1 MAVYTVDAALT
12 ASDPAN
18 NQFKT
23 IQEAIDAARGADPQS
38 EADRITIEIKASAV
52 EYTGVNVAGMSNSVL
67 NLKDAKFITLAG
79 AGAGNTVFRG
89 QINVANSEGITIEN
103 MTITADG
110 TNSAEFTGNGLID
123 ARQQG
128 VKDLIIRNNV
138 IALENCDHAS
148 AVKYDVIDLYTQTG
162 SKENVTISGNTI
174 SGGCYS
180 IRLDRFN
187 NGATVIADNVIT
199 GSQRAINVDGMTG
212 TVEITG
218 NSISNVLHKGIQI
231 AGTAA
236 ESVTISENT
245 IQVIGKDDGSA
256 ALVYHETLNT
266 TSDFAVTDNSLVVTT
281 QGMPVIREEGSV
293 VSPTQTNN
301 YMQNADGTL
310 ADGSAEPETSVAEFL
325 VSADWSEITS
335 GGVVSYNG
343 KFYTIGTNAFGDA
356 KAALNAANTLGG
368 TLINLTE
375 TGYVYAAPQDNDAY
389 MVKITN
395 AGTYNIT
402 GGKGVLLNYEVELNP
417 DKADGEYIINM
428 TDANLTA
435 TKLTLRNNAE
445 LNVTNSRIDYNQFQG
460 GSAYLSVYTNSVL
473 NINNSIVGY
482 NPYASKTADPED
494 FVAAEDLTAYWAW
507 GTCLNVYGTAD
518 IKDSDL
524 FIYVGQGNQ
533 AGFDVLGNGTATL
546 TNSNVSLALLNVGG
560 DYTEKYLAAD
570 ADKDNL
576 VATLTLDNS
585 RVKNTQYRGD
595 YNTENGI
602 NVGNA
607 AGTTAGKLTI
617 KNGSDIDFT
626 VRSYNDAREIGL
638 RVHNGKS
645 SVELIDST
653 LKVGSVSNAGTVS
666 IDGSSLNVKTV
677 TNNGSISV
685 TGNSKLN
692 IESLTGN
699 VNLVDGANLS
709 DSVIG
714 SGTVVTTGNVTL
726 SGNVTLDKFNAVDGE
741 GDAGNSVIIAAGAD
755 VRLNGE
761 VRIRTND
768 VVHIYGA
775 LTVGDA
781 ADFYKKNGSE
791 MTIYK
796 DGVLTLED
804 SSFQNNSLLTVYGE
818 MNLNYVNGWAPKLA
832 GNETGKYSGQLVVDG
847 KDGKGIVNVKA
858 PFLTFGGGLGS
869 AWKEAADGC
878 TVDIL
883 NNGKIVTDAKA
894 FWNSSKN
901 TLTLNHGSLIFDA
914 ANSAYDSVWQA
925 DAKFD
930 NDGVM
935 SGSNSSVIDM
945 SDRTFTNNGSVT
957 LADST
962 LTAGTLVNNST
973 VNVSGADSAVKAVF
987 SGSGSTVFTDVVLD
1001 ADWAVSGSQGEWR
1014 FLGDSTVAQAMEFD
1028 GRVYAGTL
1036 QTADETDFSGVA
1048 SSTLAINADFSASAL
1063 WIGAQYA
1070 DGITDSKTSTV
1081 TVNSGSVLTV
1091 DGESSGLVIR
1101 ESGILNIIDGS
1112 SLRIGHDRQVM
1123 IQGALTVDGAGSL
1136 FETASSPVNIYKDH
1150 AVLTVSN
1157 GGKAVFGSYNDTNI
1171 RIGTGGE
1178 IVLKSGILVLND
1190 TLNINDTG
1198 SFSMD
1203 YLSTVSFA
1211 ETINVAATAS
1221 LTIDTTGF
1229 TDGIYKLMDYTGTGS
1244 YSEEQYKVLL
1254 GSNWDDAC
1262 YSVIDNDLYLMNVDM
1277 TTLKVD
1283 ATWAGSEFGAEVAEG
1298 YYYGINAFSDLK
1310 TAALSEGFSTIDVAV
1325 GTYATEEVTF
1335 TRSATLNAVG
1345 TGGVELLST
1354 ASSTT
1359 QRNYSV
1365 MGFGSETETPTY
1377 YDATTAQHFVLNGGF
1392 VTGHFMTHKYSN
1404 VDLLLDGS
1412 LGVYGSAYVKAGT
1425 QMTVVEGASMQKL
1438 SGEFMTD
1445 GQLCVYGELTVNGEL
1460 SYHSY
1465 AMGAVLVVGND
1476 KYGQTAVLTVSGSKA
1491 VADFTSQKLDGY
1503 QTTALPAT
1511 VASSGRLVVNN
1522 GATFRMNG
1530 EIKNLGS
1537 VEMSEANAELG
1548 KLSNLSETAVMSFS
1562 DMRSL
1567 TAGAIE
1573 NLGTF
1578 TLTGSSMTLSG
1589 QYEYWPHGYTS
1600 VGDTEMRDYDYTID
1614 NKGMLNIENS
1624 SVTINGSL
1632 TNSGTVNV
1640 SGTSALSGT
1649 VSGNGEFNILGGTE
1663 DAPTR
1668 LSGKITSD
1676 DKDTD
1681 LTLKEGTIL
1690 LGADADISL
1699 NGYEGDVYSE
1709 FIVGGTD
1716 NTTTDVTDVTMSDG
1730 AKVSAQRVWIG
1741 GEYDKE
1747 KDTAAHTLNVT
1758 GSGTLL
1764 NGHSQIGVNIRR
1776 DGVLNVSD
1784 GGEAKASDLVVR
1796 GTITVDNAKLTANG
1810 GNVYGEGNNIPAVI
1824 TVENKGVFTAS
1835 GTQVFQIGHAS
1846 AADRTGVLN
1855 VKNGSIVT
1863 VNNLKLEQSGFIN
1876 MDYTSTLAFDTFVS
1890 SGTITVDTAG
1900 FTSGVYKIFD
1910 DLTGS
1915 YTETEYRSLL
1925 GDANWNDS
1933 YQVIDNDLYLTNLE
1947 GAELY
1952 VDSAWASKSP
1962 NEEVTFVDGTKAYYK
1977 LNAFDTVANALALPS
1992 GETAYENAVKLNITG
2007 AVKSNISV
2015 IGSNITEVNSAAK
2028 TADENAVIAE
2038 DALTVNL
2045 VQVDNT
2051 EAGWEV
2057 YYPLASGSSAS
2068 VYGGITT
2075 NFVSGLFTFET
2086 TRDPNIIGGAY
2097 GASDAK
2103 IYGSTTVNIGTD
2115 GGSDSD
2121 VDIYVDALVGSG
2133 GGTINGNSSVNIY
2146 SGTIERT
2153 GSIIGGS
2160 SWGGVVKGDSSV
2172 NIYGG
2177 NLIDSSDGKSKRGIM
2192 GGSYNGVTEGNA
2204 SVNIYGGTVNGRI
2217 YAGGSQA
2224 GTTVKGNASVNISDG
2239 VVNGSIYG
2247 TGGVV
2252 EGSISI
2258 SVTGG
2263 TIKGNIYAG
2272 GLNVG
2277 VAGTK
2282 TVNISDYSNPD
2293 KDNKNHFYGGSSVT
2307 QSGTADALL
2316 EIVDGDVIMNVADT
2330 EAYADIFGGASVTKS
2345 NYVFVEAGS
2354 SDVTVKNLLINGYDS
2369 GKTIWTG
2376 RVYGAGQISNSGNS
2390 SVDNYDVYYQA
2401 SSNVHVTNI
2410 GGITV
2415 NKDDGSVTHNPGARV
2430 YGGGYLYWSRKSE
2443 MTVGST
2449 NVVVDEDLQK
2459 DSDVKTELAHVI
2471 GGSLISGT
2479 IDGVNAST
2487 IITGNTDVTVNAG
2500 VISAWLVGGN
2510 NSNWFGRSVIGV
2522 ADENGA
2528 YEYNGEKYSAG
2539 STKVTLNDGGSETL
2553 SIIGGSLT
2561 DYASYYEAGRLR
2573 EAVVF
2578 GKTEII
2584 MNGGTA
2590 YEAVGGGYALY
2601 QNQNADTSGKLT
2613 GVENPLSNVEGETN
2627 VTVNGG
2633 TIKSNVIG
2641 GGYAYSNQAASLSS
2655 IANVTG
2661 NTFVAIG
2668 GTAAVE
2674 GNVYGGGYA
2683 DGGEAD
2689 VTGNTSVNVTGGTVA
2704 GNIYGGGYHANVNG
2718 NATVTITGGTV
2729 SGDIY
2734 GSGEGEATVNG
2745 SRTLNLGSADAA
2757 AYAATLNNVYDFNV
2771 AQIVNAD
2778 VTVTGD
2784 FSVEEITIAG
2794 ATLTLNSGFLAATTA
2809 VTIEVGAYNMAA
2821 AALNVGVSGVNQPS
2835 ITISAAE
2842 ELTAGRYLVASG
2854 FDSLSGFTVDGING
2868 YTLRLQGEDVY
2879 LTKDLAP
2886 DDYDANGRPDILML
2900 HDIGKLQVGL
2910 VQEDQSVTLKDVA
2923 DLGDGWTILGSGQ
2936 SGNGENYADIYL
2948 TNGETVGI
2956 WQLDETTGV
2965 AAWQEI
2971 QSFDSAT
2978 HVLGLGDFN
2987 GDGITDLL
2995 LQNDNGAVG
3004 AYHTSGENVGWNY
3017 FQSLGSEW
3025 SIAGIGDFNHDG
3037 IDDVVLQ
3044 NEQGGYAGIWQL
3056 DRDGQVS
3063 WSDLDVLNNGQI
3075 AGTGD
3080 FNGDGFDDVLLKWGN
3095 SYGAW
3100 TVSGGNLSGWMDLGT
3115 LEDGTVLEQIGDFN
3129 GDGIDDLRVRSA
3141 NGDLGAVCVLGE
3153 GNLQWNYLFS
3163 VGSEWQTNL
3172 VSI

>member
-1 MAVYTVDAALT
+1 MADLVISTLEELKSFRD
-12 ASDPAN
+12 
-18 NQFKT
+18 
-23 IQEAIDAARGADPQS
+23 E
-38 EADRITIEIKASAV
+38 
-52 EYTGVNVAGMSNSVL
+52 VN
-67 NLKDAKFITLAG
+67 
-79 AGAGNTVFRG
+79 AGNTFAGKTVELAANIDLMSEEWTPIGNNTNKFQGTFDGKGYTVSNLVITGNNSNAGFFGFTESGAIKNLTIDNASVSGYLNVGVVAGTPYTSTYSNIKLTGVIKVDGYAYVGGMFGKNLYADASDLVIEASDDSYVKASSEFYRTYVG
-89 QINVANSEGITIEN
+89 GIVGFMGEGPHTVQNVTSNINVEGSTCDVGGIAGIAHYENIFINVTCTAKKVVLVNAQDEGDHLEVGGIAGVWHNDSGRTVQMINCNVEGTELKSSLNGVEQDVSGNITTGRQYNASSTGSLLVGNQTSSDEMTWTVSGPNAQTDLANLLGMDPSELIADEKGNYTVQASIDTSVLYVN
-103 MTITADG
+103 SAWTGTADG
-110 TNSAEFTGNGLID
+110 QFVTTPD
-123 ARQQG
+123 G
-128 VKDLIIRNNV
+128 VKL
-138 IALENCDHAS
+138 
-148 AVKYDVIDLYTQTG
+148 
-162 SKENVTISGNTI
+162 
-174 SGGCYS
+174 
-180 IRLDRFN
+180 RF
-187 NGATVIADNVIT
+187 
-199 GSQRAINVDGMTG
+199 
-212 TVEITG
+212 
-218 NSISNVLHKGIQI
+218 
-231 AGTAA
+231 
-236 ESVTISENT
+236 
-245 IQVIGKDDGSA
+245 
-256 ALVYHETLNT
+256 
-266 TSDFAVTDNSLVVTT
+266 
-281 QGMPVIREEGSV
+281 
-293 VSPTQTNN
+293 
-301 YMQNADGTL
+301 
-310 ADGSAEPETSVAEFL
+310 
-325 VSADWSEITS
+325 
-335 GGVVSYNG
+335 
-343 KFYTIGTNAFGDA
+343 GTNAFGSFQTLTSLYGSKDSSNTETQKISFIGNDTYSGNAKQFLYTGRDLLLTTDDA
-356 KAALNAANTLGG
+356 GGATIEWTVPRLYLMNVYSIVNGQGAPDPAQMPTVTIGKDVSLVINPASGNDGILMVGQNIDSPDDLDADGNPTRDPGAINLVIDGTVTARLYIANYSNVTVSNTGKVFKGKEAFIMRGKSTMSVTGNNDGAAQLTANYTQMSGG
-368 TLINLTE
+368 TLTLTDTRME
-375 TGYVYAAPQDNDAY
+375 TGRFSLSYDAKSLEGAREGATLN
-389 MVKITN
+389 MANSTV
-395 AGTYNIT
+395 AGS
-402 GGKGVLLNYEVELNP
+402 GDL
-417 DKADGEYIINM
+417 II
-428 TDANLTA
+428 DAQSKVTA
-435 TKLTLRNNAE
+435 TD
-445 LNVTNSRIDYNQFQG
+445 NSL
-460 GSAYLSVYTNSVL
+460 LSLKNSVD
-473 NINNSIVGY
+473 NSGILSLESG
-482 NPYASKTADPED
+482 SSL
-494 FVAAEDLTAYWAW
+494 VAASA
-507 GTCLNVYGTAD
+507 V
-518 IKDSDL
+518 
-524 FIYVGQGNQ
+524 
-533 AGFDVLGNGTATL
+533 
-546 TNSNVSLALLNVGG
+546 
-560 DYTEKYLAAD
+560 
-570 ADKDNL
+570 
-576 VATLTLDNS
+576 
-585 RVKNTQYRGD
+585 
-595 YNTENGI
+595 
-602 NVGNA
+602 
-607 AGTTAGKLTI
+607 
-617 KNGSDIDFT
+617 
-626 VRSYNDAREIGL
+626 
-638 RVHNGKS
+638 
-645 SVELIDST
+645 
-653 LKVGSVSNAGTVS
+653 NAGTVS

-741 GDAGNSVIIAAGAD
+741 GDAGNSVTIAAGAD

-945 SDRTFTNNGSVT
+945 SGRTFTNNGSVT

-962 LTAGTLVNNST
+962 LTAGTLVNNNI
-973 VNVSGADSAVKAVF
+973 VNVSGNSKISAAVTGELSVKDGAVLA
-987 SGSGSTVFTDVVLD
+987 TDGL
-1001 ADWAVSGSQGEWR
+1001 
-1014 FLGDSTVAQAMEFD
+1014 T
-1028 GRVYAGTL
+1028 GT
-1036 QTADETDFSGVA
+1036 GH
-1048 SSTLAINADFSASAL
+1048 
-1063 WIGAQYA
+1063 
-1070 DGITDSKTSTV
+1070 
-1081 TVNSGSVLTV
+1081 
-1091 DGESSGLVIR
+1091 LVID
-1101 ESGILNIIDGS
+1101 EGATATLSGNGFDFNGYIY
-1112 SLRIGHDRQVM
+1112 
-1123 IQGALTVDGAGSL
+1123 GAT
-1136 FETASSPVNIYKDH
+1136 NK
-1150 AVLTVSN
+1150 
-1157 GGKAVFGSYNDTNI
+1157 YNQE
-1171 RIGTGGE
+1171 GVTGF
-1178 IVLKSGILVLND
+1178 
-1190 TLNINDTG
+1190 TLNIENAENFSNSALYASNGSRYNLMNSKVETTTLNVNATG
-1198 SFSMD
+1198 K
-1203 YLSTVSFA
+1203 VSVDKDSSVSA
-1211 ETINVAATAS
+1211 ETAHILGALETSGELVVDIFNIYAGLGADDAAGQVSLKNGSVATVYRQLNIGTSNRSDAKYNATATGADEKIAKLDLDNATLKFVAIVGEVPHFYVGS
-1221 LTIDTTGF
+1221 DSSAGQLTATESSIELGENQAVDFKVGTQGTVVLSDTSF
-1229 TDGIYKLMDYTGTGS
+1229 TLLRNSTFTNNGTITTDYASTITVGGTFTNSGTITVDMAGAAANGVYKLIDNTGTTTMTLADYGT
-1244 YSEEQYKVLL
+1244 VTAVNNTL
-1254 GSNWDDAC
+1254 G
-1262 YSVIDNDLYLMNVDM
+1262 YTFSVINNDLYALNADM

-1283 ATWAGSEFGAEVAEG
+1283 AAWAGSEFGAKVAEG
-1298 YYYGINAFSDLK
+1298 YYYGINAFSSVQNAADAV
-1310 TAALSEGFSTIDVAV
+1310 TAAVQTINVTDAVYDTTKFTKSVNLTGTATFDLTKSESFMFFTDGVSAASYEIASGTVITAPSLSLRAEDASENYVDGLTVSVLCNGTVNLSGASASDAAREIWVRKNTTLTVAEGGSVNGATQLSNRGTININGVISGISMQGNGAMMLAGQQNSN
-1325 GTYATEEVTF
+1325 GTF
-1335 TRSATLNAVG
+1335 
-1345 TGGVELLST
+1345 TGGVM
-1354 ASSTT
+1354 
-1359 QRNYSV
+1359 NI
-1365 MGFGSETETPTY
+1365 
-1377 YDATTAQHFVLNGGF
+1377 NGGELS
-1392 VTGHFMTHKYSN
+1392 VSGVRTISGGN
-1404 VDLLLDGS
+1404 S
-1412 LGVYGSAYVKAGT
+1412 LMITDKNATA
-1425 QMTVVEGASMQKL
+1425 ASEKGIVNLTNGGKITAADSEMYIGL
-1438 SGEFMTD
+1438 SGE
-1445 GQLCVYGELTVNGEL
+1445 LNIGEAASV
-1460 SYHSY
+1460 
-1465 AMGAVLVVGND
+1465 
-1476 KYGQTAVLTVSGSKA
+1476 TVSKIE
-1491 VADFTSQKLDGY
+1491 
-1503 QTTALPAT
+1503 
-1511 VASSGRLVVNN
+1511 NN
-1522 GATFRMNG
+1522 GV
-1530 EIKNLGS
+1530 I
-1537 VEMSEANAELG
+1537 
-1548 KLSNLSETAVMSFS
+1548 
-1562 DMRSL
+1562 
-1567 TAGAIE
+1567 
-1573 NLGTF
+1573 
-1578 TLTGSSMTLSG
+1578 
-1589 QYEYWPHGYTS
+1589 
-1600 VGDTEMRDYDYTID
+1600 
-1614 NKGMLNIENS
+1614 
-1624 SVTINGSL
+1624 
-1632 TNSGTVNV
+1632 
-1640 SGTSALSGT
+1640 
-1649 VSGNGEFNILGGTE
+1649 
-1663 DAPTR
+1663 
-1668 LSGKITSD
+1668 
-1676 DKDTD
+1676 
-1681 LTLKEGTIL
+1681 
-1690 LGADADISL
+1690 
-1699 NGYEGDVYSE
+1699 
-1709 FIVGGTD
+1709 
-1716 NTTTDVTDVTMSDG
+1716 
-1730 AKVSAQRVWIG
+1730 
-1741 GEYDKE
+1741 
-1747 KDTAAHTLNVT
+1747 NVT
-1758 GSGTLL
+1758 GSGILSAAVAKGKL
-1764 NGHSQIGVNIRR
+1764 NFGTAQEKVNTTYDVTNQGAGEVSVQNGEVTFTGIMADDNIRIQP
-1776 DGVLNVSD
+1776 LNVGRYD
-1784 GGEAKASDLVVR
+1784 TDYAGGILNIGSAADKTASV
-1796 GTITVDNAKLTANG
+1796 NAHQVYIAENESVNEHTL
-1810 GNVYGEGNNIPAVI
+1810 NVYGNLDVYTSIYNKAKGN
-1824 TVENKGVFTAS
+1824 
-1835 GTQVFQIGHAS
+1835 
-1846 AADRTGVLN
+1846 LN
-1855 VKNGSIVT
+1855 VYGTVSADYMQVAGKTAVTGADAGLTLAGAGSNGSFKIGTDVSGLRGQMVISDHAT
-1863 VNNLKLEQSGFIN
+1863 VDAGGIAYVGYSDGTRVGDLMLSDHARLNAVAISIDAGSTVV
-1876 MDYTSTLAFDTFVS
+1876 MDYTSTVAFETITNH
-1890 SGTITVDTAG
+1890 GTITVDTAG
-1900 FTSGVYKIFD
+1900 FSSGVYKIFD

-1925 GDANWNDS
+1925 GDANWNKS
-1933 YQVIDNDLYLTNLE
+1933 YQVIDYDLYLTNLE

-1952 VDSAWASKSP
+1952 VDSAWASMSP

-1977 LNAFDTVANALALPS
+1977 LNAFDTVANALALPT

-2015 IGSNITEVNSAAK
+2015 IGSNIMEVNSAAK

-2057 YYPLASGSSAS
+2057 YYPLAAGSAAS

-2103 IYGSTTVNIGTD
+2103 IYGSTTLNIGTD

-2443 MTVGST
+2443 LTVGST

-2809 VTIEVGAYNMAA
+2809 VAIEVGAYNVTA

-2854 FDSLSGFTVDGING
+2854 FDSLSGFTVDGIND

-2886 DDYDANGRPDILML
+2886 DDYDANGRPDILMQ
-2900 HDIGKLQVGL
+2900 HDIGKLQVSL
-2910 VQEDQSVTLKDVA
+2910 VQEDQSVILKDVA

-2965 AAWQEI
+2965 TAWQEI

-3004 AYHTSGENVGWNY
+3004 AYLTDGENVGWNY

-3115 LEDGTVLEQIGDFN
+3115 LWDSAALEQIGDFN
-3129 GDGIDDLRVRSA
+3129 GDGIDDLRVRIT
-3141 NGDLGAVCVLGE
+3141 NGDLGAFCVLGE
-3153 GNLQWNYLFS
+3153 GNLQWNYHFS

>member
-473 NINNSIVGY
+473 NINNSVVGY

-741 GDAGNSVIIAAGAD
+741 GDAGNSVTIAAGAD

-945 SDRTFTNNGSVT
+945 SGRTFTNNGSVT

-1014 FLGDSTVAQAMEFD
+1014 FLGDSTVAQAMVFG

-1221 LTIDTTGF
+1221 LTIDMAGF
-1229 TDGIYKLMDYTGTGS
+1229 TGGVYKLMDYTGTGA
-1244 YSEEQYKVLL
+1244 YSEEQYKVIL
-1254 GSNWDDAC
+1254 GSNWDDAY
-1262 YSVIDNDLYLMNVDM
+1262 YSVIDSDLYLMNVDM
-1277 TTLKVD
+1277 TTVKVD
-1283 ATWAGSEFGAEVAEG
+1283 AAWAGSEFGAKVAEG
-1298 YYYGINAFSDLK
+1298 YYYGFNAFSDFAESVQVLASKPDTTTTFLLK
-1310 TAALSEGFSTIDVAV
+1310 GNLTTTDDLEIPYGSGDVKFLSADGNEVVVEGLTNDKSNFSFTERGVSPVITIGENVTFKMLGNNSDFSVWYGANLDLYGTLQGVGGWNALYQYV
-1325 GTYATEEVTF
+1325 GTANVYSTGSITMGRIQAP
-1335 TRSATLNAVG
+1335 SAQVNIYGSSENMAGETVSRYSSDLAVKDRADAQVKVSNLF
-1345 TGGVELLST
+1345 VE
-1354 ASSTT
+1354 ADPWGSSTT
-1359 QRNYSV
+1359 KKGEFNA
-1365 MGFGSETETPTY
+1365 
-1377 YDATTAQHFVLNGGF
+1377 YDTFV
-1392 VTGHFMTHKYSN
+1392 S
-1404 VDLLLDGS
+1404 
-1412 LGVYGSAYVKAGT
+1412 AGT
-1425 QMTVVEGASMQKL
+1425 VHDSNNGTVRG
-1438 SGEFMTD
+1438 D
-1445 GQLCVYGELTVNGEL
+1445 GTVAFTID
-1460 SYHSY
+1460 HS
-1465 AMGAVLVVGND
+1465 
-1476 KYGQTAVLTVSGSKA
+1476 K
-1491 VADFTSQKLDGY
+1491 F
-1503 QTTALPAT
+1503 
-1511 VASSGRLVVNN
+1511 VASSITLKRTDTVFALQN
-1522 GATFRMNG
+1522 G
-1530 EIKNLGS
+1530 S
-1537 VEMSEANAELG
+1537 YVEVS
-1548 KLSNLSETAVMSFS
+1548 SNL
-1562 DMRSL
+1562 D
-1567 TAGAIE
+1567 
-1573 NLGTF
+1573 
-1578 TLTGSSMTLSG
+1578 
-1589 QYEYWPHGYTS
+1589 
-1600 VGDTEMRDYDYTID
+1600 
-1614 NKGMLNIENS
+1614 
-1624 SVTINGSL
+1624 
-1632 TNSGTVNV
+1632 NSG
-1640 SGTSALSGT
+1640 L
-1649 VSGNGEFNILGGTE
+1649 
-1663 DAPTR
+1663 
-1668 LSGKITSD
+1668 
-1676 DKDTD
+1676 
-1681 LTLKEGTIL
+1681 
-1690 LGADADISL
+1690 IS
-1699 NGYEGDVYSE
+1699 
-1709 FIVGGTD
+1709 
-1716 NTTTDVTDVTMSDG
+1716 
-1730 AKVSAQRVWIG
+1730 
-1741 GEYDKE
+1741 
-1747 KDTAAHTLNVT
+1747 
-1758 GSGTLL
+1758 
-1764 NGHSQIGVNIRR
+1764 
-1776 DGVLNVSD
+1776 
-1784 GGEAKASDLVVR
+1784 
-1796 GTITVDNAKLTANG
+1796 
-1810 GNVYGEGNNIPAVI
+1810 
-1824 TVENKGVFTAS
+1824 
-1835 GTQVFQIGHAS
+1835 
-1846 AADRTGVLN
+1846 
-1855 VKNGSIVT
+1855 
-1863 VNNLKLEQSGFIN
+1863 
-1876 MDYTSTLAFDTFVS
+1876 MDYTSTLAFGSLVN

-1915 YTETEYRSLL
+1915 YTEMGYRSLL

-1933 YQVIDNDLYLTNLE
+1933 YKVIDNDLYLTNLE

-1952 VDSAWASKSP
+1952 VDSAWASMSP

-2057 YYPLASGSSAS
+2057 YYPLAAGSAAS

-2115 GGSDSD
+2115 GGTDSD

-2133 GGTINGNSSVNIY
+2133 GGTVNGNSSVNIY
-2146 SGTIERT
+2146 SGTIDMT

-2177 NLIDSSDGKSKRGIM
+2177 TITDSSDGKSKRGIM

-2282 TVNISDYSNPD
+2282 TVNISNYSNPD

-2316 EIVDGDVIMNVADT
+2316 EIVDGGVIMNVADT

-2345 NYVFVEAGS
+2345 NYVSVEAGS

-2390 SVDNYDVYYQA
+2390 SVDNYDVYYQT
-2401 SSNVHVTNI
+2401 SSSVHVTNI

-2415 NKDDGSVTHNPGARV
+2415 SKDDDSVTHNPGARV
-2430 YGGGYLYWSRKSE
+2430 YGGGYLYWSRKSK

-2449 NVVVDEDLQK
+2449 KVVVDEDLQN
-2459 DSDVKTELAHVI
+2459 DSDVKTELAQVI

-2487 IITGNTDVTVNAG
+2487 IITGSTDVTVNAG
-2500 VISAWLVGGN
+2500 VISEWLVGGN
-2510 NSNWFGRSVIGV
+2510 NSNWFGRSVIGI
-2522 ADENGA
+2522 ADENGP

-2561 DYASYYEAGRLR
+2561 DYAWYYEAGRLR

-2578 GKTEII
+2578 GKTEVI

-2590 YEAVGGGYALY
+2590 YEAVGGGYASY
-2601 QNQNADTSGKLT
+2601 QNSAADTSGKLT
-2613 GVENPLSNVEGETN
+2613 GVENPLSNVEGDTN

-2633 TIKSNVIG
+2633 TVKSNVIG
-2641 GGYAYSNQAASLSS
+2641 GGYAYSNQVASLSS

-2661 NTFVAIG
+2661 NTSVVIG
-2668 GTAAVE
+2668 GAAVIE
-2674 GNVYGGGYA
+2674 GSVYGGGYA

-2689 VTGNTSVNVTGGTVA
+2689 VTGNTIVNITGGMVS
-2704 GNIYGGGYHANVNG
+2704 GNVYGGGYHANVSG

-2729 SGDIY
+2729 AGDIY
-2734 GSGEGEATVNG
+2734 GGSEGEATVNG
-2745 SRTLNLGSADAA
+2745 RRTLNLGSADAA

-2784 FSVEEITIAG
+2784 FSVEEINIAG

-2809 VTIEVGAYNMAA
+2809 VAIEVGAYNVTA

-2879 LTKDLAP
+2879 LTRDLAP
-2886 DDYDANGRPDILML
+2886 DDYDANGRPDILMQ
-2900 HDIGKLQVGL
+2900 HDIGKLQVSL
-2910 VQEDQSVTLKDVA
+2910 VQEDQSVILKDVA

-3004 AYHTSGENVGWNY
+3004 AYLTDGENVGWNY

-3115 LEDGTVLEQIGDFN
+3115 LWDSAALEQIGDFN
-3129 GDGIDDLRVRSA
+3129 GDGIDDLRVRIT
-3141 NGDLGAVCVLGE
+3141 NGDLGAFCVLGE
-3153 GNLQWNYLFS
+3153 GNLQWNYHFS

>member
-89 QINVANSEGITIEN
+89 QINVANSEGVIIEN

-110 TNSAEFTGNGLID
+110 TNSAEFVGNGLID

-473 NINNSIVGY
+473 NINNSVVGY

-709 DSVIG
+709 ESVIG

-741 GDAGNSVIIAAGAD
+741 GDAGNSVTIAAGAD

-945 SDRTFTNNGSVT
+945 SGRTFTNNGSVT

-987 SGSGSTVFTDVVLD
+987 SGSGSTVFTDVAMD

-1863 VNNLKLEQSGFIN
+1863 VNNLKLEQSGSID

-1933 YQVIDNDLYLTNLE
+1933 YKVIDNDLYLTNLE

-1952 VDSAWASKSP
+1952 VDSAWASMSP

-2057 YYPLASGSSAS
+2057 YYPLAAGSAAS

-2115 GGSDSD
+2115 GGADSD

-2133 GGTINGNSSVNIY
+2133 GGTVNGNSSVNIY
-2146 SGTIERT
+2146 SGTIDMT

-2177 NLIDSSDGKSKRGIM
+2177 TITDSSDGKSKRGIM

-2258 SVTGG
+2258 SVAGG
-2263 TIKGNIYAG
+2263 TVNGEIYAG
-2272 GLNVG
+2272 G
-2277 VAGTK
+2277 
-2282 TVNISDYSNPD
+2282 Y
-2293 KDNKNHFYGGSSVT
+2293 
-2307 QSGTADALL
+2307 
-2316 EIVDGDVIMNVADT
+2316 
-2330 EAYADIFGGASVTKS
+2330 
-2345 NYVFVEAGS
+2345 
-2354 SDVTVKNLLINGYDS
+2354 
-2369 GKTIWTG
+2369 
-2376 RVYGAGQISNSGNS
+2376 
-2390 SVDNYDVYYQA
+2390 
-2401 SSNVHVTNI
+2401 
-2410 GGITV
+2410 
-2415 NKDDGSVTHNPGARV
+2415 
-2430 YGGGYLYWSRKSE
+2430 
-2443 MTVGST
+2443 
-2449 NVVVDEDLQK
+2449 
-2459 DSDVKTELAHVI
+2459 
-2471 GGSLISGT
+2471 
-2479 IDGVNAST
+2479 
-2487 IITGNTDVTVNAG
+2487 NAG
-2500 VISAWLVGGN
+2500 A
-2510 NSNWFGRSVIGV
+2510 
-2522 ADENGA
+2522 
-2528 YEYNGEKYSAG
+2528 
-2539 STKVTLNDGGSETL
+2539 
-2553 SIIGGSLT
+2553 
-2561 DYASYYEAGRLR
+2561 
-2573 EAVVF
+2573 
-2578 GKTEII
+2578 
-2584 MNGGTA
+2584 
-2590 YEAVGGGYALY
+2590 
-2601 QNQNADTSGKLT
+2601 
-2613 GVENPLSNVEGETN
+2613 
-2627 VTVNGG
+2627 
-2633 TIKSNVIG
+2633 
-2641 GGYAYSNQAASLSS
+2641 
-2655 IANVTG
+2655 
-2661 NTFVAIG
+2661 
-2668 GTAAVE
+2668 
-2674 GNVYGGGYA
+2674 
-2683 DGGEAD
+2683 
-2689 VTGNTSVNVTGGTVA
+2689 GNTSIDITGGSVS
-2704 GNIYGGGYHANVNG
+2704 GNIYGGSFVDASSSTVNSVGDVEIKIENLSASGSRVFGGGKTLKNGVLEADMTEGDAVINIMDNVTLKSVHGGTWVRNYTSDDAQTASQAKAFVKSSNITIDGASSTVSKVFGGGMTSGNGTGALSTVGSSTINLKNGSVGELYGGGWANYFHSTAIGSEDGTATDDTLVRINISGGSADYVYGGGLADVADFSADGDGGGRDTSVNGSVEINISGGSVGEVYGGGFANSWSTYDERFKSPSSTVTGNVAINISGGTVTGDVCGGGNTYNIDSENVNVTSVVNG
-2718 NATVTITGGTV
+2718 NVTVTITGGTV

-2734 GSGEGEATVNG
+2734 GGGKEEATVNG

-2771 AQIVNAD
+2771 AQVVNAD

-2784 FSVEEITIAG
+2784 FYAEEINIAE
-2794 ATLTLNSGFLAATTA
+2794 ATLTLNSGFKAMTTA

-2835 ITISAAE
+2835 ITISAVE
-2842 ELTAGRYLVASG
+2842 ELTADRYLVASG

-3004 AYHTSGENVGWNY
+3004 AYHTGGENVGWNY

-3115 LEDGTVLEQIGDFN
+3115 LWDSAALEQIGDFN
-3129 GDGIDDLRVRSA
+3129 GDGIDDLRVRIT
-3141 NGDLGAVCVLGE
+3141 NGDLGAFCVLGE
-3153 GNLQWNYLFS
+3153 GNLQWNYHFS

>member
-23 IQEAIDAARGADPQS
+23 IQEAIDAARGAAPQS
-38 EADRITIEIKASAV
+38 EADRIMIEIKASAV
-52 EYTGVNVAGMSNSVL
+52 EYTGGNVAGMSNSVL

-89 QINVANSEGITIEN
+89 QINVANSEGVIIEN

-138 IALENCDHAS
+138 IALENCDQAS
-148 AVKYDVIDLYTQTG
+148 EVKYDVIDLYTQTG

-325 VSADWSEITS
+325 VSADWSKITS

-395 AGTYNIT
+395 ADTYNIT

-473 NINNSIVGY
+473 NINNSVVGY
-482 NPYASKTADPED
+482 NPYASKTADPKD

-607 AGTTAGKLTI
+607 ARTTAGKLTI

-638 RVHNGKS
+638 RVHNGES

-741 GDAGNSVIIAAGAD
+741 GDAGNSVTIAAGAD

-768 VVHIYGA
+768 VVHISGA

-781 ADFYKKNGSE
+781 ADFYKKNGSK

-804 SSFQNNSLLTVYGE
+804 SSFQNNSRLTVYGE

-925 DAKFD
+925 GAKFD

-945 SDRTFTNNGSVT
+945 SGRTFTNNGSVT

-987 SGSGSTVFTDVVLD
+987 SGSGSTVFTDVAMD

-1014 FLGDSTVAQAMEFD
+1014 FLGDSTVAQAMVFG

-1112 SLRIGHDRQVM
+1112 SLKIGHDRQVI

-1171 RIGTGGE
+1171 RIGNSGE

-1190 TLNINDTG
+1190 TLNINENG

-1211 ETINVAATAS
+1211 ETINVADTAS

-1325 GTYATEEVTF
+1325 GTYPTASVTL

-1345 TGGVELLST
+1345 AGNVELLST
-1354 ASSTT
+1354 ASSAT

-1377 YDATTAQHFVLNGGF
+1377 YDAATAQHFVVNGDF
-1392 VTGHFMTHKYSN
+1392 VTGYFMTNKYSN
-1404 VDLLLDGS
+1404 VDLLLNGS

-1460 SYHSY
+1460 SYHSH
-1465 AMGAVLVVGND
+1465 AMGSVLIVGND

-1511 VASSGRLVVNN
+1511 VASSGRIVVND

-1567 TAGAIE
+1567 AAGAIE

-1600 VGDTEMRDYDYTID
+1600 VGNTEIRDYDYTID
-1614 NKGMLNIENS
+1614 NKGTLNIENS

-1632 TNSGTVNV
+1632 TNSGTINMD
-1640 SGTSALSGT
+1640 SSEFGA
-1649 VSGNGEFNILGGTE
+1649 SGNIIN
-1663 DAPTR
+1663 
-1668 LSGKITSD
+1668 
-1676 DKDTD
+1676 
-1681 LTLKEGTIL
+1681 
-1690 LGADADISL
+1690 
-1699 NGYEGDVYSE
+1699 NGV
-1709 FIVGGTD
+1709 I
-1716 NTTTDVTDVTMSDG
+1716 
-1730 AKVSAQRVWIG
+1730 
-1741 GEYDKE
+1741 
-1747 KDTAAHTLNVT
+1747 NVT
-1758 GSGTLL
+1758 GSGILSAAVAKGML
-1764 NGHSQIGVNIRR
+1764 NFGTAQEEVNTTYDVTNQGAGEVSVQNGEVTFTGIMADDNIRIQP
-1776 DGVLNVSD
+1776 LNVGRYD
-1784 GGEAKASDLVVR
+1784 TDYAGGILNIGSAADKTASV
-1796 GTITVDNAKLTANG
+1796 NAHQVYIAENESVNEHTL
-1810 GNVYGEGNNIPAVI
+1810 NVYGNLDVYTSIYNKAKGN
-1824 TVENKGVFTAS
+1824 
-1835 GTQVFQIGHAS
+1835 
-1846 AADRTGVLN
+1846 LN
-1855 VKNGSIVT
+1855 VYGTVSADYMQVAGKTAVTGADAGLTLAGAGSNGSFKIGTDVSGLRGQMVISDHAT
-1863 VNNLKLEQSGFIN
+1863 VDAGGIAYVGYSDGTRVGDLMLSDHARLNAVAISIDAGSTVV
-1876 MDYTSTLAFDTFVS
+1876 MDYTSTVAFETITNH
-1890 SGTITVDTAG
+1890 GKITVDTAG
-1900 FTSGVYKIFD
+1900 FSSGVYKIFD

-1933 YQVIDNDLYLTNLE
+1933 YKVIDNDLYLTNLE

-1952 VDSAWASKSP
+1952 VDSAWASMSP

-1992 GETAYENAVKLNITG
+1992 GETAYKNAVKLNITG
-2007 AVKSNISV
+2007 AVKTDISV
-2015 IGSNITEVNSAAK
+2015 IGSNITEVNSAAR
-2028 TADENAVIAE
+2028 TADENAVIEE

-2045 VQVDNT
+2045 VQVDNA

-2057 YYPLASGSSAS
+2057 YYPLAAGSAAS

-2086 TRDPNIIGGAY
+2086 TSDPNIIGGAY

-2115 GGSDSD
+2115 GGADSD
-2121 VDIYVDALVGSG
+2121 VGIYVDALVGSG
-2133 GGTINGNSSVNIY
+2133 GGTVNGNSSVNIY
-2146 SGTIERT
+2146 SGTIDMT

-2160 SWGGVVKGDSSV
+2160 SWGGVVKGNSSV

-2177 NLIDSSDGKSKRGIM
+2177 TINDSSDGKSKRGIM

-2204 SVNIYGGTVNGRI
+2204 SVNIFGGTVNGRI

-2224 GTTVKGNASVNISDG
+2224 GTTVKRNASVNISDG

-2263 TIKGNIYAG
+2263 TVNGDIYAG
-2272 GLNVG
+2272 G
-2277 VAGTK
+2277 
-2282 TVNISDYSNPD
+2282 Y
-2293 KDNKNHFYGGSSVT
+2293 
-2307 QSGTADALL
+2307 
-2316 EIVDGDVIMNVADT
+2316 
-2330 EAYADIFGGASVTKS
+2330 
-2345 NYVFVEAGS
+2345 
-2354 SDVTVKNLLINGYDS
+2354 
-2369 GKTIWTG
+2369 
-2376 RVYGAGQISNSGNS
+2376 
-2390 SVDNYDVYYQA
+2390 
-2401 SSNVHVTNI
+2401 
-2410 GGITV
+2410 
-2415 NKDDGSVTHNPGARV
+2415 
-2430 YGGGYLYWSRKSE
+2430 
-2443 MTVGST
+2443 
-2449 NVVVDEDLQK
+2449 
-2459 DSDVKTELAHVI
+2459 
-2471 GGSLISGT
+2471 
-2479 IDGVNAST
+2479 
-2487 IITGNTDVTVNAG
+2487 NAG
-2500 VISAWLVGGN
+2500 A
-2510 NSNWFGRSVIGV
+2510 
-2522 ADENGA
+2522 
-2528 YEYNGEKYSAG
+2528 
-2539 STKVTLNDGGSETL
+2539 
-2553 SIIGGSLT
+2553 
-2561 DYASYYEAGRLR
+2561 
-2573 EAVVF
+2573 
-2578 GKTEII
+2578 
-2584 MNGGTA
+2584 
-2590 YEAVGGGYALY
+2590 
-2601 QNQNADTSGKLT
+2601 
-2613 GVENPLSNVEGETN
+2613 
-2627 VTVNGG
+2627 
-2633 TIKSNVIG
+2633 
-2641 GGYAYSNQAASLSS
+2641 
-2655 IANVTG
+2655 
-2661 NTFVAIG
+2661 
-2668 GTAAVE
+2668 
-2674 GNVYGGGYA
+2674 
-2683 DGGEAD
+2683 
-2689 VTGNTSVNVTGGTVA
+2689 GNTSIDITGGSVS
-2704 GNIYGGGYHANVNG
+2704 GNIYGGSFVDASSSTVNSVGDVKIKIENLSASGSRVFGGGKTLKNGVLEADMTEGDAVINIMDNVTLKSVHGGTWVRNYTSDDAQTASQAKAFVKSSNITIDGASSTVSKVFGGGMTSGNGTGALSTVGSSTINLKNGSVGELYGGGWANYFHSTAIGSEDGTATDDTLVRINISGGSADYVYGGGLADVADFSADGDGGGRDTSVNG
-2718 NATVTITGGTV
+2718 SVEINISGGSVGEVYGGGFANSWSTYDERFKSPSSTVTGNVAINISGGTV
-2729 SGDIY
+2729 TGDIY
-2734 GSGEGEATVNG
+2734 GGGKEEATVNG

-2910 VQEDQSVTLKDVA
+2910 VQEDQSVTMKDVA

-3004 AYHTSGENVGWNY
+3004 AYLTDGENVGWNY

-3044 NEQGGYAGIWQL
+3044 NEKGGYAGIWQL
-3056 DRDGQVS
+3056 DRNGQVS

-3115 LEDGTVLEQIGDFN
+3115 LWDSAALEQIGDFN
-3129 GDGIDDLRVRSA
+3129 GDGIDDLRVRIT
-3141 NGDLGAVCVLGE
+3141 NGDLGAFCVLGE
-3153 GNLQWNYLFS
+3153 GNLQWNYHFS

>member
-1 MAVYTVDAALT
+1 MADLVISTLEELKSFRD
-12 ASDPAN
+12 
-18 NQFKT
+18 
-23 IQEAIDAARGADPQS
+23 E
-38 EADRITIEIKASAV
+38 
-52 EYTGVNVAGMSNSVL
+52 VN
-67 NLKDAKFITLAG
+67 
-79 AGAGNTVFRG
+79 AGNTFAGKTVELAANIDLMSEEWTPIGNDTNRFQGTFDGKGYTVSNLVITGNNSYVGFFGFTSDGAVKNLTIDNASVSGYLGVGVVAGSPYTSTYSNIKLTGVIKVDGYAYVGGMFGRNAYADLTDLT
-89 QINVANSEGITIEN
+89 INADDGSYVKANSENYRTYVGGIVGFMGEGAHTVQNVTSNINVEGSTCDVGGIAGIAHYEN
-103 MTITADG
+103 IFINVTCTAKEVVLVNAQDEGDHLEVGGIAGVWHNNVGGTVQMINCNVEGTELKSSLNGVEQDVSEHITTGRQYSADSTGSLLVGSQTSADEMTWTVSGPNAQTDLANLLGMDPSELVADENGNYTVQASIDTSVLYVNSAWTGTADG
-110 TNSAEFTGNGLID
+110 QF
-123 ARQQG
+123 
-128 VKDLIIRNNV
+128 V
-138 IALENCDHAS
+138 
-148 AVKYDVIDLYTQTG
+148 
-162 SKENVTISGNTI
+162 
-174 SGGCYS
+174 
-180 IRLDRFN
+180 
-187 NGATVIADNVIT
+187 
-199 GSQRAINVDGMTG
+199 
-212 TVEITG
+212 
-218 NSISNVLHKGIQI
+218 
-231 AGTAA
+231 
-236 ESVTISENT
+236 
-245 IQVIGKDDGSA
+245 
-256 ALVYHETLNT
+256 T
-266 TSDFAVTDNSLVVTT
+266 TSD
-281 QGMPVIREEGSV
+281 
-293 VSPTQTNN
+293 
-301 YMQNADGTL
+301 
-310 ADGSAEPETSVAEFL
+310 
-325 VSADWSEITS
+325 
-335 GGVVSYNG
+335 GV
-343 KFYTIGTNAFGDA
+343 KLRFGTNAFGSLNGA
-356 KAALNAANTLGG
+356 SAALNGADVEIVL
-368 TLINLTE
+368 
-375 TGYVYAAPQDNDAY
+375 
-389 MVKITN
+389 
-395 AGTYNIT
+395 AGDEPI
-402 GGKGVLLNYEVELNP
+402 L
-417 DKADGEYIINM
+417 
-428 TDANLTA
+428 
-435 TKLTLRNNAE
+435 
-445 LNVTNSRIDYNQFQG
+445 
-460 GSAYLSVYTNSVL
+460 
-473 NINNSIVGY
+473 
-482 NPYASKTADPED
+482 
-494 FVAAEDLTAYWAW
+494 
-507 GTCLNVYGTAD
+507 
-518 IKDSDL
+518 
-524 FIYVGQGNQ
+524 
-533 AGFDVLGNGTATL
+533 
-546 TNSNVSLALLNVGG
+546 
-560 DYTEKYLAAD
+560 AD
-570 ADKDNL
+570 AVD
-576 VATLTLDNS
+576 
-585 RVKNTQYRGD
+585 
-595 YNTENGI
+595 
-602 NVGNA
+602 
-607 AGTTAGKLTI
+607 
-617 KNGSDIDFT
+617 
-626 VRSYNDAREIGL
+626 L
-638 RVHNGKS
+638 R
-645 SVELIDST
+645 
-653 LKVGSVSNAGTVS
+653 
-666 IDGSSLNVKTV
+666 
-677 TNNGSISV
+677 
-685 TGNSKLN
+685 
-692 IESLTGN
+692 
-699 VNLVDGANLS
+699 
-709 DSVIG
+709 
-714 SGTVVTTGNVTL
+714 GNVTL
-726 SGNVTLDKFNAVDGE
+726 SGNAVIQRNNKNFLIGYGT
-741 GDAGNSVIIAAGAD
+741 GDAKLTIAEGSVLD
-755 VRLNGE
+755 
-761 VRIRTND
+761 
-768 VVHIYGA
+768 
-775 LTVGDA
+775 
-781 ADFYKKNGSE
+781 
-791 MTIYK
+791 
-796 DGVLTLED
+796 
-804 SSFQNNSLLTVYGE
+804 
-818 MNLNYVNGWAPKLA
+818 
-832 GNETGKYSGQLVVDG
+832 
-847 KDGKGIVNVKA
+847 
-858 PFLTFGGGLGS
+858 
-869 AWKEAADGC
+869 
-878 TVDIL
+878 
-883 NNGKIVTDAKA
+883 
-894 FWNSSKN
+894 
-901 TLTLNHGSLIFDA
+901 
-914 ANSAYDSVWQA
+914 
-925 DAKFD
+925 
-930 NDGVM
+930 
-935 SGSNSSVIDM
+935 
-945 SDRTFTNNGSVT
+945 FTNNGTETDGQGIIVSDGRTENGVT
-957 LADST
+957 DRYHGELFIDNAYVKASYFINRNITTISGDGVAVSNTANFSSSNGFYIGSRPESETGDTNVATVTINNKAFVDASGTNEVLVGYEGAGMLVVNDAKFVADRQNVDVAS
-962 LTAGTLVNNST
+962 GSSIQLVNAEFSARSIENAGT
-973 VNVSGADSAVKAVF
+973 VNVSGNSKLAITELTGSAVNIQDGATLTDSNVGGYVWIMGTATLAGDNAFTGVNLYGGSDAVLNIGADAALAVTNDICMRDGSTMNVYGTISASALSIGGSTLTVDGGSLEAYVEDYHADQTAQVNIVNGGSVTLTNAYRGLNVSIDTASTLTLTGTVYGDFTFDVTHTGEGDVFAKIVDVVNDNVSIDFSVAVANNGNLVVFGNDLYYSNLDLSVYIVDSEFDSDVVGYGIYKFSNITDAVKAAEANGGATINLTDEAY
-987 SGSGSTVFTDVVLD
+987 SGSTMGPANAGLFQTNGTYTFTGGNYIDFVYVDTPRPTTDNAGTVDVNIVFDNAKVTAGKFRLDNGASLTIKDSFVDAQIANGASVGWTTFYGDSTIRVENSVIGWYNTAQTVESSAITAGDRETNYYNVAPYGTAIGDMCYLGSGVMETVGSTVFTYVSEASDRTALGVYDRGLMSFTD
-1001 ADWAVSGSQGEWR
+1001 SAVYAYTLRVGMSSSNKTVGRDDEVATMIFDNSTLRNSLGEAGER
-1014 FLGDSTVAQAMEFD
+1014 IFVGDGGDT
-1028 GRVYAGTL
+1028 AGTL
-1036 QTADETDFSGVA
+1036 IIRNNSVVDKAGAAMTVA
-1048 SSTLAINADFSASAL
+1048 NNGTV
-1063 WIGAQYA
+1063 W
-1070 DGITDSKTSTV
+1070 ITDS
-1081 TVNSGSVLTV
+1081 
-1091 DGESSGLVIR
+1091 E
-1101 ESGILNIIDGS
+1101 LN
-1112 SLRIGHDRQVM
+1112 V
-1123 IQGALTVDGAGSL
+1123 
-1136 FETASSPVNIYKDH
+1136 
-1150 AVLTVSN
+1150 
-1157 GGKAVFGSYNDTNI
+1157 
-1171 RIGTGGE
+1171 
-1178 IVLKSGILVLND
+1178 KS
-1190 TLNINDTG
+1190 
-1198 SFSMD
+1198 
-1203 YLSTVSFA
+1203 
-1211 ETINVAATAS
+1211 
-1221 LTIDTTGF
+1221 
-1229 TDGIYKLMDYTGTGS
+1229 
-1244 YSEEQYKVLL
+1244 
-1254 GSNWDDAC
+1254 
-1262 YSVIDNDLYLMNVDM
+1262 
-1277 TTLKVD
+1277 
-1283 ATWAGSEFGAEVAEG
+1283 
-1298 YYYGINAFSDLK
+1298 
-1310 TAALSEGFSTIDVAV
+1310 
-1325 GTYATEEVTF
+1325 
-1335 TRSATLNAVG
+1335 
-1345 TGGVELLST
+1345 
-1354 ASSTT
+1354 
-1359 QRNYSV
+1359 
-1365 MGFGSETETPTY
+1365 
-1377 YDATTAQHFVLNGGF
+1377 
-1392 VTGHFMTHKYSN
+1392 
-1404 VDLLLDGS
+1404 
-1412 LGVYGSAYVKAGT
+1412 
-1425 QMTVVEGASMQKL
+1425 
-1438 SGEFMTD
+1438 
-1445 GQLCVYGELTVNGEL
+1445 
-1460 SYHSY
+1460 
-1465 AMGAVLVVGND
+1465 
-1476 KYGQTAVLTVSGSKA
+1476 
-1491 VADFTSQKLDGY
+1491 
-1503 QTTALPAT
+1503 
-1511 VASSGRLVVNN
+1511 
-1522 GATFRMNG
+1522 
-1530 EIKNLGS
+1530 
-1537 VEMSEANAELG
+1537 
-1548 KLSNLSETAVMSFS
+1548 LSNA
-1562 DMRSL
+1562 
-1567 TAGAIE
+1567 
-1573 NLGTF
+1573 
-1578 TLTGSSMTLSG
+1578 
-1589 QYEYWPHGYTS
+1589 
-1600 VGDTEMRDYDYTID
+1600 
-1614 NKGMLNIENS
+1614 
-1624 SVTINGSL
+1624 
-1632 TNSGTVNV
+1632 GTVNV
-1640 SGTSALSGT
+1640 SGTSTLDVVLT
-1649 VSGNGEFNILGGTE
+1649 GNGKFNILGGTE

-1863 VNNLKLEQSGFIN
+1863 VNNLKLEQSGSID

-1915 YTETEYRSLL
+1915 SETEYRSLL

-1933 YQVIDNDLYLTNLE
+1933 YTVIDNDLYLTNLE

-1952 VDSAWASKSP
+1952 VDSAWASMSP

-2007 AVKSNISV
+2007 AVKTDISV
-2015 IGSNITEVNSAAK
+2015 IGSNITEVNSAAR
-2028 TADENAVIAE
+2028 TADENYVIAE

-2057 YYPLASGSSAS
+2057 YYPLAAGSAAS

-2075 NFVSGLFTFET
+2075 NFVSGFFTFET
-2086 TRDPNIIGGAY
+2086 TSDPNIIGGAY

-2103 IYGSTTVNIGTD
+2103 IYGSTTVNIRTD
-2115 GGSDSD
+2115 GGADSD

-2133 GGTINGNSSVNIY
+2133 GGTVNGNSSVNIY
-2146 SGTIERT
+2146 SGTIDMT

-2177 NLIDSSDGKSKRGIM
+2177 TITDSSDGKSKRGIM
-2192 GGSYNGVTEGNA
+2192 GGSYNGVTEGYA

-2282 TVNISDYSNPD
+2282 TVNISGYSNPD

-2330 EAYADIFGGASVTKS
+2330 EAYADIFGGASVTNS
-2345 NYVFVEAGS
+2345 DYVSVEAGS

-2443 MTVGST
+2443 LTVGST

-2771 AQIVNAD
+2771 AQVVNAD

-2809 VTIEVGAYNMAA
+2809 VAIEVGAYNVAA

-3044 NEQGGYAGIWQL
+3044 NEKGGYAGIWQL

-3129 GDGIDDLRVRSA
+3129 GDGTDDLRVRSA

-3153 GNLQWNYLFS
+3153 GNLQWNYHFS

>member
-1 MAVYTVDAALT
+1 MADLVISTLEELKSFRD
-12 ASDPAN
+12 
-18 NQFKT
+18 
-23 IQEAIDAARGADPQS
+23 E
-38 EADRITIEIKASAV
+38 
-52 EYTGVNVAGMSNSVL
+52 VN
-67 NLKDAKFITLAG
+67 
-79 AGAGNTVFRG
+79 AGNTFAGKTVELAANIDLMSEEWTPIGNNTNKFQG
-89 QINVANSEGITIEN
+89 TFDGKGYTVSNLVITGNNSNAGFFGFTASGAIKNLTIDNASVSGYLNVGVVAGTPYTSTYSNIKLTGVIKVDGYAYVGGMFGKNLYADASDLVIDASDDSYVKANSENYRTYVGGVIGFMGEGNITVSNVTSNIRVEGSTCDVGGIVGI
-103 MTITADG
+103 AHY
-110 TNSAEFTGNGLID
+110 
-123 ARQQG
+123 
-128 VKDLIIRNNV
+128 NN
-138 IALENCDHAS
+138 
-148 AVKYDVIDLYTQTG
+148 KF
-162 SKENVTISGNTI
+162 ENVTCTADEIKVNNDDAEVGGIAGVWHNQDGTTVEMINCNISESTVVKTVVDGVETDVTETNGSYGAAYTESKLAEGGSLLIAEAVKTEDGNTKI
-174 SGGCYS
+174 EFTVVGGSSENVESRLNDFVCKVVDGATLSGGISYDEETNTYS
-180 IRLDRFN
+180 YTTSETIVAVADGKYYTDYSAAPAGAEILFVVKQN
-187 NGATVIADNVIT
+187 AIYVNGAWGGQSDIDA
-199 GSQRAINVDGMTG
+199 SLG
-212 TVEITG
+212 TDSG
-218 NSISNVLHKGIQI
+218 
-231 AGTAA
+231 
-236 ESVTISENT
+236 
-245 IQVIGKDDGSA
+245 
-256 ALVYHETLNT
+256 
-266 TSDFAVTDNSLVVTT
+266 VVW
-281 QGMPVIREEGSV
+281 
-293 VSPTQTNN
+293 N
-301 YMQNADGTL
+301 QNAFASL
-310 ADGSAEPETSVAEFL
+310 
-325 VSADWSEITS
+325 
-335 GGVVSYNG
+335 
-343 KFYTIGTNAFGDA
+343 
-356 KAALNAANTLGG
+356 
-368 TLINLTE
+368 
-375 TGYVYAAPQDNDAY
+375 NDA
-389 MVKITN
+389 V
-395 AGTYNIT
+395 
-402 GGKGVLLNYEVELNP
+402 P
-417 DKADGEYIINM
+417 
-428 TDANLTA
+428 
-435 TKLTLRNNAE
+435 
-445 LNVTNSRIDYNQFQG
+445 
-460 GSAYLSVYTNSVL
+460 
-473 NINNSIVGY
+473 
-482 NPYASKTADPED
+482 
-494 FVAAEDLTAYWAW
+494 VAAEGAEIIL
-507 GTCLNVYGTAD
+507 
-518 IKDSDL
+518 S
-524 FIYVGQGNQ
+524 
-533 AGFDVLGNGTATL
+533 
-546 TNSNVSLALLNVGG
+546 G
-560 DYTEKYLAAD
+560 DTPILAD
-570 ADKDNL
+570 AID
-576 VATLTLDNS
+576 V
-585 RVKNTQYRGD
+585 
-595 YNTENGI
+595 
-602 NVGNA
+602 NV
-607 AGTTAGKLTI
+607 
-617 KNGSDIDFT
+617 
-626 VRSYNDAREIGL
+626 
-638 RVHNGKS
+638 
-645 SVELIDST
+645 
-653 LKVGSVSNAGTVS
+653 
-666 IDGSSLNVKTV
+666 
-677 TNNGSISV
+677 
-685 TGNSKLN
+685 
-692 IESLTGN
+692 
-699 VNLVDGANLS
+699 
-709 DSVIG
+709 
-714 SGTVVTTGNVTL
+714 NVTL
-726 SGNVTLDKFNAVDGE
+726 SGNAVIQRNNKNFLIGYGT
-741 GDAGNSVIIAAGAD
+741 GDAKLTIAEGSVLD
-755 VRLNGE
+755 
-761 VRIRTND
+761 
-768 VVHIYGA
+768 
-775 LTVGDA
+775 
-781 ADFYKKNGSE
+781 
-791 MTIYK
+791 
-796 DGVLTLED
+796 
-804 SSFQNNSLLTVYGE
+804 
-818 MNLNYVNGWAPKLA
+818 
-832 GNETGKYSGQLVVDG
+832 
-847 KDGKGIVNVKA
+847 
-858 PFLTFGGGLGS
+858 
-869 AWKEAADGC
+869 
-878 TVDIL
+878 
-883 NNGKIVTDAKA
+883 
-894 FWNSSKN
+894 
-901 TLTLNHGSLIFDA
+901 
-914 ANSAYDSVWQA
+914 
-925 DAKFD
+925 
-930 NDGVM
+930 
-935 SGSNSSVIDM
+935 
-945 SDRTFTNNGSVT
+945 FTNNGTETDGQGIIVSDGRTENGVT
-957 LADST
+957 DRYHGELFIDNAYVKASYFINRNITTISGDGVAVSNTANFSSSNGFYIGSRPESETGDTNVATVTINNKAFVDASGTNEVLVGYEGAGMLVVNDAKFVADRQNVDVAS
-962 LTAGTLVNNST
+962 GSSIQLVNAEFSARSIENAGT
-973 VNVSGADSAVKAVF
+973 VNVSGNSKLAITELTGSAVNIQDGATLTDSNVGGYVWIMGTATLAGDNAFTGVNLYGGSDAVLNIGADAALAVTNDICMRDGSTMNVYGTISASALSIGGSTLTVDGGSLEAYVEDYHADQTAQVNIVNGGSVTLTNAYRGLNVSIDTASTLTLTGTVYGDFTFDVTHTGEGDVFAKIVDVVNDNVSIDFSVAVANNGNLVVFGNDLYYSNLDLSVYIVDSEFDSDVVGYGIYKFSNITDAVKAAEANGGATINLTDEAY
-987 SGSGSTVFTDVVLD
+987 SGSTMGPANAGLFQTNGTYTFTGGNYIDFVYVDTPRPTTDNAGTVDVNIVFDNAKVTAGKFRLDNGASLTIKDSFVDAQIANGASVGWTTFYGDSTIRVENSVIGWYNTAQTVESSAITAGDRETNYYNVAPYGTAIGDMCYLGSGVMETVGSTVFTY
-1001 ADWAVSGSQGEWR
+1001 VSEASDR
-1014 FLGDSTVAQAMEFD
+1014 TALGVYDRGLMSFTDSA
-1028 GRVYAGTL
+1028 VYAYTL
-1036 QTADETDFSGVA
+1036 RVGMSSSNKTVGRDDEVA
-1048 SSTLAINADFSASAL
+1048 TMIFDNSTLRNSLGEAGERIFV
-1063 WIGAQYA
+1063 G
-1070 DGITDSKTSTV
+1070 DGGDT
-1081 TVNSGSVLTV
+1081 
-1091 DGESSGLVIR
+1091 
-1101 ESGILNIIDGS
+1101 
-1112 SLRIGHDRQVM
+1112 
-1123 IQGALTVDGAGSL
+1123 AGSL
-1136 FETASSPVNIYKDH
+1136 IIRNNSVVDKSGAAMTVANNG
-1150 AVLTVSN
+1150 TVS
-1157 GGKAVFGSYNDTNI
+1157 
-1171 RIGTGGE
+1171 
-1178 IVLKSGILVLND
+1178 
-1190 TLNINDTG
+1190 
-1198 SFSMD
+1198 
-1203 YLSTVSFA
+1203 
-1211 ETINVAATAS
+1211 
-1221 LTIDTTGF
+1221 
-1229 TDGIYKLMDYTGTGS
+1229 
-1244 YSEEQYKVLL
+1244 
-1254 GSNWDDAC
+1254 
-1262 YSVIDNDLYLMNVDM
+1262 
-1277 TTLKVD
+1277 
-1283 ATWAGSEFGAEVAEG
+1283 
-1298 YYYGINAFSDLK
+1298 
-1310 TAALSEGFSTIDVAV
+1310 
-1325 GTYATEEVTF
+1325 
-1335 TRSATLNAVG
+1335 
-1345 TGGVELLST
+1345 
-1354 ASSTT
+1354 
-1359 QRNYSV
+1359 
-1365 MGFGSETETPTY
+1365 
-1377 YDATTAQHFVLNGGF
+1377 
-1392 VTGHFMTHKYSN
+1392 
-1404 VDLLLDGS
+1404 
-1412 LGVYGSAYVKAGT
+1412 
-1425 QMTVVEGASMQKL
+1425 
-1438 SGEFMTD
+1438 
-1445 GQLCVYGELTVNGEL
+1445 
-1460 SYHSY
+1460 
-1465 AMGAVLVVGND
+1465 
-1476 KYGQTAVLTVSGSKA
+1476 
-1491 VADFTSQKLDGY
+1491 VAD
-1503 QTTALPAT
+1503 
-1511 VASSGRLVVNN
+1511 
-1522 GATFRMNG
+1522 
-1530 EIKNLGS
+1530 
-1537 VEMSEANAELG
+1537 SELNV
-1548 KLSNLSETAVMSFS
+1548 KSLSNA
-1562 DMRSL
+1562 
-1567 TAGAIE
+1567 
-1573 NLGTF
+1573 
-1578 TLTGSSMTLSG
+1578 
-1589 QYEYWPHGYTS
+1589 
-1600 VGDTEMRDYDYTID
+1600 
-1614 NKGMLNIENS
+1614 
-1624 SVTINGSL
+1624 
-1632 TNSGTVNV
+1632 GTVNV
-1640 SGTSALSGT
+1640 SGTSTLDVVLT
-1649 VSGNGEFNILGGTE
+1649 GNGKFNILGGTE
-1663 DAPTR
+1663 DAPTS
-1668 LSGKITSD
+1668 LSGKITSE
-1676 DKDTD
+1676 DKETD

-1690 LGADADISL
+1690 LGADTDISL
-1699 NGYEGDVYSE
+1699 SGYTESVYSE

-1863 VNNLKLEQSGFIN
+1863 VNNLKLEQSGSIN

-1900 FTSGVYKIFD
+1900 FSSGVYKIFD

-1933 YQVIDNDLYLTNLE
+1933 YKVIDNDLYLTNLE

-1952 VDSAWASKSP
+1952 VDSAWASMSP

-2028 TADENAVIAE
+2028 TADENAVIVE

-2045 VQVDNT
+2045 VQIDNT

-2057 YYPLASGSSAS
+2057 YYPLAAGSAAS

-2121 VDIYVDALVGSG
+2121 VGIYVDALVGSG

-2522 ADENGA
+2522 ADENGS

-2771 AQIVNAD
+2771 AQVVNAD

-2809 VTIEVGAYNMAA
+2809 VAIEIGAYNVTA

-2854 FDSLSGFTVDGING
+2854 FDSLSGFTVDGIND

-2886 DDYDANGRPDILML
+2886 DDYDANGRPDILMQ
-2900 HDIGKLQVGL
+2900 HDIGKLQVSL
-2910 VQEDQSVTLKDVA
+2910 VQEDQSVILKDVA

-2965 AAWQEI
+2965 TAWQEI

-3004 AYHTSGENVGWNY
+3004 AYLTDGENVGWNY

-3044 NEQGGYAGIWQL
+3044 NEKGGYAGIWQL
-3056 DRDGQVS
+3056 DRNGQVS

-3115 LEDGTVLEQIGDFN
+3115 LWDSAALEQIGDFN
-3129 GDGIDDLRVRSA
+3129 GDGIDDLRVRIT
-3141 NGDLGAVCVLGE
+3141 NGDLGAFCVLGE
-3153 GNLQWNYLFS
+3153 GNLQWNYHFS

>member
-89 QINVANSEGITIEN
+89 QINVANSEGVIIEN

-110 TNSAEFTGNGLID
+110 TNSAEFVGNGLID

-395 AGTYNIT
+395 AGAYNIT

-473 NINNSIVGY
+473 NINNSVVGY

-709 DSVIG
+709 ESVIG

-741 GDAGNSVIIAAGAD
+741 GDAGNSVTIAAGAD

-945 SDRTFTNNGSVT
+945 SGRTFTNNGSVT

-987 SGSGSTVFTDVVLD
+987 SGSGSTVFTDVAMD

-1014 FLGDSTVAQAMEFD
+1014 FLGDSTVAQAMVFG

-1112 SLRIGHDRQVM
+1112 SLKIGHDRQVM

-1229 TDGIYKLMDYTGTGS
+1229 TGGVYKLMDYTGTGA
-1244 YSEEQYKVLL
+1244 YSEEQYKVIL
-1254 GSNWDDAC
+1254 GSNWDDAY
-1262 YSVIDNDLYLMNVDM
+1262 YSVIDSDLYLMNADM

-1747 KDTAAHTLNVT
+1747 KDTATHTLNVT

-2057 YYPLASGSSAS
+2057 YYPLAAGSAAS

-2086 TRDPNIIGGAY
+2086 TSDPNIIGGAY

-2103 IYGSTTVNIGTD
+2103 IYGSTTLNIGTD
-2115 GGSDSD
+2115 GGADSD

-2177 NLIDSSDGKSKRGIM
+2177 SLIDSSDGKSKRGIM

-2258 SVTGG
+2258 SVAGG
-2263 TIKGNIYAG
+2263 TVNGEIYAG
-2272 GLNVG
+2272 GYN
-2277 VAGTK
+2277 AGAGNTSIDI
-2282 TVNISDYSNPD
+2282 TGGSVSGNI
-2293 KDNKNHFYGGSSVT
+2293 YGGSFVDASSSTVNSVGDVEIKIENLSASGSRVFGGGKT
-2307 QSGTADALL
+2307 LKNGVLEADMTEGDAVINIMDNVILKSVHGGTWVRNYTSDDAQTASQAKAFVKSSNITIDGASSIVSKVFGGGMTSGNGTGALSTVGSSTINLKNGLVGELYGGGWANYFHSTAIGSEDGTATDDTLVR
-2316 EIVDGDVIMNVADT
+2316 INISGGSAD
-2330 EAYADIFGGASVTKS
+2330 Y
-2345 NYVFVEAGS
+2345 
-2354 SDVTVKNLLINGYDS
+2354 
-2369 GKTIWTG
+2369 
-2376 RVYGAGQISNSGNS
+2376 
-2390 SVDNYDVYYQA
+2390 
-2401 SSNVHVTNI
+2401 
-2410 GGITV
+2410 
-2415 NKDDGSVTHNPGARV
+2415 V
-2430 YGGGYLYWSRKSE
+2430 YGGGLADVADFSADGDGGGRDTS
-2443 MTVGST
+2443 VNGSVEI
-2449 NVVVDEDLQK
+2449 NI
-2459 DSDVKTELAHVI
+2459 S
-2471 GGSLISGT
+2471 GGS
-2479 IDGVNAST
+2479 
-2487 IITGNTDVTVNAG
+2487 
-2500 VISAWLVGGN
+2500 VGE
-2510 NSNWFGRSVIGV
+2510 V
-2522 ADENGA
+2522 
-2528 YEYNGEKYSAG
+2528 Y
-2539 STKVTLNDGGSETL
+2539 
-2553 SIIGGSLT
+2553 
-2561 DYASYYEAGRLR
+2561 
-2573 EAVVF
+2573 
-2578 GKTEII
+2578 
-2584 MNGGTA
+2584 
-2590 YEAVGGGYALY
+2590 GGGFANSWSTY
-2601 QNQNADTSGKLT
+2601 D
-2613 GVENPLSNVEGETN
+2613 ERF
-2627 VTVNGG
+2627 
-2633 TIKSNVIG
+2633 KSP
-2641 GGYAYSNQAASLSS
+2641 SS
-2655 IANVTG
+2655 TVTG
-2661 NTFVAIG
+2661 NVAINISG
-2668 GTAAVE
+2668 GTVT
-2674 GNVYGGGYA
+2674 GNVYGGG
-2683 DGGEAD
+2683 
-2689 VTGNTSVNVTGGTVA
+2689 NTYNIDPENVNVTSV
-2704 GNIYGGGYHANVNG
+2704 VNG
-2718 NATVTITGGTV
+2718 NVTVTITGGTV

-2734 GSGEGEATVNG
+2734 GGGKEEATVNG

-2771 AQIVNAD
+2771 AQVVNAD

-2809 VTIEVGAYNMAA
+2809 VAIEVGAYNVTA

-3004 AYHTSGENVGWNY
+3004 AYLTDGENVGWNY

-3044 NEQGGYAGIWQL
+3044 NEKGGYAGIWQL

-3115 LEDGTVLEQIGDFN
+3115 LWDSAALEQIGDFN
-3129 GDGIDDLRVRSA
+3129 GDGIDDLRVRIT
-3141 NGDLGAVCVLGE
+3141 NGDLGAFCVLGE
-3153 GNLQWNYLFS
+3153 GNLQWNYHFS

>member
-89 QINVANSEGITIEN
+89 QINVANSEGVIIEN

-110 TNSAEFTGNGLID
+110 TNSAEFVGNGLID

-473 NINNSIVGY
+473 NINNSVVGY

-945 SDRTFTNNGSVT
+945 SGRTFTNNGSVT

-987 SGSGSTVFTDVVLD
+987 SGSGSTVFTDVAMD

-1014 FLGDSTVAQAMEFD
+1014 FLGDSTVAQAMVFG

-1112 SLRIGHDRQVM
+1112 SLKIGHDRQVM

-1229 TDGIYKLMDYTGTGS
+1229 TGGVYKLMDYTGTGA
-1244 YSEEQYKVLL
+1244 YSEEQYKVIL
-1254 GSNWDDAC
+1254 GSNWDDAY
-1262 YSVIDNDLYLMNVDM
+1262 YSVIDSDLYLMNADM

-1298 YYYGINAFSDLK
+1298 YYYGINAFSSVQNAADAV
-1310 TAALSEGFSTIDVAV
+1310 TAAVQTINVADAVYDTTKFTKSVNLTGTATFDLTKSESFMFFTDGVSAASYEIASGTVITAPSLSLRAEDASENHVDGLTVSVLCNGTVNLSGASASDAAREIWVRKNTTLTVAEGGSVNGATQLSNRGTININGVISGVSIQGNGAMMLAGQQNSN
-1325 GTYATEEVTF
+1325 GTF
-1335 TRSATLNAVG
+1335 
-1345 TGGVELLST
+1345 TGGVMNIDGGELSVSGVRTISGGNSLMITDKNAT
-1354 ASSTT
+1354 AA
-1359 QRNYSV
+1359 
-1365 MGFGSETETPTY
+1365 SEKGIVNLT
-1377 YDATTAQHFVLNGGF
+1377 NGGKI
-1392 VTGHFMTHKYSN
+1392 TAADSEMYIG
-1404 VDLLLDGS
+1404 
-1412 LGVYGSAYVKAGT
+1412 
-1425 QMTVVEGASMQKL
+1425 L
-1438 SGEFMTD
+1438 SGE
-1445 GQLCVYGELTVNGEL
+1445 LNIGEAASV
-1460 SYHSY
+1460 
-1465 AMGAVLVVGND
+1465 
-1476 KYGQTAVLTVSGSKA
+1476 TVSKIE
-1491 VADFTSQKLDGY
+1491 
-1503 QTTALPAT
+1503 
-1511 VASSGRLVVNN
+1511 NN
-1522 GATFRMNG
+1522 GV
-1530 EIKNLGS
+1530 I
-1537 VEMSEANAELG
+1537 
-1548 KLSNLSETAVMSFS
+1548 
-1562 DMRSL
+1562 
-1567 TAGAIE
+1567 
-1573 NLGTF
+1573 
-1578 TLTGSSMTLSG
+1578 
-1589 QYEYWPHGYTS
+1589 
-1600 VGDTEMRDYDYTID
+1600 
-1614 NKGMLNIENS
+1614 
-1624 SVTINGSL
+1624 
-1632 TNSGTVNV
+1632 
-1640 SGTSALSGT
+1640 
-1649 VSGNGEFNILGGTE
+1649 
-1663 DAPTR
+1663 
-1668 LSGKITSD
+1668 
-1676 DKDTD
+1676 
-1681 LTLKEGTIL
+1681 
-1690 LGADADISL
+1690 
-1699 NGYEGDVYSE
+1699 
-1709 FIVGGTD
+1709 
-1716 NTTTDVTDVTMSDG
+1716 
-1730 AKVSAQRVWIG
+1730 
-1741 GEYDKE
+1741 
-1747 KDTAAHTLNVT
+1747 NVT
-1758 GSGTLL
+1758 GSGILSAAVAKGKL
-1764 NGHSQIGVNIRR
+1764 NFGTAQEKVNTTYDVTNQGVGEVSVQNGEVTFTGIMADDNIRIQP
-1776 DGVLNVSD
+1776 LNVGRYD
-1784 GGEAKASDLVVR
+1784 TDYAGGILNIGSAADKTASV
-1796 GTITVDNAKLTANG
+1796 NAHQVYIAENESVNEHTL
-1810 GNVYGEGNNIPAVI
+1810 NVYGNLDVYTSIYNKAKGN
-1824 TVENKGVFTAS
+1824 
-1835 GTQVFQIGHAS
+1835 
-1846 AADRTGVLN
+1846 LN
-1855 VKNGSIVT
+1855 VYGTVSADYMQVAGKTAVTGADAGLTLAGAGSNGSFKIGTDVSGLRGQMVISDHAT
-1863 VNNLKLEQSGFIN
+1863 VDAGGIAYVGYSDGTRVGDLMLSDHARLNAVAISIDAGSTVV
-1876 MDYTSTLAFDTFVS
+1876 MDYTSTVAFETITNH
-1890 SGTITVDTAG
+1890 GTITVDTAG
-1900 FTSGVYKIFD
+1900 FSSGVYKIFD

-1925 GDANWNDS
+1925 GDANWNKS
-1933 YQVIDNDLYLTNLE
+1933 YQVIDHDLYLTNLE

-1977 LNAFDTVANALALPS
+1977 LNAFDTVANALALPT

-2224 GTTVKGNASVNISDG
+2224 GTTVKGSASVNISDG

-2443 MTVGST
+2443 LTVGST

-2809 VTIEVGAYNMAA
+2809 VAIEVGAYNVAA

-3044 NEQGGYAGIWQL
+3044 NEKGGYAGIWQL

-3129 GDGIDDLRVRSA
+3129 GDGTDDLRVRSA

-3153 GNLQWNYLFS
+3153 GNLQWNYHFS

>member
-89 QINVANSEGITIEN
+89 QINVANSEGVIIEN

-110 TNSAEFTGNGLID
+110 TNSAEFVGNGLID

-281 QGMPVIREEGSV
+281 QGMPVIREEDSV

-473 NINNSIVGY
+473 NINNSVVGY

-945 SDRTFTNNGSVT
+945 SGRTFTNNGSVT

-987 SGSGSTVFTDVVLD
+987 SGSGSTVFTDVAMD

-1014 FLGDSTVAQAMEFD
+1014 FLGDSTVAQAMVFG

-1112 SLRIGHDRQVM
+1112 SLKIGHDRQVM

-1229 TDGIYKLMDYTGTGS
+1229 TGGVYKLMDYTGTGA

-1254 GSNWDDAC
+1254 GSNWDDAY
-1262 YSVIDNDLYLMNVDM
+1262 YSVIDSDLYLMNVDM
-1277 TTLKVD
+1277 TTVKVD
-1283 ATWAGSEFGAEVAEG
+1283 AAWAGSEFGAEVEDD
-1298 YYYGINAFSDLK
+1298 YYYGFNAFSDFAESVQVLASKPDTTTTFLLK
-1310 TAALSEGFSTIDVAV
+1310 GNLTTTDDLEIPYGSGDVKFLSADGNEVVVEGLTNDKSNFSFTEGGVSPVITIGENVTFKMLGNNSDFSVWYGANLDLYGTLQGVGGWNALYQYV
-1325 GTYATEEVTF
+1325 GTANVYSTGSITMGRIQAP
-1335 TRSATLNAVG
+1335 SAQVNIYGTSENMAGETVSRYSSDLAVKDRADAQVKVSNLF
-1345 TGGVELLST
+1345 VE
-1354 ASSTT
+1354 ADPWGSSTT
-1359 QRNYSV
+1359 KKGEFNA
-1365 MGFGSETETPTY
+1365 
-1377 YDATTAQHFVLNGGF
+1377 YDTFV
-1392 VTGHFMTHKYSN
+1392 S
-1404 VDLLLDGS
+1404 
-1412 LGVYGSAYVKAGT
+1412 AGT
-1425 QMTVVEGASMQKL
+1425 VHDSNNGTVRG
-1438 SGEFMTD
+1438 D
-1445 GQLCVYGELTVNGEL
+1445 GTVAFTID
-1460 SYHSY
+1460 HS
-1465 AMGAVLVVGND
+1465 
-1476 KYGQTAVLTVSGSKA
+1476 K
-1491 VADFTSQKLDGY
+1491 F
-1503 QTTALPAT
+1503 
-1511 VASSGRLVVNN
+1511 VASSITLKRTDTVFALQN
-1522 GATFRMNG
+1522 G
-1530 EIKNLGS
+1530 S
-1537 VEMSEANAELG
+1537 YVEVS
-1548 KLSNLSETAVMSFS
+1548 SNL
-1562 DMRSL
+1562 D
-1567 TAGAIE
+1567 
-1573 NLGTF
+1573 
-1578 TLTGSSMTLSG
+1578 
-1589 QYEYWPHGYTS
+1589 
-1600 VGDTEMRDYDYTID
+1600 
-1614 NKGMLNIENS
+1614 
-1624 SVTINGSL
+1624 
-1632 TNSGTVNV
+1632 NSG
-1640 SGTSALSGT
+1640 L
-1649 VSGNGEFNILGGTE
+1649 
-1663 DAPTR
+1663 
-1668 LSGKITSD
+1668 
-1676 DKDTD
+1676 
-1681 LTLKEGTIL
+1681 
-1690 LGADADISL
+1690 IS
-1699 NGYEGDVYSE
+1699 
-1709 FIVGGTD
+1709 
-1716 NTTTDVTDVTMSDG
+1716 
-1730 AKVSAQRVWIG
+1730 
-1741 GEYDKE
+1741 
-1747 KDTAAHTLNVT
+1747 
-1758 GSGTLL
+1758 
-1764 NGHSQIGVNIRR
+1764 
-1776 DGVLNVSD
+1776 
-1784 GGEAKASDLVVR
+1784 
-1796 GTITVDNAKLTANG
+1796 
-1810 GNVYGEGNNIPAVI
+1810 
-1824 TVENKGVFTAS
+1824 
-1835 GTQVFQIGHAS
+1835 
-1846 AADRTGVLN
+1846 
-1855 VKNGSIVT
+1855 
-1863 VNNLKLEQSGFIN
+1863 
-1876 MDYTSTLAFDTFVS
+1876 MDYTSTLAFGSLVN

-1900 FTSGVYKIFD
+1900 FSSGVYKIFD

-1933 YQVIDNDLYLTNLE
+1933 YKVIDNDLYLTNLE

-1952 VDSAWASKSP
+1952 VDSAWASMSL

-1977 LNAFDTVANALALPS
+1977 LNAFDTVANALALPT

-2057 YYPLASGSSAS
+2057 YYPLAAGSAAS

-2115 GGSDSD
+2115 GGADSD

-2133 GGTINGNSSVNIY
+2133 GGTVNGNSSVNIY
-2146 SGTIERT
+2146 SGTIDMT

-2177 NLIDSSDGKSKRGIM
+2177 SLIDSSDGKSKRGIM

-2263 TIKGNIYAG
+2263 TVNGDIYAG
-2272 GLNVG
+2272 G
-2277 VAGTK
+2277 
-2282 TVNISDYSNPD
+2282 Y
-2293 KDNKNHFYGGSSVT
+2293 
-2307 QSGTADALL
+2307 
-2316 EIVDGDVIMNVADT
+2316 
-2330 EAYADIFGGASVTKS
+2330 
-2345 NYVFVEAGS
+2345 
-2354 SDVTVKNLLINGYDS
+2354 
-2369 GKTIWTG
+2369 
-2376 RVYGAGQISNSGNS
+2376 
-2390 SVDNYDVYYQA
+2390 
-2401 SSNVHVTNI
+2401 
-2410 GGITV
+2410 
-2415 NKDDGSVTHNPGARV
+2415 
-2430 YGGGYLYWSRKSE
+2430 
-2443 MTVGST
+2443 
-2449 NVVVDEDLQK
+2449 
-2459 DSDVKTELAHVI
+2459 
-2471 GGSLISGT
+2471 
-2479 IDGVNAST
+2479 
-2487 IITGNTDVTVNAG
+2487 NAG
-2500 VISAWLVGGN
+2500 A
-2510 NSNWFGRSVIGV
+2510 
-2522 ADENGA
+2522 
-2528 YEYNGEKYSAG
+2528 
-2539 STKVTLNDGGSETL
+2539 
-2553 SIIGGSLT
+2553 
-2561 DYASYYEAGRLR
+2561 
-2573 EAVVF
+2573 
-2578 GKTEII
+2578 
-2584 MNGGTA
+2584 
-2590 YEAVGGGYALY
+2590 
-2601 QNQNADTSGKLT
+2601 
-2613 GVENPLSNVEGETN
+2613 
-2627 VTVNGG
+2627 
-2633 TIKSNVIG
+2633 
-2641 GGYAYSNQAASLSS
+2641 
-2655 IANVTG
+2655 
-2661 NTFVAIG
+2661 
-2668 GTAAVE
+2668 
-2674 GNVYGGGYA
+2674 
-2683 DGGEAD
+2683 
-2689 VTGNTSVNVTGGTVA
+2689 GNTSIDITGGSVS
-2704 GNIYGGGYHANVNG
+2704 GNIYGGSFVDASSSTVNSVGDVEIKIENLSASGSRVFGGGKTLKNGVLEADMTEGDAVINIMDNVTLKSVHGGTWVRNYTSDDAQTASQAKAFVKSSNITIDGASSTVSKVFGGGMTSGNGTGALSTVGSSTINLKNGSVGELYGGGWANYFHSTAIGSEDGTATDDTLVRINISGGSADYVYGGGLADVADFSADGDGGGRDTSVNGSVEINISGGSVGEVYGGGFANSWSTYDERFKSPSSTVTGNVAINISGGTVTGDVYGGGNTYNIDSENVNVTSVVNG
-2718 NATVTITGGTV
+2718 NVTVTITGGTV

-2734 GSGEGEATVNG
+2734 GGGKEEATVNG

-2879 LTKDLAP
+2879 LTRDLAP
-2886 DDYDANGRPDILML
+2886 DDYDANGRPDILMQ
-2900 HDIGKLQVGL
+2900 HDIGKLQVSL
-2910 VQEDQSVTLKDVA
+2910 VQEDQSVILKDVA

-3004 AYHTSGENVGWNY
+3004 AYLTDGENVGWNY

-3115 LEDGTVLEQIGDFN
+3115 LWDSAALEQIGDFN
-3129 GDGIDDLRVRSA
+3129 GDGIDDLRVRIT
-3141 NGDLGAVCVLGE
+3141 NGDLGAFCVLGE
-3153 GNLQWNYLFS
+3153 GNLQWNYHFS

>member
-1 MAVYTVDAALT
+1 MADLVISTLEELKSFRD
-12 ASDPAN
+12 
-18 NQFKT
+18 
-23 IQEAIDAARGADPQS
+23 E
-38 EADRITIEIKASAV
+38 
-52 EYTGVNVAGMSNSVL
+52 VN
-67 NLKDAKFITLAG
+67 
-79 AGAGNTVFRG
+79 AGNTFAGKTVELA
-89 QINVANSEGITIEN
+89 ANIDLMSEEWTPIGN
-103 MTITADG
+103 G
-110 TNSAEFTGNGLID
+110 TNKFQGTFDGKGYTVSNLVITGNNSNAGFFGFTANGVIKNLTID
-123 ARQQG
+123 NASVSGYLNVG
-128 VKDLIIRNNV
+128 VVAGTPYTSKYTNITLTGHVEVNGYAYVGGVLGKNAYADVTNITVNVDSTSYVKADSENYRTYVGGVIGFMGEGNITVSNVTSNIRVEGSTCDVGGIVGIAHYNN
-138 IALENCDHAS
+138 
-148 AVKYDVIDLYTQTG
+148 KF
-162 SKENVTISGNTI
+162 ENVTCTADEIKVNNDHAEV
-174 SGGCYS
+174 GG
-180 IRLDRFN
+180 
-187 NGATVIADNVIT
+187 IAGVWHN
-199 GSQRAINVDGMTG
+199 QTG
-212 TVEITG
+212 TTVEMT
-218 NSISNVLHKGIQI
+218 NCD
-231 AGTAA
+231 
-236 ESVTISENT
+236 ISENT
-245 IQVIGKDDGSA
+245 VVRTVVDGVETDVTETNGNYGAAYTESKLAEGGSLLIAEAVKTEDGNTKIEFTVVGGSSENVESRLNDFVCKVVDGATLSGGISYDEETNTYSYTTSETIVAVADGKYYTDYSA
-256 ALVYHETLNT
+256 APAGAEIL
-266 TSDFAVTDNSLVVTT
+266 FVVK
-281 QGMPVIREEGSV
+281 
-293 VSPTQTNN
+293 
-301 YMQNADGTL
+301 QNAIYVNGAWGGQSDIDASLGT
-310 ADGSAEPETSVAEFL
+310 DS
-325 VSADWSEITS
+325 
-335 GGVVSYNG
+335 GVVWNQ
-343 KFYTIGTNAFGDA
+343 NAFA
-356 KAALNAANTLGG
+356 SL
-368 TLINLTE
+368 
-375 TGYVYAAPQDNDAY
+375 NDA
-389 MVKITN
+389 V
-395 AGTYNIT
+395 
-402 GGKGVLLNYEVELNP
+402 P
-417 DKADGEYIINM
+417 
-428 TDANLTA
+428 
-435 TKLTLRNNAE
+435 
-445 LNVTNSRIDYNQFQG
+445 
-460 GSAYLSVYTNSVL
+460 
-473 NINNSIVGY
+473 
-482 NPYASKTADPED
+482 
-494 FVAAEDLTAYWAW
+494 VAAEGAEIIL
-507 GTCLNVYGTAD
+507 
-518 IKDSDL
+518 S
-524 FIYVGQGNQ
+524 
-533 AGFDVLGNGTATL
+533 
-546 TNSNVSLALLNVGG
+546 G
-560 DYTEKYLAAD
+560 DTPILAD
-570 ADKDNL
+570 AID
-576 VATLTLDNS
+576 V
-585 RVKNTQYRGD
+585 
-595 YNTENGI
+595 
-602 NVGNA
+602 NV
-607 AGTTAGKLTI
+607 
-617 KNGSDIDFT
+617 
-626 VRSYNDAREIGL
+626 
-638 RVHNGKS
+638 
-645 SVELIDST
+645 
-653 LKVGSVSNAGTVS
+653 
-666 IDGSSLNVKTV
+666 
-677 TNNGSISV
+677 
-685 TGNSKLN
+685 
-692 IESLTGN
+692 
-699 VNLVDGANLS
+699 
-709 DSVIG
+709 
-714 SGTVVTTGNVTL
+714 NVTL
-726 SGNVTLDKFNAVDGE
+726 SGNAVIQRNNKNFLIGYGT
-741 GDAGNSVIIAAGAD
+741 GDAKLTIAEGSVLD
-755 VRLNGE
+755 
-761 VRIRTND
+761 
-768 VVHIYGA
+768 
-775 LTVGDA
+775 
-781 ADFYKKNGSE
+781 
-791 MTIYK
+791 
-796 DGVLTLED
+796 
-804 SSFQNNSLLTVYGE
+804 
-818 MNLNYVNGWAPKLA
+818 
-832 GNETGKYSGQLVVDG
+832 
-847 KDGKGIVNVKA
+847 
-858 PFLTFGGGLGS
+858 
-869 AWKEAADGC
+869 
-878 TVDIL
+878 
-883 NNGKIVTDAKA
+883 
-894 FWNSSKN
+894 
-901 TLTLNHGSLIFDA
+901 
-914 ANSAYDSVWQA
+914 
-925 DAKFD
+925 
-930 NDGVM
+930 
-935 SGSNSSVIDM
+935 
-945 SDRTFTNNGSVT
+945 FTNNGTETDGQGIIVSDGRTENGVT
-957 LADST
+957 DRYHGELFIDNAYVKASYFINRNITTISGDGVAVSNTANFSSSNGFYIGSRPESETGDTNVATVTINNKAFVDASGTNEVLVGYEGAGMLVVNDAKFVADRQNVDVAS
-962 LTAGTLVNNST
+962 GSSIQLVNAEFSARSIENAGT
-973 VNVSGADSAVKAVF
+973 VNVSGNSKLAITELTGSAVNIQDGATLTDSNVGGYVWIMGTATLAGDNAFTGVNLYGGSDAVLNIGADAALAVTNDICMRDGSTMNVYGTISASALSIGGSTLTVDGGSLEAYVEDYHADQTAQVNIVNGGSVTLTNAYRGLNVSIDTASTLTLTGTVYGDFTFDVTHTGEGDVFAKIVDVVNDNVSIDFSVAVANNGNLVVFGNDLYYSNLDLSVYIVDSEFDSDVVGYGIYKFSNITDAVKAAEANGGATINLTDEAY
-987 SGSGSTVFTDVVLD
+987 SGSTMGPANAGLFQTNGTYTFTGGNYIDFVYVDTPRPTTDNAGTVDVNIVFDNAKVTAGKFRLDNGASLTIKDSFVDAQIANGASVGWTTFYGDSTIRVENSVIGWYNTAQTVESSAITAGDRETNYYNVAPYGTAIGDMCYLGSGVMETVGSTVFTY
-1001 ADWAVSGSQGEWR
+1001 VSEASDR
-1014 FLGDSTVAQAMEFD
+1014 TALGVYDRGLMSFTDSA
-1028 GRVYAGTL
+1028 VYAYTL
-1036 QTADETDFSGVA
+1036 RVGMSSSNKTVGRDDEVA
-1048 SSTLAINADFSASAL
+1048 TMIFDNSTLRNSLGEAGERIFV
-1063 WIGAQYA
+1063 G
-1070 DGITDSKTSTV
+1070 DGGDT
-1081 TVNSGSVLTV
+1081 
-1091 DGESSGLVIR
+1091 
-1101 ESGILNIIDGS
+1101 
-1112 SLRIGHDRQVM
+1112 
-1123 IQGALTVDGAGSL
+1123 AGSL
-1136 FETASSPVNIYKDH
+1136 IIRNNSVVDKSGAAMTVANNG
-1150 AVLTVSN
+1150 TVS
-1157 GGKAVFGSYNDTNI
+1157 
-1171 RIGTGGE
+1171 
-1178 IVLKSGILVLND
+1178 
-1190 TLNINDTG
+1190 
-1198 SFSMD
+1198 
-1203 YLSTVSFA
+1203 
-1211 ETINVAATAS
+1211 
-1221 LTIDTTGF
+1221 
-1229 TDGIYKLMDYTGTGS
+1229 
-1244 YSEEQYKVLL
+1244 
-1254 GSNWDDAC
+1254 
-1262 YSVIDNDLYLMNVDM
+1262 
-1277 TTLKVD
+1277 
-1283 ATWAGSEFGAEVAEG
+1283 
-1298 YYYGINAFSDLK
+1298 
-1310 TAALSEGFSTIDVAV
+1310 
-1325 GTYATEEVTF
+1325 
-1335 TRSATLNAVG
+1335 
-1345 TGGVELLST
+1345 
-1354 ASSTT
+1354 
-1359 QRNYSV
+1359 
-1365 MGFGSETETPTY
+1365 
-1377 YDATTAQHFVLNGGF
+1377 
-1392 VTGHFMTHKYSN
+1392 
-1404 VDLLLDGS
+1404 
-1412 LGVYGSAYVKAGT
+1412 
-1425 QMTVVEGASMQKL
+1425 
-1438 SGEFMTD
+1438 
-1445 GQLCVYGELTVNGEL
+1445 
-1460 SYHSY
+1460 
-1465 AMGAVLVVGND
+1465 
-1476 KYGQTAVLTVSGSKA
+1476 
-1491 VADFTSQKLDGY
+1491 VAD
-1503 QTTALPAT
+1503 
-1511 VASSGRLVVNN
+1511 
-1522 GATFRMNG
+1522 
-1530 EIKNLGS
+1530 
-1537 VEMSEANAELG
+1537 SELNV
-1548 KLSNLSETAVMSFS
+1548 KSLSNA
-1562 DMRSL
+1562 
-1567 TAGAIE
+1567 
-1573 NLGTF
+1573 
-1578 TLTGSSMTLSG
+1578 
-1589 QYEYWPHGYTS
+1589 
-1600 VGDTEMRDYDYTID
+1600 
-1614 NKGMLNIENS
+1614 
-1624 SVTINGSL
+1624 
-1632 TNSGTVNV
+1632 GTVNV
-1640 SGTSALSGT
+1640 SGTSTLDVVLT
-1649 VSGNGEFNILGGTE
+1649 GNGKFNILGGTE
-1663 DAPTR
+1663 DAPTS
-1668 LSGKITSD
+1668 LSGKITSE
-1676 DKDTD
+1676 DKETD

-1690 LGADADISL
+1690 LGADTDISL
-1699 NGYEGDVYSE
+1699 SGYTESVYSE

-1863 VNNLKLEQSGFIN
+1863 VNNLKLEQSGSIN

-1900 FTSGVYKIFD
+1900 FSSGVYKIFD

-1933 YQVIDNDLYLTNLE
+1933 YKVIDNDLYLTNLE

-1952 VDSAWASKSP
+1952 VDSAWASMSP

-2028 TADENAVIAE
+2028 TADENAVIVE

-2045 VQVDNT
+2045 VQIDNT

-2057 YYPLASGSSAS
+2057 YYPLAAGSAAS

-2121 VDIYVDALVGSG
+2121 VGIYVDALVGSG

-2522 ADENGA
+2522 ADENGS

-2771 AQIVNAD
+2771 AQVVNAD

-2809 VTIEVGAYNMAA
+2809 VAIEIGAYNVTA

-2854 FDSLSGFTVDGING
+2854 FDSLSGFTVDGIND

-2886 DDYDANGRPDILML
+2886 DDYDANGRPDILMQ
-2900 HDIGKLQVGL
+2900 HDIGKLQVSL
-2910 VQEDQSVTLKDVA
+2910 VQEDQSVILKDVA

-2965 AAWQEI
+2965 TAWQEI

-3004 AYHTSGENVGWNY
+3004 AYLTDGENVGWNY

-3044 NEQGGYAGIWQL
+3044 NEKGGYAGIWQL
-3056 DRDGQVS
+3056 DRNGQVS

-3115 LEDGTVLEQIGDFN
+3115 LWDSAALEQIGDFN
-3129 GDGIDDLRVRSA
+3129 GDGIDDLRVRIT
-3141 NGDLGAVCVLGE
+3141 NGDLGAFCVLGE
-3153 GNLQWNYLFS
+3153 GNLQWNYHFS

>member
-1 MAVYTVDAALT
+1 MADLVISTLEELKSFRD
-12 ASDPAN
+12 
-18 NQFKT
+18 
-23 IQEAIDAARGADPQS
+23 E
-38 EADRITIEIKASAV
+38 
-52 EYTGVNVAGMSNSVL
+52 VN
-67 NLKDAKFITLAG
+67 
-79 AGAGNTVFRG
+79 AGNTFAGKTVELAANIDLMSEEWTPIGNNTNKFQGTFDGKGYTVSNLVITGNNSNAGFFGFTESGAIKNLTIDNASVSGYLNVGVVAGTPYTSTYSNIKLTGVIKVDGYAYVGGMFGKNLYADASDLVIEASDDSYVKASSEFYRTYVG
-89 QINVANSEGITIEN
+89 GIVGFMGEGPHTVQNVTSNINVEGSTCDVGGIAGIAHYENIFINVTCTAKKVVLVNAQDEGDHLEVGGIAGVWHNDSGRTVQMINCNVEGTELKSSLNGVEQDVSGNITTGRQYNASSTGSLLVGNQTSSDEMTWTVSGPNAQTDLANLLGMDPSELIADEKGNYTVQASIDTSVLYVN
-103 MTITADG
+103 SAWTGTADG
-110 TNSAEFTGNGLID
+110 QFVTTPD
-123 ARQQG
+123 G
-128 VKDLIIRNNV
+128 VKL
-138 IALENCDHAS
+138 
-148 AVKYDVIDLYTQTG
+148 
-162 SKENVTISGNTI
+162 
-174 SGGCYS
+174 
-180 IRLDRFN
+180 RF
-187 NGATVIADNVIT
+187 
-199 GSQRAINVDGMTG
+199 
-212 TVEITG
+212 
-218 NSISNVLHKGIQI
+218 
-231 AGTAA
+231 
-236 ESVTISENT
+236 
-245 IQVIGKDDGSA
+245 
-256 ALVYHETLNT
+256 
-266 TSDFAVTDNSLVVTT
+266 
-281 QGMPVIREEGSV
+281 
-293 VSPTQTNN
+293 
-301 YMQNADGTL
+301 
-310 ADGSAEPETSVAEFL
+310 
-325 VSADWSEITS
+325 
-335 GGVVSYNG
+335 
-343 KFYTIGTNAFGDA
+343 GTNAFGSFQTLTSLYGSKDSSNTETQKISFIGNDTYSGNAKQFLYTGRDLLLTTDDA
-356 KAALNAANTLGG
+356 GGATIEWTVPRLYLMNVYSIVNGQGAPDPAQMPTVTIGKDVSLVINPASGNDGILMVGQNIDSPDDLDADGNPTRDPGAINLVIDGTVTARLYIANYSNVTVSNTGKVFKGKEAFIMRGKSTMSVTGNNDGAAQLTANYTQMSGG
-368 TLINLTE
+368 TLTLTDTRME
-375 TGYVYAAPQDNDAY
+375 TGRFSLSYDAKSLEGAREGATLN
-389 MVKITN
+389 MANSTV
-395 AGTYNIT
+395 AGS
-402 GGKGVLLNYEVELNP
+402 GDL
-417 DKADGEYIINM
+417 II
-428 TDANLTA
+428 DAQSKVTA
-435 TKLTLRNNAE
+435 TD
-445 LNVTNSRIDYNQFQG
+445 NSL
-460 GSAYLSVYTNSVL
+460 LSLKNSVD
-473 NINNSIVGY
+473 NSGILSLESG
-482 NPYASKTADPED
+482 SSL
-494 FVAAEDLTAYWAW
+494 VAASA
-507 GTCLNVYGTAD
+507 V
-518 IKDSDL
+518 
-524 FIYVGQGNQ
+524 
-533 AGFDVLGNGTATL
+533 
-546 TNSNVSLALLNVGG
+546 
-560 DYTEKYLAAD
+560 
-570 ADKDNL
+570 
-576 VATLTLDNS
+576 
-585 RVKNTQYRGD
+585 
-595 YNTENGI
+595 
-602 NVGNA
+602 
-607 AGTTAGKLTI
+607 
-617 KNGSDIDFT
+617 
-626 VRSYNDAREIGL
+626 
-638 RVHNGKS
+638 
-645 SVELIDST
+645 
-653 LKVGSVSNAGTVS
+653 NAGTVS
-666 IDGSSLNVKTV
+666 ID
-677 TNNGSISV
+677 
-685 TGNSKLN
+685 
-692 IESLTGN
+692 
-699 VNLVDGANLS
+699 
-709 DSVIG
+709 
-714 SGTVVTTGNVTL
+714 
-726 SGNVTLDKFNAVDGE
+726 NA
-741 GDAGNSVIIAAGAD
+741 A
-755 VRLNGE
+755 
-761 VRIRTND
+761 
-768 VVHIYGA
+768 
-775 LTVGDA
+775 
-781 ADFYKKNGSE
+781 
-791 MTIYK
+791 
-796 DGVLTLED
+796 
-804 SSFQNNSLLTVYGE
+804 
-818 MNLNYVNGWAPKLA
+818 
-832 GNETGKYSGQLVVDG
+832 
-847 KDGKGIVNVKA
+847 
-858 PFLTFGGGLGS
+858 
-869 AWKEAADGC
+869 
-878 TVDIL
+878 
-883 NNGKIVTDAKA
+883 
-894 FWNSSKN
+894 
-901 TLTLNHGSLIFDA
+901 
-914 ANSAYDSVWQA
+914 
-925 DAKFD
+925 
-930 NDGVM
+930 
-935 SGSNSSVIDM
+935 
-945 SDRTFTNNGSVT
+945 
-957 LADST
+957 

-1014 FLGDSTVAQAMEFD
+1014 FLGDSTVAQAMVFG

-1101 ESGILNIIDGS
+1101 ESGILNVIDGS
-1112 SLRIGHDRQVM
+1112 SLKIGHDRQVM

-1229 TDGIYKLMDYTGTGS
+1229 TGGVYKLMDYTGTGA
-1244 YSEEQYKVLL
+1244 YSEEQYKVIL
-1254 GSNWDDAC
+1254 GSNWDDAY
-1262 YSVIDNDLYLMNVDM
+1262 YSVIDSDLYLMNVDM
-1277 TTLKVD
+1277 TTVKVD
-1283 ATWAGSEFGAEVAEG
+1283 AAWAGSEFGAKVAEG
-1298 YYYGINAFSDLK
+1298 YYYGINAFSSVQNAADAV
-1310 TAALSEGFSTIDVAV
+1310 TAAVQTINVADAVYDTTKFTKSVNLTGTATFDLTKSESFMFFTDGVSAASYEIASGTVITAPSLSLRAEDASENYVDGLTVSVLCNGTVNLSGASASDAAREIWVRKNTTLTVAEGGSVNGATQLSNRGIININGVISGVSIQGNGAMMLAGQQNSN
-1325 GTYATEEVTF
+1325 GTF
-1335 TRSATLNAVG
+1335 
-1345 TGGVELLST
+1345 TGGVMNIDGGELSVSGVRTISGGNSLMITDKNAT
-1354 ASSTT
+1354 AA
-1359 QRNYSV
+1359 
-1365 MGFGSETETPTY
+1365 SEKGIVNLT
-1377 YDATTAQHFVLNGGF
+1377 NGGKI
-1392 VTGHFMTHKYSN
+1392 TAADSEMYIG
-1404 VDLLLDGS
+1404 
-1412 LGVYGSAYVKAGT
+1412 
-1425 QMTVVEGASMQKL
+1425 L
-1438 SGEFMTD
+1438 SGE
-1445 GQLCVYGELTVNGEL
+1445 LNIGEAASV
-1460 SYHSY
+1460 
-1465 AMGAVLVVGND
+1465 
-1476 KYGQTAVLTVSGSKA
+1476 TVS
-1491 VADFTSQKLDGY
+1491 
-1503 QTTALPAT
+1503 
-1511 VASSGRLVVNN
+1511 RIENN
-1522 GATFRMNG
+1522 GVIN
-1530 EIKNLGS
+1530 
-1537 VEMSEANAELG
+1537 
-1548 KLSNLSETAVMSFS
+1548 
-1562 DMRSL
+1562 
-1567 TAGAIE
+1567 
-1573 NLGTF
+1573 
-1578 TLTGSSMTLSG
+1578 
-1589 QYEYWPHGYTS
+1589 
-1600 VGDTEMRDYDYTID
+1600 
-1614 NKGMLNIENS
+1614 
-1624 SVTINGSL
+1624 VT
-1632 TNSGTVNV
+1632 
-1640 SGTSALSGT
+1640 GTSALST
-1649 VSGNGEFNILGGTE
+1649 VVSGNGEFNILGGTE

-1863 VNNLKLEQSGFIN
+1863 VNNLKLEQSGSIN

-1933 YQVIDNDLYLTNLE
+1933 YKVIDNDLYLTNLE

-1952 VDSAWASKSP
+1952 VDSAWASMSP

-2015 IGSNITEVNSAAK
+2015 IGSNITEVNSAAR

-2057 YYPLASGSSAS
+2057 YYPLAAGSAAS

-2115 GGSDSD
+2115 GGADSD

-2133 GGTINGNSSVNIY
+2133 GGTVNGNSSVNIY
-2146 SGTIERT
+2146 SGTIDMT

-2177 NLIDSSDGKSKRGIM
+2177 TITDSSDGKSKRGIM

-2258 SVTGG
+2258 SVAGG
-2263 TIKGNIYAG
+2263 TVNGDIYAG
-2272 GLNVG
+2272 G
-2277 VAGTK
+2277 
-2282 TVNISDYSNPD
+2282 Y
-2293 KDNKNHFYGGSSVT
+2293 
-2307 QSGTADALL
+2307 
-2316 EIVDGDVIMNVADT
+2316 
-2330 EAYADIFGGASVTKS
+2330 
-2345 NYVFVEAGS
+2345 
-2354 SDVTVKNLLINGYDS
+2354 
-2369 GKTIWTG
+2369 
-2376 RVYGAGQISNSGNS
+2376 
-2390 SVDNYDVYYQA
+2390 
-2401 SSNVHVTNI
+2401 
-2410 GGITV
+2410 
-2415 NKDDGSVTHNPGARV
+2415 
-2430 YGGGYLYWSRKSE
+2430 
-2443 MTVGST
+2443 
-2449 NVVVDEDLQK
+2449 
-2459 DSDVKTELAHVI
+2459 
-2471 GGSLISGT
+2471 
-2479 IDGVNAST
+2479 
-2487 IITGNTDVTVNAG
+2487 NAG
-2500 VISAWLVGGN
+2500 A
-2510 NSNWFGRSVIGV
+2510 
-2522 ADENGA
+2522 
-2528 YEYNGEKYSAG
+2528 
-2539 STKVTLNDGGSETL
+2539 
-2553 SIIGGSLT
+2553 
-2561 DYASYYEAGRLR
+2561 
-2573 EAVVF
+2573 
-2578 GKTEII
+2578 
-2584 MNGGTA
+2584 
-2590 YEAVGGGYALY
+2590 
-2601 QNQNADTSGKLT
+2601 
-2613 GVENPLSNVEGETN
+2613 
-2627 VTVNGG
+2627 
-2633 TIKSNVIG
+2633 
-2641 GGYAYSNQAASLSS
+2641 
-2655 IANVTG
+2655 
-2661 NTFVAIG
+2661 
-2668 GTAAVE
+2668 
-2674 GNVYGGGYA
+2674 
-2683 DGGEAD
+2683 
-2689 VTGNTSVNVTGGTVA
+2689 GNTSIDITGGSVS
-2704 GNIYGGGYHANVNG
+2704 GNIYGGSFVDASSSTVNSVGDVEIKIENLSASGSRVFGGGKTLKTGVLEADMTEGDAVINIMDNVTLKSVHGGTWVRNYTSDDAQTASQAKAFVKSSNITIDGASSTVSKVFGGGMTSGNGTGALSTVGSSTINLKNGSVGELYGGGWANYFHSTAIGSEDGTATDDTLVRINISGGSADYVYGGGLADVADFSADGDGGGRDTSVNGSVEINISGGSVGEVYGGGFANSWSTYDERFKSPSSTVTGNVAINISGGTVIGDVCGGGNTNNFDSENVNVTSVVNG
-2718 NATVTITGGTV
+2718 NVTVTITGGTV
-2729 SGDIY
+2729 TGDIY
-2734 GSGEGEATVNG
+2734 GGGKAEATVNG

-2757 AYAATLNNVYDFNV
+2757 TYAATLNNAYDFNV
-2771 AQIVNAD
+2771 VQIVNAD

-2784 FSVEEITIAG
+2784 FYAEEINIAE
-2794 ATLTLNSGFLAATTA
+2794 ATLTLNSGFKAATTA
-2809 VTIEVGAYNMAA
+2809 VTIEVGAYNVAA

-3153 GNLQWNYLFS
+3153 GNLQWNYHFS

>member
-89 QINVANSEGITIEN
+89 QINVANSEGVIIEN

-110 TNSAEFTGNGLID
+110 TNSAEFVGNGLID

-245 IQVIGKDDGSA
+245 IQIIGKDDGSA
-256 ALVYHETLNT
+256 ALVYHESLNT
-266 TSDFAVTDNSLVVTT
+266 TSGFAVTDNSLTVTT
-281 QGMPVIREEGSV
+281 HGMPVIMEEGSV
-293 VSPTQTNN
+293 VTPTQTNN
-301 YMQNADGTL
+301 YMQNTDRSL
-310 ADGSAEPETSVAEFL
+310 AEGSAEPETSVAEFL
-325 VSADWSEITS
+325 VSADWNGIAS

-343 KFYTIGTNAFGDA
+343 KFYTIGTNAFGS
-356 KAALNAANTLGG
+356 L
-368 TLINLTE
+368 
-375 TGYVYAAPQDNDAY
+375 NDASAKGADVEIVLVGDKPILADSVD
-389 MVKITN
+389 VKGNVTLSGN
-395 AGTYNIT
+395 AVIQ
-402 GGKGVLLNYEVELNP
+402 
-417 DKADGEYIINM
+417 
-428 TDANLTA
+428 
-435 TKLTLRNNAE
+435 RNNANF
-445 LNVTNSRIDYNQFQG
+445 LI
-460 GSAYLSVYTNSVL
+460 
-473 NINNSIVGY
+473 GY
-482 NPYASKTADPED
+482 R
-494 FVAAEDLTAYWAW
+494 
-507 GTCLNVYGTAD
+507 
-518 IKDSDL
+518 
-524 FIYVGQGNQ
+524 
-533 AGFDVLGNGTATL
+533 NG
-546 TNSNVSLALLNVGG
+546 
-560 DYTEKYLAAD
+560 D
-570 ADKDNL
+570 
-576 VATLTLDNS
+576 
-585 RVKNTQYRGD
+585 
-595 YNTENGI
+595 
-602 NVGNA
+602 
-607 AGTTAGKLTI
+607 GKLTI
-617 KNGSDIDFT
+617 
-626 VRSYNDAREIGL
+626 AE
-638 RVHNGKS
+638 
-645 SVELIDST
+645 
-653 LKVGSVSNAGTVS
+653 GSVL
-666 IDGSSLNVKTV
+666 DF
-677 TNNGSISV
+677 TNNGTETDGQGIIVSDGRTENGVTDRYHGELFIDNAYVKASYFLNRNIAVISGDGVTVSDTANFSSSNGFYIGSRPESETGDTNVATVTINKKAFVDASGTNGVLVGYEGAGALVVNDAKFVADRQNIDVASGSQIQIVDAEFTARSIANNGTVNV

-726 SGNVTLDKFNAVDGE
+726 SGNVKLDKFNAVDGE
-741 GDAGNSVIIAAGAD
+741 GEAGNSVIIAAGAD

-761 VRIRTND
+761 VRIRTNED
-768 VVHIYGA
+768 VHIYGA

-781 ADFYKKNGSE
+781 AQFFKKNGTE
-791 MTIYK
+791 MTIHT

-804 SSFQNNSLLTVYGE
+804 SSFQNNGLLTVYGE
-818 MNLNYVNGWAPKLA
+818 MNLNYVDGWAPKLA
-832 GNETGKYSGQLVVDG
+832 GNETGKYNGQLVVDG

-869 AWKEAADGC
+869 AWKEADDGC

-945 SDRTFTNNGSVT
+945 SGRTFTNNGSVT

-962 LTAGTLVNNST
+962 LTAGTLVNNNI
-973 VNVSGADSAVKAVF
+973 VNVSGNSKISAAVTGELSIKDGAVLATDGLTGTGHLVIDEGATATLSGNGFDFNGYIYGATNKYNQEGVTGFTLNIENAENFSNSALYASNGSRYNLMNSKVETTTLNVNATGKVSVDKDSSVSAETAHILGALET
-987 SGSGSTVFTDVVLD
+987 SGELVVDIFNIYAGLD
-1001 ADWAVSGSQGEWR
+1001 ADDAAGQVSLKNGSVA
-1014 FLGDSTVAQAMEFD
+1014 TVYRQLNI
-1028 GRVYAGTL
+1028 GTSNRSDAKYNA
-1036 QTADETDFSGVA
+1036 TATGADEKIAKLDLDNATLKFVAIFGEVPHFYVGSDSSAGQLTATESSIELGENQAVDFKVGTQGTVVLSDTSFTLLRNSTFTNNGTITTDYASTITVGGTFTNSGTITVDMA
-1048 SSTLAINADFSASAL
+1048 GAAANGVYKLIDNTGTTTMTLADY
-1063 WIGAQYA
+1063 G
-1070 DGITDSKTSTV
+1070 TV
-1081 TVNSGSVLTV
+1081 TAVN
-1091 DGESSGLVIR
+1091 
-1101 ESGILNIIDGS
+1101 N
-1112 SLRIGHDRQVM
+1112 
-1123 IQGALTVDGAGSL
+1123 
-1136 FETASSPVNIYKDH
+1136 
-1150 AVLTVSN
+1150 
-1157 GGKAVFGSYNDTNI
+1157 
-1171 RIGTGGE
+1171 
-1178 IVLKSGILVLND
+1178 
-1190 TLNINDTG
+1190 TLG
-1198 SFSMD
+1198 
-1203 YLSTVSFA
+1203 
-1211 ETINVAATAS
+1211 
-1221 LTIDTTGF
+1221 
-1229 TDGIYKLMDYTGTGS
+1229 YTF
-1244 YSEEQYKVLL
+1244 
-1254 GSNWDDAC
+1254 
-1262 YSVIDNDLYLMNVDM
+1262 SVINNDLYALNADM

-1377 YDATTAQHFVLNGGF
+1377 YDAATAQHFVLNGGF

-1445 GQLCVYGELTVNGEL
+1445 GQLCVYGKLTVNGEL

-1632 TNSGTVNV
+1632 TNSGTINMD
-1640 SGTSALSGT
+1640 SSEFGA
-1649 VSGNGEFNILGGTE
+1649 SGNIIN
-1663 DAPTR
+1663 
-1668 LSGKITSD
+1668 
-1676 DKDTD
+1676 
-1681 LTLKEGTIL
+1681 
-1690 LGADADISL
+1690 
-1699 NGYEGDVYSE
+1699 NGV
-1709 FIVGGTD
+1709 I
-1716 NTTTDVTDVTMSDG
+1716 
-1730 AKVSAQRVWIG
+1730 
-1741 GEYDKE
+1741 
-1747 KDTAAHTLNVT
+1747 NVT
-1758 GSGTLL
+1758 GSGILSAAVAKGKL
-1764 NGHSQIGVNIRR
+1764 NFGTAQEKVNTTYDVTNQGAGEVSVQNGEVTFTGIMADDSTRIQP
-1776 DGVLNVSD
+1776 LNVGRYD
-1784 GGEAKASDLVVR
+1784 INYAGGILNIGSAADKTASV
-1796 GTITVDNAKLTANG
+1796 NAHQVYIAENESVNEHTL
-1810 GNVYGEGNNIPAVI
+1810 NVYGDLDVLTSIYNKAKGN
-1824 TVENKGVFTAS
+1824 
-1835 GTQVFQIGHAS
+1835 
-1846 AADRTGVLN
+1846 LN
-1855 VKNGSIVT
+1855 VYGTVSADYMQVAGKTAVTGADAGLTLAGTGSNGAFKIGTDVSGLRGQMVISDHATVDAGGIAYVGYSDGTRVGDLMLSDHARLNAAAISIDAGST
-1863 VNNLKLEQSGFIN
+1863 VV
-1876 MDYTSTLAFDTFVS
+1876 MDYTSTVAFETITNH
-1890 SGTITVDTAG
+1890 GTITVDTAG
-1900 FTSGVYKIFD
+1900 FSSGVYKIFD

-1915 YTETEYRSLL
+1915 YTETEYGSLL
-1925 GDANWNDS
+1925 GDANWNKS
-1933 YQVIDNDLYLTNLE
+1933 YQVIDHDLYLTNLE

-1977 LNAFDTVANALALPS
+1977 LNAFDTVANALALPPDK
-1992 GETAYENAVKLNITG
+1992 TAYENAVKLNITG
-2007 AVKSNISV
+2007 STGAITV
-2015 IGSNITEVNSAAK
+2015 IGANITEVNSSAK

-2045 VQVDNT
+2045 VQVDNAN
-2051 EAGWEV
+2051 AGWQV
-2057 YYPLASGSSAS
+2057 YYPLAGGSAAS
-2068 VYGGITT
+2068 VYGSITT
-2075 NFVSGLFTFET
+2075 NFVSNKFTQDPRT
-2086 TRDPNIIGGAY
+2086 SDPNFIGGAY
-2097 GASDAK
+2097 AGATAK
-2103 IYGSTTVNIGTD
+2103 VYGNTTVNIGET
-2115 GGSDSD
+2115 GASD
-2121 VDIYVDALVGSG
+2121 DALMLNTSFLVGAG
-2133 GGTINGNSSVNIY
+2133 AGTVN
-2146 SGTIERT
+2146 
-2153 GSIIGGS
+2153 
-2160 SWGGVVKGDSSV
+2160 GDSSV
-2172 NIYGG
+2172 NIMSGTVLADAVVGGGAWGGQIKGNSSVIISGGVVTVGSSYGYQA
-2177 NLIDSSDGKSKRGIM
+2177 IY
-2192 GGSYNGVTEGNA
+2192 GGSYGYNNGGTAATALDSKIEIKGDAKVTGKLVGGSRITNVANA
-2204 SVNIYGGTVNGRI
+2204 SVSIMDTASVTGNIFGGGSLGGQVSGNTSVTVSGNAVVTGNIFGGGDSAGSSVGGDSLISVAGGTVNGEI
-2217 YAGGSQA
+2217 YAGG
-2224 GTTVKGNASVNISDG
+2224 
-2239 VVNGSIYG
+2239 Y
-2247 TGGVV
+2247 
-2252 EGSISI
+2252 
-2258 SVTGG
+2258 
-2263 TIKGNIYAG
+2263 
-2272 GLNVG
+2272 
-2277 VAGTK
+2277 
-2282 TVNISDYSNPD
+2282 
-2293 KDNKNHFYGGSSVT
+2293 
-2307 QSGTADALL
+2307 
-2316 EIVDGDVIMNVADT
+2316 
-2330 EAYADIFGGASVTKS
+2330 
-2345 NYVFVEAGS
+2345 
-2354 SDVTVKNLLINGYDS
+2354 
-2369 GKTIWTG
+2369 
-2376 RVYGAGQISNSGNS
+2376 
-2390 SVDNYDVYYQA
+2390 
-2401 SSNVHVTNI
+2401 
-2410 GGITV
+2410 
-2415 NKDDGSVTHNPGARV
+2415 
-2430 YGGGYLYWSRKSE
+2430 
-2443 MTVGST
+2443 
-2449 NVVVDEDLQK
+2449 
-2459 DSDVKTELAHVI
+2459 
-2471 GGSLISGT
+2471 
-2479 IDGVNAST
+2479 
-2487 IITGNTDVTVNAG
+2487 NAG
-2500 VISAWLVGGN
+2500 A
-2510 NSNWFGRSVIGV
+2510 
-2522 ADENGA
+2522 
-2528 YEYNGEKYSAG
+2528 
-2539 STKVTLNDGGSETL
+2539 
-2553 SIIGGSLT
+2553 
-2561 DYASYYEAGRLR
+2561 
-2573 EAVVF
+2573 
-2578 GKTEII
+2578 
-2584 MNGGTA
+2584 
-2590 YEAVGGGYALY
+2590 
-2601 QNQNADTSGKLT
+2601 
-2613 GVENPLSNVEGETN
+2613 
-2627 VTVNGG
+2627 
-2633 TIKSNVIG
+2633 
-2641 GGYAYSNQAASLSS
+2641 
-2655 IANVTG
+2655 
-2661 NTFVAIG
+2661 
-2668 GTAAVE
+2668 
-2674 GNVYGGGYA
+2674 
-2683 DGGEAD
+2683 
-2689 VTGNTSVNVTGGTVA
+2689 GNTSIDITGGSVS
-2704 GNIYGGGYHANVNG
+2704 GNIYGGSFVDASSSTVNSVGDVEIKIENLSASGSRVFGGGKTLKNGVLEADMTEGDAVINIMDNVTLKSVHGGTWVRNYTSDDAQTASQAKAFVKSSNITIDGASSTVSKVFGGGMTSGNGTGALSTVGSSTINLKNGSVGELYGGGWANYFHSTAIGSEDGTATDDTLVRINISGGSADYVYGGGLADVADFSADGDGGGRDTSVNGSVEINISGGSVGEVYGGGFANSWSTYDERFKSPSSTVTGNVAINISGGTVTGDVYGGGNTYNIDSENVNVTSVVNG
-2718 NATVTITGGTV
+2718 NVTVTITGGTV

-2734 GSGEGEATVNG
+2734 GGGKEEATVNG

-2821 AALNVGVSGVNQPS
+2821 AALNVGVSSVNQPS

-2910 VQEDQSVTLKDVA
+2910 VQEDQSVTMKDVA

-3004 AYHTSGENVGWNY
+3004 AYLTDGENVGWNY

-3044 NEQGGYAGIWQL
+3044 NEKGGYAGIWQL
-3056 DRDGQVS
+3056 DRNGQVS

-3115 LEDGTVLEQIGDFN
+3115 LWDSAALEQIGDFN
-3129 GDGIDDLRVRSA
+3129 GDGIDDLRVRIT
-3141 NGDLGAVCVLGE
+3141 NGDLGAFCLGE
-3153 GNLQWNYLFS
+3153 GNLQWNYHFS

>member
-473 NINNSIVGY
+473 NINNSVVGY

-741 GDAGNSVIIAAGAD
+741 GDAGNSVTIAAGAD

-945 SDRTFTNNGSVT
+945 SGRTFTNNGSVT

-1277 TTLKVD
+1277 TTVKVD
-1283 ATWAGSEFGAEVAEG
+1283 AAWAGSEFGAEVEDD
-1298 YYYGINAFSDLK
+1298 YYYGFNAFSDFAESVQVLASKPDTTTTFLLK
-1310 TAALSEGFSTIDVAV
+1310 GNLTTTDDLEIPYGSGDVKFLSADGNEVVVEGLTNDKSNFSFTEGGVSPVITIGENVTFKMLGNNSDFSVWYGANLDLYGTLQGVGGWNALYQYV
-1325 GTYATEEVTF
+1325 GTANVYSTGSITMGRIQAP
-1335 TRSATLNAVG
+1335 SAQVNIYGTSENMAGETVSRYSSDLAVKDRADAQVKVSNLF
-1345 TGGVELLST
+1345 VE
-1354 ASSTT
+1354 ADPWGSSTT
-1359 QRNYSV
+1359 KKGEFNA
-1365 MGFGSETETPTY
+1365 
-1377 YDATTAQHFVLNGGF
+1377 YDTFV
-1392 VTGHFMTHKYSN
+1392 S
-1404 VDLLLDGS
+1404 
-1412 LGVYGSAYVKAGT
+1412 AGT
-1425 QMTVVEGASMQKL
+1425 VHDSNNGTVRG
-1438 SGEFMTD
+1438 D
-1445 GQLCVYGELTVNGEL
+1445 GTVAFTID
-1460 SYHSY
+1460 HS
-1465 AMGAVLVVGND
+1465 
-1476 KYGQTAVLTVSGSKA
+1476 K
-1491 VADFTSQKLDGY
+1491 F
-1503 QTTALPAT
+1503 
-1511 VASSGRLVVNN
+1511 VASSITLKRTDTVFALQN
-1522 GATFRMNG
+1522 G
-1530 EIKNLGS
+1530 S
-1537 VEMSEANAELG
+1537 YVEVS
-1548 KLSNLSETAVMSFS
+1548 SNL
-1562 DMRSL
+1562 D
-1567 TAGAIE
+1567 
-1573 NLGTF
+1573 
-1578 TLTGSSMTLSG
+1578 
-1589 QYEYWPHGYTS
+1589 
-1600 VGDTEMRDYDYTID
+1600 
-1614 NKGMLNIENS
+1614 
-1624 SVTINGSL
+1624 
-1632 TNSGTVNV
+1632 NSG
-1640 SGTSALSGT
+1640 L
-1649 VSGNGEFNILGGTE
+1649 
-1663 DAPTR
+1663 
-1668 LSGKITSD
+1668 
-1676 DKDTD
+1676 
-1681 LTLKEGTIL
+1681 
-1690 LGADADISL
+1690 IS
-1699 NGYEGDVYSE
+1699 
-1709 FIVGGTD
+1709 
-1716 NTTTDVTDVTMSDG
+1716 
-1730 AKVSAQRVWIG
+1730 
-1741 GEYDKE
+1741 
-1747 KDTAAHTLNVT
+1747 
-1758 GSGTLL
+1758 
-1764 NGHSQIGVNIRR
+1764 
-1776 DGVLNVSD
+1776 
-1784 GGEAKASDLVVR
+1784 
-1796 GTITVDNAKLTANG
+1796 
-1810 GNVYGEGNNIPAVI
+1810 
-1824 TVENKGVFTAS
+1824 
-1835 GTQVFQIGHAS
+1835 
-1846 AADRTGVLN
+1846 
-1855 VKNGSIVT
+1855 
-1863 VNNLKLEQSGFIN
+1863 
-1876 MDYTSTLAFDTFVS
+1876 MDYTSTLAFGSLVN

-1900 FTSGVYKIFD
+1900 FSSGVYKIFD

-1933 YQVIDNDLYLTNLE
+1933 YKVIDNDLYLTNLE

-1952 VDSAWASKSP
+1952 VDSAWASMSP

-2121 VDIYVDALVGSG
+2121 VGIYVDALVGSG

-2443 MTVGST
+2443 LTVGST

-2879 LTKDLAP
+2879 LTRDLAP
-2886 DDYDANGRPDILML
+2886 DDYDANGRPDILMQ
-2900 HDIGKLQVGL
+2900 HDIGKLQVSL
-2910 VQEDQSVTLKDVA
+2910 VQEDQSVILKDVA

-2965 AAWQEI
+2965 TAWQEI

-3004 AYHTSGENVGWNY
+3004 AYLTDGENVGWNY

-3044 NEQGGYAGIWQL
+3044 NEKGGYAGIWQL

-3115 LEDGTVLEQIGDFN
+3115 LWDSAALEQIGDFN
-3129 GDGIDDLRVRSA
+3129 GDGIDDLRVRIT
-3141 NGDLGAVCVLGE
+3141 NGDLGAFCVLGE
-3153 GNLQWNYLFS
+3153 GNLQWNYHFS

>member
-335 GGVVSYNG
+335 GVVSYNG
-343 KFYTIGTNAFGDA
+343 KFYTVGTNAFGSLNGA
-356 KAALNAANTLGG
+356 SAALNGADVEIVL
-368 TLINLTE
+368 
-375 TGYVYAAPQDNDAY
+375 
-389 MVKITN
+389 
-395 AGTYNIT
+395 AGDEPI
-402 GGKGVLLNYEVELNP
+402 L
-417 DKADGEYIINM
+417 
-428 TDANLTA
+428 
-435 TKLTLRNNAE
+435 
-445 LNVTNSRIDYNQFQG
+445 
-460 GSAYLSVYTNSVL
+460 
-473 NINNSIVGY
+473 
-482 NPYASKTADPED
+482 
-494 FVAAEDLTAYWAW
+494 
-507 GTCLNVYGTAD
+507 
-518 IKDSDL
+518 
-524 FIYVGQGNQ
+524 
-533 AGFDVLGNGTATL
+533 
-546 TNSNVSLALLNVGG
+546 
-560 DYTEKYLAAD
+560 AD
-570 ADKDNL
+570 AVD
-576 VATLTLDNS
+576 
-585 RVKNTQYRGD
+585 
-595 YNTENGI
+595 
-602 NVGNA
+602 
-607 AGTTAGKLTI
+607 
-617 KNGSDIDFT
+617 
-626 VRSYNDAREIGL
+626 L
-638 RVHNGKS
+638 R
-645 SVELIDST
+645 
-653 LKVGSVSNAGTVS
+653 
-666 IDGSSLNVKTV
+666 
-677 TNNGSISV
+677 
-685 TGNSKLN
+685 
-692 IESLTGN
+692 
-699 VNLVDGANLS
+699 
-709 DSVIG
+709 
-714 SGTVVTTGNVTL
+714 GNVTL
-726 SGNVTLDKFNAVDGE
+726 SGNAVIQRNNKNFLIGYGT
-741 GDAGNSVIIAAGAD
+741 GDAKLTIAEGSVLD
-755 VRLNGE
+755 
-761 VRIRTND
+761 
-768 VVHIYGA
+768 
-775 LTVGDA
+775 
-781 ADFYKKNGSE
+781 
-791 MTIYK
+791 
-796 DGVLTLED
+796 
-804 SSFQNNSLLTVYGE
+804 
-818 MNLNYVNGWAPKLA
+818 
-832 GNETGKYSGQLVVDG
+832 
-847 KDGKGIVNVKA
+847 
-858 PFLTFGGGLGS
+858 
-869 AWKEAADGC
+869 
-878 TVDIL
+878 
-883 NNGKIVTDAKA
+883 
-894 FWNSSKN
+894 
-901 TLTLNHGSLIFDA
+901 
-914 ANSAYDSVWQA
+914 
-925 DAKFD
+925 
-930 NDGVM
+930 
-935 SGSNSSVIDM
+935 
-945 SDRTFTNNGSVT
+945 FTNNGTETDGQGIIVSDGRTENGVT
-957 LADST
+957 DRYHGELFIDNAYVKASYFINRNITTISGDGVAVSNTANFSSSNGFYIGSRPESETGDTNVATVTINNKAFVDASGTNEVLVGYEGAGMLVVNDAKFVADRQNVDVAS
-962 LTAGTLVNNST
+962 GSSIQLVNAEFSARSIENAGT
-973 VNVSGADSAVKAVF
+973 VNVSGNSKLAITELTGSAVNIQDGATLTDSNVGGYVWIMGTATLAGDNAFTGVNLYGGSDAVLNIGADAALAVTNDICMRDGSTMNVYGTISASALSIGGSTLTVDGGSLEAYVEDYHADQTAQVNIVNGGSVTLTNAYRGLNVSIDTASTLTLTGTVYGDFTFDVTHTGEGDVFAKIVDVVNDNVSIDFSVAVANNGNLVVFGNDLYYSNLDLSVYIVDSEFDSDVVGYGIYKFSNITDAVKAAEANGGATINLTDEAY
-987 SGSGSTVFTDVVLD
+987 SGSTMGPANAGLFQTNGTYTFTGGNYIDFVYVDTPRPTTDNAGTVDVNIVFDNAKVTAGKFRLDNGASLTIKDSFVDAQIANGASVGWTTFYGDSTIRVENSVIGWYNTAQTVESSAITAGDRETNYYNVAPYGTAIGDMCYLGSGVMETVGSTVFTYVSEASDRTALGVYDRGLMSFTD
-1001 ADWAVSGSQGEWR
+1001 SAVYAYTLRVGMSSSNKTVGRDDEVATMIFDNSTLRNSLGEAGER
-1014 FLGDSTVAQAMEFD
+1014 IFVGDGGDT
-1028 GRVYAGTL
+1028 AGTL
-1036 QTADETDFSGVA
+1036 IIRNNSVVDKAGAAMTVA
-1048 SSTLAINADFSASAL
+1048 NNGTV
-1063 WIGAQYA
+1063 W
-1070 DGITDSKTSTV
+1070 ITDS
-1081 TVNSGSVLTV
+1081 
-1091 DGESSGLVIR
+1091 E
-1101 ESGILNIIDGS
+1101 LN
-1112 SLRIGHDRQVM
+1112 V
-1123 IQGALTVDGAGSL
+1123 
-1136 FETASSPVNIYKDH
+1136 
-1150 AVLTVSN
+1150 
-1157 GGKAVFGSYNDTNI
+1157 
-1171 RIGTGGE
+1171 
-1178 IVLKSGILVLND
+1178 KS
-1190 TLNINDTG
+1190 
-1198 SFSMD
+1198 
-1203 YLSTVSFA
+1203 
-1211 ETINVAATAS
+1211 
-1221 LTIDTTGF
+1221 
-1229 TDGIYKLMDYTGTGS
+1229 
-1244 YSEEQYKVLL
+1244 
-1254 GSNWDDAC
+1254 
-1262 YSVIDNDLYLMNVDM
+1262 
-1277 TTLKVD
+1277 
-1283 ATWAGSEFGAEVAEG
+1283 
-1298 YYYGINAFSDLK
+1298 
-1310 TAALSEGFSTIDVAV
+1310 
-1325 GTYATEEVTF
+1325 
-1335 TRSATLNAVG
+1335 
-1345 TGGVELLST
+1345 
-1354 ASSTT
+1354 
-1359 QRNYSV
+1359 
-1365 MGFGSETETPTY
+1365 
-1377 YDATTAQHFVLNGGF
+1377 
-1392 VTGHFMTHKYSN
+1392 
-1404 VDLLLDGS
+1404 
-1412 LGVYGSAYVKAGT
+1412 
-1425 QMTVVEGASMQKL
+1425 
-1438 SGEFMTD
+1438 
-1445 GQLCVYGELTVNGEL
+1445 
-1460 SYHSY
+1460 
-1465 AMGAVLVVGND
+1465 
-1476 KYGQTAVLTVSGSKA
+1476 
-1491 VADFTSQKLDGY
+1491 
-1503 QTTALPAT
+1503 
-1511 VASSGRLVVNN
+1511 
-1522 GATFRMNG
+1522 
-1530 EIKNLGS
+1530 
-1537 VEMSEANAELG
+1537 
-1548 KLSNLSETAVMSFS
+1548 LSNA
-1562 DMRSL
+1562 
-1567 TAGAIE
+1567 
-1573 NLGTF
+1573 
-1578 TLTGSSMTLSG
+1578 
-1589 QYEYWPHGYTS
+1589 
-1600 VGDTEMRDYDYTID
+1600 
-1614 NKGMLNIENS
+1614 
-1624 SVTINGSL
+1624 
-1632 TNSGTVNV
+1632 GTVNV
-1640 SGTSALSGT
+1640 SGTSTLDVVLT
-1649 VSGNGEFNILGGTE
+1649 GNGKFNILGGTE

-1863 VNNLKLEQSGFIN
+1863 VNNLKLEQSGSIN

-1915 YTETEYRSLL
+1915 YTKLEYRSLL
-1925 GDANWNDS
+1925 GAANWNDF
-1933 YQVIDNDLYLTNLE
+1933 YEVIDNDLYLTNLE

-1952 VDSAWASKSP
+1952 VDSAWASMSP

-2007 AVKSNISV
+2007 AVKTDISV
-2015 IGSNITEVNSAAK
+2015 IGSNITEVNSAAR

-2057 YYPLASGSSAS
+2057 YYPLAAGSAAS

-2115 GGSDSD
+2115 GGADSD

-2133 GGTINGNSSVNIY
+2133 GGTVNGNSSVNIY
-2146 SGTIERT
+2146 SGTIDMT

-2177 NLIDSSDGKSKRGIM
+2177 TITDSSDGKSKRGIM

-2282 TVNISDYSNPD
+2282 TVNISGYSNPD

-2330 EAYADIFGGASVTKS
+2330 EAYADIFGGASVTNS
-2345 NYVFVEAGS
+2345 DYVSVEAGS

-2771 AQIVNAD
+2771 AQVVNAD

-2809 VTIEVGAYNMAA
+2809 VAIEVGAYNVTA

-2854 FDSLSGFTVDGING
+2854 FDSLSGFTVDGIND

-2886 DDYDANGRPDILML
+2886 DDYDANGRPDILMQ
-2900 HDIGKLQVGL
+2900 HDIGKLQVSL
-2910 VQEDQSVTLKDVA
+2910 VQEDQSVILKDVA

-2965 AAWQEI
+2965 TAWQEI

-3004 AYHTSGENVGWNY
+3004 AYLTDGENVGWNY

-3044 NEQGGYAGIWQL
+3044 NEKGGYAGIWQL

-3129 GDGIDDLRVRSA
+3129 GDGTDDLRVRSA

-3153 GNLQWNYLFS
+3153 GNLQWNYHFS

>member
-89 QINVANSEGITIEN
+89 QINVANSEGVIIEN

-110 TNSAEFTGNGLID
+110 TNSAEFVGNGLID

-212 TVEITG
+212 TVKITG

-473 NINNSIVGY
+473 NINNSVVGY

-741 GDAGNSVIIAAGAD
+741 GDAGNSVTIAAGAD

-945 SDRTFTNNGSVT
+945 SGRTFTNNGSVT

-987 SGSGSTVFTDVVLD
+987 SGSGSTVFTDVAMD

-1221 LTIDTTGF
+1221 LTIDMTGF
-1229 TDGIYKLMDYTGTGS
+1229 TGGVYKLMDYTGTGA
-1244 YSEEQYKVLL
+1244 YSEEQYKVIL
-1254 GSNWDDAC
+1254 GSNWDDAY
-1262 YSVIDNDLYLMNVDM
+1262 YSVIDSDLYLMNADM

-1298 YYYGINAFSDLK
+1298 YYYGINAFSSVQNAADAV
-1310 TAALSEGFSTIDVAV
+1310 TAAVQTINVADAVYDTTKFTKSVNLTGTATFDLTKSESFMFFTDGVSAASYEIASGTVITAPSLSLRAEDASENYVDGLTVSVLCNGTVNLSGASASDAAREIWVRKNTTLTVAEGGSVNGATQLSNRGTININGVISGISMQGNGAMMLAGQQNSN
-1325 GTYATEEVTF
+1325 GTF
-1335 TRSATLNAVG
+1335 
-1345 TGGVELLST
+1345 TGGVMNIDGGELSVSGVRTISGGNSLMITDKNAT
-1354 ASSTT
+1354 AA
-1359 QRNYSV
+1359 
-1365 MGFGSETETPTY
+1365 SEKGIVNLT
-1377 YDATTAQHFVLNGGF
+1377 NGGKI
-1392 VTGHFMTHKYSN
+1392 TAADSEMYIG
-1404 VDLLLDGS
+1404 
-1412 LGVYGSAYVKAGT
+1412 
-1425 QMTVVEGASMQKL
+1425 L
-1438 SGEFMTD
+1438 SGE
-1445 GQLCVYGELTVNGEL
+1445 LNIGEAASV
-1460 SYHSY
+1460 
-1465 AMGAVLVVGND
+1465 
-1476 KYGQTAVLTVSGSKA
+1476 TVSKIE
-1491 VADFTSQKLDGY
+1491 
-1503 QTTALPAT
+1503 
-1511 VASSGRLVVNN
+1511 NN
-1522 GATFRMNG
+1522 GVIN
-1530 EIKNLGS
+1530 
-1537 VEMSEANAELG
+1537 
-1548 KLSNLSETAVMSFS
+1548 
-1562 DMRSL
+1562 
-1567 TAGAIE
+1567 
-1573 NLGTF
+1573 
-1578 TLTGSSMTLSG
+1578 
-1589 QYEYWPHGYTS
+1589 
-1600 VGDTEMRDYDYTID
+1600 
-1614 NKGMLNIENS
+1614 
-1624 SVTINGSL
+1624 VT
-1632 TNSGTVNV
+1632 
-1640 SGTSALSGT
+1640 GTSALST
-1649 VSGNGEFNILGGTE
+1649 VVSGNGEFNILGGTE

-1863 VNNLKLEQSGFIN
+1863 VNNLKLEQSGSID

-1933 YQVIDNDLYLTNLE
+1933 YKVIDNDLYLTNLE

-1952 VDSAWASKSP
+1952 VDSAWASMSP

-2057 YYPLASGSSAS
+2057 YYPLAAGSAAS

-2115 GGSDSD
+2115 GGADSD

-2133 GGTINGNSSVNIY
+2133 GGTVNGNSSVNIY
-2146 SGTIERT
+2146 SGTIDMT

-2177 NLIDSSDGKSKRGIM
+2177 TITDSSDGKSKRGIM

-2258 SVTGG
+2258 SVAGG
-2263 TIKGNIYAG
+2263 TVNGEIYAG
-2272 GLNVG
+2272 GYN
-2277 VAGTK
+2277 AGAGNTSIDI
-2282 TVNISDYSNPD
+2282 TGGSVSGNI
-2293 KDNKNHFYGGSSVT
+2293 YGGSFVDASSSTVNSVGDVEIKIENLSASGSRVFGGGKT
-2307 QSGTADALL
+2307 LKNGVLEADMTEGDAVINIMDNVTLKSVHGGTWVRNYTSDDAQTASQAKAFVKSSNITIDGASSTVSKVFGGGMTSGNGTGALSTVGSSTINLKNGSVGELYGGGWANYFHSTAIGSEDGTATDDTLVR
-2316 EIVDGDVIMNVADT
+2316 INISGGSAD
-2330 EAYADIFGGASVTKS
+2330 Y
-2345 NYVFVEAGS
+2345 
-2354 SDVTVKNLLINGYDS
+2354 
-2369 GKTIWTG
+2369 
-2376 RVYGAGQISNSGNS
+2376 
-2390 SVDNYDVYYQA
+2390 
-2401 SSNVHVTNI
+2401 
-2410 GGITV
+2410 
-2415 NKDDGSVTHNPGARV
+2415 V
-2430 YGGGYLYWSRKSE
+2430 YGGGLADVADFSADGDGGGRDTS
-2443 MTVGST
+2443 VNGSVEI
-2449 NVVVDEDLQK
+2449 NI
-2459 DSDVKTELAHVI
+2459 S
-2471 GGSLISGT
+2471 GGS
-2479 IDGVNAST
+2479 
-2487 IITGNTDVTVNAG
+2487 
-2500 VISAWLVGGN
+2500 VGE
-2510 NSNWFGRSVIGV
+2510 V
-2522 ADENGA
+2522 
-2528 YEYNGEKYSAG
+2528 Y
-2539 STKVTLNDGGSETL
+2539 
-2553 SIIGGSLT
+2553 
-2561 DYASYYEAGRLR
+2561 
-2573 EAVVF
+2573 
-2578 GKTEII
+2578 
-2584 MNGGTA
+2584 
-2590 YEAVGGGYALY
+2590 GGGFANSWSTY
-2601 QNQNADTSGKLT
+2601 D
-2613 GVENPLSNVEGETN
+2613 ERF
-2627 VTVNGG
+2627 
-2633 TIKSNVIG
+2633 KSP
-2641 GGYAYSNQAASLSS
+2641 SS
-2655 IANVTG
+2655 TVTG
-2661 NTFVAIG
+2661 NVAINISG
-2668 GTAAVE
+2668 GTVT
-2674 GNVYGGGYA
+2674 GNVYGGG
-2683 DGGEAD
+2683 
-2689 VTGNTSVNVTGGTVA
+2689 NTYNIDPENVNVTSV
-2704 GNIYGGGYHANVNG
+2704 VNG
-2718 NATVTITGGTV
+2718 NVTVTITGGTV

-2734 GSGEGEATVNG
+2734 GGGKEEATVNG

-2794 ATLTLNSGFLAATTA
+2794 ATLTLNSGFFAATTA
-2809 VTIEVGAYNMAA
+2809 VAIEVGAYNVTA

-3004 AYHTSGENVGWNY
+3004 AYHTGGENVGWNY

-3044 NEQGGYAGIWQL
+3044 NEKGGYAGIWQL
-3056 DRDGQVS
+3056 DRNGQVS

-3115 LEDGTVLEQIGDFN
+3115 LWDSAALEQIGDFN
-3129 GDGIDDLRVRSA
+3129 GDGIDDLRVRIT
-3141 NGDLGAVCVLGE
+3141 NGDLGAFCVLGE
-3153 GNLQWNYLFS
+3153 GNLQWNYHFS

>member
-1 MAVYTVDAALT
+1 MADLVISTLEELKSFRD
-12 ASDPAN
+12 
-18 NQFKT
+18 
-23 IQEAIDAARGADPQS
+23 E
-38 EADRITIEIKASAV
+38 
-52 EYTGVNVAGMSNSVL
+52 VN
-67 NLKDAKFITLAG
+67 
-79 AGAGNTVFRG
+79 AGNTFAGKTVELAANIDLMSEEWTPIGNDTNRFQGTFDGKGYTVSNLVITGNNSYVGFFGFTSDGAVKNLTIDNASVSGYLGVGVVAGSPYTSTYSNIKLTGVIKVDGYAYVGGMFGRNAYADLTDLT
-89 QINVANSEGITIEN
+89 INADDGSYVKANSENYRTYVGGIVGFMGEGAHTVQNVTSNINVEGSTCDVGGIAGIAHYEN
-103 MTITADG
+103 IFINVTCTAKEVVLVNAQDEGDHLEVGGIAGVWHNNVGGTVQMINCNVEGTELKSSLNGVEQDVSEHITTGRQYSADSTGSLLVGSQTSADEMTWTVSGPNAQTDLANLLGMDPSELVADENGNYTVQASIDTSVLYVNSAWTGTADG
-110 TNSAEFTGNGLID
+110 QF
-123 ARQQG
+123 
-128 VKDLIIRNNV
+128 V
-138 IALENCDHAS
+138 
-148 AVKYDVIDLYTQTG
+148 
-162 SKENVTISGNTI
+162 
-174 SGGCYS
+174 
-180 IRLDRFN
+180 
-187 NGATVIADNVIT
+187 
-199 GSQRAINVDGMTG
+199 
-212 TVEITG
+212 
-218 NSISNVLHKGIQI
+218 
-231 AGTAA
+231 
-236 ESVTISENT
+236 
-245 IQVIGKDDGSA
+245 
-256 ALVYHETLNT
+256 T
-266 TSDFAVTDNSLVVTT
+266 TSD
-281 QGMPVIREEGSV
+281 
-293 VSPTQTNN
+293 
-301 YMQNADGTL
+301 
-310 ADGSAEPETSVAEFL
+310 
-325 VSADWSEITS
+325 
-335 GGVVSYNG
+335 GV
-343 KFYTIGTNAFGDA
+343 KLRFGTNAFGSLNGA
-356 KAALNAANTLGG
+356 SAALNGADVEIVL
-368 TLINLTE
+368 
-375 TGYVYAAPQDNDAY
+375 
-389 MVKITN
+389 
-395 AGTYNIT
+395 AGDEPI
-402 GGKGVLLNYEVELNP
+402 L
-417 DKADGEYIINM
+417 
-428 TDANLTA
+428 
-435 TKLTLRNNAE
+435 
-445 LNVTNSRIDYNQFQG
+445 
-460 GSAYLSVYTNSVL
+460 
-473 NINNSIVGY
+473 
-482 NPYASKTADPED
+482 
-494 FVAAEDLTAYWAW
+494 
-507 GTCLNVYGTAD
+507 
-518 IKDSDL
+518 
-524 FIYVGQGNQ
+524 
-533 AGFDVLGNGTATL
+533 
-546 TNSNVSLALLNVGG
+546 
-560 DYTEKYLAAD
+560 AD
-570 ADKDNL
+570 AVD
-576 VATLTLDNS
+576 
-585 RVKNTQYRGD
+585 
-595 YNTENGI
+595 
-602 NVGNA
+602 
-607 AGTTAGKLTI
+607 
-617 KNGSDIDFT
+617 
-626 VRSYNDAREIGL
+626 L
-638 RVHNGKS
+638 R
-645 SVELIDST
+645 
-653 LKVGSVSNAGTVS
+653 
-666 IDGSSLNVKTV
+666 
-677 TNNGSISV
+677 
-685 TGNSKLN
+685 
-692 IESLTGN
+692 
-699 VNLVDGANLS
+699 
-709 DSVIG
+709 
-714 SGTVVTTGNVTL
+714 GNVTL
-726 SGNVTLDKFNAVDGE
+726 SGNAVIQRNNKNFLIGYGT
-741 GDAGNSVIIAAGAD
+741 GDAKLTIAEGSVLD
-755 VRLNGE
+755 
-761 VRIRTND
+761 
-768 VVHIYGA
+768 
-775 LTVGDA
+775 
-781 ADFYKKNGSE
+781 
-791 MTIYK
+791 
-796 DGVLTLED
+796 
-804 SSFQNNSLLTVYGE
+804 
-818 MNLNYVNGWAPKLA
+818 
-832 GNETGKYSGQLVVDG
+832 
-847 KDGKGIVNVKA
+847 
-858 PFLTFGGGLGS
+858 
-869 AWKEAADGC
+869 
-878 TVDIL
+878 
-883 NNGKIVTDAKA
+883 
-894 FWNSSKN
+894 
-901 TLTLNHGSLIFDA
+901 
-914 ANSAYDSVWQA
+914 
-925 DAKFD
+925 
-930 NDGVM
+930 
-935 SGSNSSVIDM
+935 
-945 SDRTFTNNGSVT
+945 FTNNGTETDGQGIIVSDGRTENGVT
-957 LADST
+957 DRYHGELFIDNAYVKASYFINRNITTISGDGVAVSNTANFSSSNGFYIGSRPESETGDTNVATVTINNKAFVDASGTNEVLVGYEGAGMLVVNDAKFVADRQNVDVAS
-962 LTAGTLVNNST
+962 GSSIQLVNAEFSARSIENAGT
-973 VNVSGADSAVKAVF
+973 VNVSGNSKLAITELTGSAVNIQDGATLTDSNVGGYVWIMGTATLAGDNAFTGVNLYGGSDAVLNIGADAALAVTNDICMRDGSTMNVYGTISASALSIGGSTLTVDGGSLEAYVEDYHADQTAQVNIVNGGSVTLTNAYRGLNVSIDTASTLTLTGTVYGDFTFDVTHTGEGDVFAKIVDVVNDNVSIDFSVAVANNGNLVVFGNDLYYSNLDLSVYIVDSEFDSDVVGYGIYKFSNITDAVKAAEANGGATINLTDEAY
-987 SGSGSTVFTDVVLD
+987 SGSTMGPANAGLFQTNGTYTFTGGNYIDFVYVDTPRPTTDNAGTVDVNIVFDNAKVTAGKFRLDNGASLTIKDSFVDAQIANGASVGWTTFYGDSTIRVENSVIGWYNTAQTVESSAITAGDRETNYYNVAPYGTAIGDMCYLGSGVMETVGSTVFTYVSEASDRTALGVYDRGLMSFTD
-1001 ADWAVSGSQGEWR
+1001 SAVYAYTLRVGMSSSNKTVGRDDEVATMIFDNSTLRNSLGEAGER
-1014 FLGDSTVAQAMEFD
+1014 IFVGDGGDT
-1028 GRVYAGTL
+1028 AGTL
-1036 QTADETDFSGVA
+1036 IIRNNSVVDKAGAAMTVA
-1048 SSTLAINADFSASAL
+1048 NNGTV
-1063 WIGAQYA
+1063 W
-1070 DGITDSKTSTV
+1070 ITDS
-1081 TVNSGSVLTV
+1081 
-1091 DGESSGLVIR
+1091 E
-1101 ESGILNIIDGS
+1101 LN
-1112 SLRIGHDRQVM
+1112 V
-1123 IQGALTVDGAGSL
+1123 
-1136 FETASSPVNIYKDH
+1136 
-1150 AVLTVSN
+1150 
-1157 GGKAVFGSYNDTNI
+1157 
-1171 RIGTGGE
+1171 
-1178 IVLKSGILVLND
+1178 KS
-1190 TLNINDTG
+1190 
-1198 SFSMD
+1198 
-1203 YLSTVSFA
+1203 
-1211 ETINVAATAS
+1211 
-1221 LTIDTTGF
+1221 
-1229 TDGIYKLMDYTGTGS
+1229 
-1244 YSEEQYKVLL
+1244 
-1254 GSNWDDAC
+1254 
-1262 YSVIDNDLYLMNVDM
+1262 
-1277 TTLKVD
+1277 
-1283 ATWAGSEFGAEVAEG
+1283 
-1298 YYYGINAFSDLK
+1298 
-1310 TAALSEGFSTIDVAV
+1310 
-1325 GTYATEEVTF
+1325 
-1335 TRSATLNAVG
+1335 
-1345 TGGVELLST
+1345 
-1354 ASSTT
+1354 
-1359 QRNYSV
+1359 
-1365 MGFGSETETPTY
+1365 
-1377 YDATTAQHFVLNGGF
+1377 
-1392 VTGHFMTHKYSN
+1392 
-1404 VDLLLDGS
+1404 
-1412 LGVYGSAYVKAGT
+1412 
-1425 QMTVVEGASMQKL
+1425 
-1438 SGEFMTD
+1438 
-1445 GQLCVYGELTVNGEL
+1445 
-1460 SYHSY
+1460 
-1465 AMGAVLVVGND
+1465 
-1476 KYGQTAVLTVSGSKA
+1476 
-1491 VADFTSQKLDGY
+1491 
-1503 QTTALPAT
+1503 
-1511 VASSGRLVVNN
+1511 
-1522 GATFRMNG
+1522 
-1530 EIKNLGS
+1530 
-1537 VEMSEANAELG
+1537 
-1548 KLSNLSETAVMSFS
+1548 LSNA
-1562 DMRSL
+1562 
-1567 TAGAIE
+1567 
-1573 NLGTF
+1573 
-1578 TLTGSSMTLSG
+1578 
-1589 QYEYWPHGYTS
+1589 
-1600 VGDTEMRDYDYTID
+1600 
-1614 NKGMLNIENS
+1614 
-1624 SVTINGSL
+1624 
-1632 TNSGTVNV
+1632 GTVNV
-1640 SGTSALSGT
+1640 SGTSTLDVVLT
-1649 VSGNGEFNILGGTE
+1649 GNGKFNILGGTE

-1810 GNVYGEGNNIPAVI
+1810 GNVYGEGNNNIPAVI

-1863 VNNLKLEQSGFIN
+1863 VNNLKLEQSGSIN

-1915 YTETEYRSLL
+1915 SETEYRSLL

-1933 YQVIDNDLYLTNLE
+1933 YTVIDNDLYLTNLE

-1952 VDSAWASKSP
+1952 VDSAWASMSP

-2007 AVKSNISV
+2007 AVKTDISV
-2015 IGSNITEVNSAAK
+2015 IGSNITEVNSAAR
-2028 TADENAVIAE
+2028 TADENYVIAK

-2057 YYPLASGSSAS
+2057 YYPLAAGSAAS

-2075 NFVSGLFTFET
+2075 NFVSGFFTFET
-2086 TRDPNIIGGAY
+2086 TSDPNIIGGAY

-2115 GGSDSD
+2115 GGADSD

-2133 GGTINGNSSVNIY
+2133 GGTVNGNSSVNIY
-2146 SGTIERT
+2146 SGTIDMT

-2177 NLIDSSDGKSKRGIM
+2177 TITDSSDGKSKRGIM
-2192 GGSYNGVTEGNA
+2192 GGSYNGVTEGYA

-2282 TVNISDYSNPD
+2282 TVNISGYSNPD

-2330 EAYADIFGGASVTKS
+2330 EAYADIFGGASVTNS
-2345 NYVFVEAGS
+2345 DYVSVEAGS

-2443 MTVGST
+2443 LTVGST

-2771 AQIVNAD
+2771 AQVVNAD

-2809 VTIEVGAYNMAA
+2809 VAIEVGAYNVTA

-3044 NEQGGYAGIWQL
+3044 NEKGGYAGIWQL

-3129 GDGIDDLRVRSA
+3129 GDGTDDLRVRSA

-3153 GNLQWNYLFS
+3153 GNLQWNYHFS

>member
-1 MAVYTVDAALT
+1 MADLVISTLEELKSFRD
-12 ASDPAN
+12 
-18 NQFKT
+18 
-23 IQEAIDAARGADPQS
+23 E
-38 EADRITIEIKASAV
+38 
-52 EYTGVNVAGMSNSVL
+52 VN
-67 NLKDAKFITLAG
+67 
-79 AGAGNTVFRG
+79 AGNTFAGKTVELAANIDLMSEEWTPIGNDTNRFQG
-89 QINVANSEGITIEN
+89 TFDGKGYTVSNLVITGNNSNAGFFGFTESGAIKNLTIDNASVSGYLNVGVVAGTPYTSTYSNIKLTGVIKVDGYAYVGGMFGKNLYADASDLVIDASDDSYVKANSENYRTYVGGVIGFMGEGNITVSNVASNIRVEGSTCDVGGIVGIAHYNNKFEN
-103 MTITADG
+103 ITCTADEIKVNNDDAEVGGIAGVWHNENG
-110 TNSAEFTGNGLID
+110 T
-123 ARQQG
+123 
-128 VKDLIIRNNV
+128 
-138 IALENCDHAS
+138 
-148 AVKYDVIDLYTQTG
+148 
-162 SKENVTISGNTI
+162 
-174 SGGCYS
+174 
-180 IRLDRFN
+180 
-187 NGATVIADNVIT
+187 
-199 GSQRAINVDGMTG
+199 
-212 TVEITG
+212 TVEMI
-218 NSISNVLHKGIQI
+218 NCN
-231 AGTAA
+231 
-236 ESVTISENT
+236 ISENT
-245 IQVIGKDDGSA
+245 VVKTVVDGEETDVTETNGGYGTAYSEDKLAEGGSLLVAEAVKTEDGNTKIEFTVVGGSSENVESRLNPFVSKVVDGATLSGGISYDEDTNTYSYTTSETIVAVADGKYYTDYSA
-256 ALVYHETLNT
+256 APAGAEILFVVKQNAIYVNGAWGGQSDIDASLGTDSGVVWEQNAFASLN
-266 TSDFAVTDNSLVVTT
+266 DAV
-281 QGMPVIREEGSV
+281 PVA
-293 VSPTQTNN
+293 
-301 YMQNADGTL
+301 ADGT
-310 ADGSAEPETSVAEFL
+310 
-325 VSADWSEITS
+325 EIILS
-335 GGVVSYNG
+335 
-343 KFYTIGTNAFGDA
+343 GDA
-356 KAALNAANTLGG
+356 P
-368 TLINLTE
+368 I
-375 TGYVYAAPQDNDAY
+375 
-389 MVKITN
+389 
-395 AGTYNIT
+395 
-402 GGKGVLLNYEVELNP
+402 
-417 DKADGEYIINM
+417 
-428 TDANLTA
+428 
-435 TKLTLRNNAE
+435 
-445 LNVTNSRIDYNQFQG
+445 
-460 GSAYLSVYTNSVL
+460 
-473 NINNSIVGY
+473 
-482 NPYASKTADPED
+482 
-494 FVAAEDLTAYWAW
+494 
-507 GTCLNVYGTAD
+507 
-518 IKDSDL
+518 
-524 FIYVGQGNQ
+524 
-533 AGFDVLGNGTATL
+533 
-546 TNSNVSLALLNVGG
+546 LA
-560 DYTEKYLAAD
+560 
-570 ADKDNL
+570 
-576 VATLTLDNS
+576 
-585 RVKNTQYRGD
+585 
-595 YNTENGI
+595 
-602 NVGNA
+602 
-607 AGTTAGKLTI
+607 
-617 KNGSDIDFT
+617 
-626 VRSYNDAREIGL
+626 
-638 RVHNGKS
+638 S
-645 SVELIDST
+645 SVD
-653 LKVGSVSNAGTVS
+653 
-666 IDGSSLNVKTV
+666 VK
-677 TNNGSISV
+677 
-685 TGNSKLN
+685 
-692 IESLTGN
+692 
-699 VNLVDGANLS
+699 
-709 DSVIG
+709 
-714 SGTVVTTGNVTL
+714 GNVTL
-726 SGNVTLDKFNAVDGE
+726 SGNAVIQRNNANFLIGY
-741 GDAGNSVIIAAGAD
+741 
-755 VRLNGE
+755 RNG
-761 VRIRTND
+761 
-768 VVHIYGA
+768 
-775 LTVGDA
+775 
-781 ADFYKKNGSE
+781 
-791 MTIYK
+791 
-796 DGVLTLED
+796 
-804 SSFQNNSLLTVYGE
+804 
-818 MNLNYVNGWAPKLA
+818 
-832 GNETGKYSGQLVVDG
+832 DG
-847 KDGKGIVNVKA
+847 K
-858 PFLTFGGGLGS
+858 LTIAEGS
-869 AWKEAADGC
+869 
-878 TVDIL
+878 V
-883 NNGKIVTDAKA
+883 
-894 FWNSSKN
+894 
-901 TLTLNHGSLIFDA
+901 FD
-914 ANSAYDSVWQA
+914 
-925 DAKFD
+925 
-930 NDGVM
+930 
-935 SGSNSSVIDM
+935 
-945 SDRTFTNNGSVT
+945 FTNNGT
-957 LADST
+957 ETD
-962 LTAGTLVNNST
+962 GQGII
-973 VNVSGADSAVKAVF
+973 VS
-987 SGSGSTVFTDVVLD
+987 
-1001 ADWAVSGSQGEWR
+1001 
-1014 FLGDSTVAQAMEFD
+1014 D
-1028 GRVYAGTL
+1028 GRTENGV
-1036 QTADETDFSGVA
+1036 TDRYHGELF
-1048 SSTLAINADFSASAL
+1048 IDNA
-1063 WIGAQYA
+1063 YV
-1070 DGITDSKTSTV
+1070 KTSYFLNRNIAV
-1081 TVNSGSVLTV
+1081 ISG
-1091 DGESSGLVIR
+1091 DGV
-1101 ESGILNIIDGS
+1101 
-1112 SLRIGHDRQVM
+1112 
-1123 IQGALTVDGAGSL
+1123 
-1136 FETASSPVNIYKDH
+1136 
-1150 AVLTVSN
+1150 TVSN
-1157 GGKAVFGSYNDTNI
+1157 TANFSSSNGFYIGSRPESETGDTNVATVTI
-1171 RIGTGGE
+1171 NNKAFVDASGTNGILVGYE
-1178 IVLKSGILVLND
+1178 GAGALVVNDAKFVADRQNVDVASGSSIQLVNAEFSARSIENAGTVNLLSGILVLND

-1211 ETINVAATAS
+1211 ETINVADTAS

-1244 YSEEQYKVLL
+1244 YSKEQYKVLL
-1254 GSNWDDAC
+1254 GSNWDGAC

-1377 YDATTAQHFVLNGGF
+1377 YDAATAQHFVLNGGF

-1810 GNVYGEGNNIPAVI
+1810 GNVYGEGNNNIPAVI

-1863 VNNLKLEQSGFIN
+1863 VNNLKLEQSGSIN

-1915 YTETEYRSLL
+1915 SETEYRSLL

-1933 YQVIDNDLYLTNLE
+1933 YTVIDNDLYLTNLE

-1952 VDSAWASKSP
+1952 VDSAWASMSP

-2007 AVKSNISV
+2007 AVKTDISV
-2015 IGSNITEVNSAAK
+2015 IGSNITEVNSAAR
-2028 TADENAVIAE
+2028 TADENYVIAK

-2057 YYPLASGSSAS
+2057 YYPLAAGSAAS

-2075 NFVSGLFTFET
+2075 NFVSGFFTFET
-2086 TRDPNIIGGAY
+2086 TSDPNIIGGAY

-2115 GGSDSD
+2115 GGADSD

-2133 GGTINGNSSVNIY
+2133 GGTVNGNSSVNIY
-2146 SGTIERT
+2146 SGTIDMT

-2177 NLIDSSDGKSKRGIM
+2177 TITDSSDGKSKRGIM
-2192 GGSYNGVTEGNA
+2192 GGSYNGVTEGYA

-2282 TVNISDYSNPD
+2282 TVNISGYSNPD

-2330 EAYADIFGGASVTKS
+2330 EAYADIFGGASVTNS
-2345 NYVFVEAGS
+2345 DYVSVEAGS

-2443 MTVGST
+2443 LTVGST

-2771 AQIVNAD
+2771 AQVVNAD

-2809 VTIEVGAYNMAA
+2809 VAIEVGAYNVTA

-3044 NEQGGYAGIWQL
+3044 NEKGGYAGIWQL

-3129 GDGIDDLRVRSA
+3129 GDGTDDLRVRSA

-3153 GNLQWNYLFS
+3153 GNLQWNYHFS

>member
-1 MAVYTVDAALT
+1 MADLVISTLEELKSFRD
-12 ASDPAN
+12 
-18 NQFKT
+18 
-23 IQEAIDAARGADPQS
+23 E
-38 EADRITIEIKASAV
+38 
-52 EYTGVNVAGMSNSVL
+52 VN
-67 NLKDAKFITLAG
+67 
-79 AGAGNTVFRG
+79 AGNTFAGKTVELAANIDLMSEEWTPIGNDTNRFQGTFDGKGYTVSNLVITGNNSYVGFFGFTSDGAVKNLTIDNASVSGYLGVGVVAGSPYTSTYSNIKLTGVIKVDGYAYVGGMFGRNAYADLTDLT
-89 QINVANSEGITIEN
+89 INADDGSYVKANSENYRTYVGGIVGFMGEGAHTVQNVTSNINVEGSTCDVGGIAGIAHYEN
-103 MTITADG
+103 IFINVTCTAKEVVLVNAQDEGDHLEVGGIAGVWHNNVGGTVQMINCNVEGTELKSSLNGVEQDVSEHITTGRQYSADSTGSLLVGSQTSADEMTWTVSGPNAQTDLANLLGMDPSELVADENGNYTVQASIDTSVLYVNSAWTGTADG
-110 TNSAEFTGNGLID
+110 QF
-123 ARQQG
+123 
-128 VKDLIIRNNV
+128 V
-138 IALENCDHAS
+138 
-148 AVKYDVIDLYTQTG
+148 
-162 SKENVTISGNTI
+162 
-174 SGGCYS
+174 
-180 IRLDRFN
+180 
-187 NGATVIADNVIT
+187 
-199 GSQRAINVDGMTG
+199 
-212 TVEITG
+212 
-218 NSISNVLHKGIQI
+218 
-231 AGTAA
+231 
-236 ESVTISENT
+236 
-245 IQVIGKDDGSA
+245 
-256 ALVYHETLNT
+256 T
-266 TSDFAVTDNSLVVTT
+266 TSD
-281 QGMPVIREEGSV
+281 
-293 VSPTQTNN
+293 
-301 YMQNADGTL
+301 
-310 ADGSAEPETSVAEFL
+310 
-325 VSADWSEITS
+325 
-335 GGVVSYNG
+335 GV
-343 KFYTIGTNAFGDA
+343 KLRFGTNAFGSLNGA
-356 KAALNAANTLGG
+356 SAALNGADVEIVL
-368 TLINLTE
+368 
-375 TGYVYAAPQDNDAY
+375 
-389 MVKITN
+389 
-395 AGTYNIT
+395 AGDEPI
-402 GGKGVLLNYEVELNP
+402 L
-417 DKADGEYIINM
+417 
-428 TDANLTA
+428 
-435 TKLTLRNNAE
+435 
-445 LNVTNSRIDYNQFQG
+445 
-460 GSAYLSVYTNSVL
+460 
-473 NINNSIVGY
+473 
-482 NPYASKTADPED
+482 
-494 FVAAEDLTAYWAW
+494 
-507 GTCLNVYGTAD
+507 
-518 IKDSDL
+518 
-524 FIYVGQGNQ
+524 
-533 AGFDVLGNGTATL
+533 
-546 TNSNVSLALLNVGG
+546 
-560 DYTEKYLAAD
+560 AD
-570 ADKDNL
+570 AVD
-576 VATLTLDNS
+576 
-585 RVKNTQYRGD
+585 
-595 YNTENGI
+595 
-602 NVGNA
+602 
-607 AGTTAGKLTI
+607 
-617 KNGSDIDFT
+617 
-626 VRSYNDAREIGL
+626 L
-638 RVHNGKS
+638 R
-645 SVELIDST
+645 
-653 LKVGSVSNAGTVS
+653 
-666 IDGSSLNVKTV
+666 
-677 TNNGSISV
+677 
-685 TGNSKLN
+685 
-692 IESLTGN
+692 
-699 VNLVDGANLS
+699 
-709 DSVIG
+709 
-714 SGTVVTTGNVTL
+714 GNVTL
-726 SGNVTLDKFNAVDGE
+726 SGNAVIQRNNKNFLIGYGT
-741 GDAGNSVIIAAGAD
+741 GDAKLTIAEGSVLD
-755 VRLNGE
+755 
-761 VRIRTND
+761 
-768 VVHIYGA
+768 
-775 LTVGDA
+775 
-781 ADFYKKNGSE
+781 
-791 MTIYK
+791 
-796 DGVLTLED
+796 
-804 SSFQNNSLLTVYGE
+804 
-818 MNLNYVNGWAPKLA
+818 
-832 GNETGKYSGQLVVDG
+832 
-847 KDGKGIVNVKA
+847 
-858 PFLTFGGGLGS
+858 
-869 AWKEAADGC
+869 
-878 TVDIL
+878 
-883 NNGKIVTDAKA
+883 
-894 FWNSSKN
+894 
-901 TLTLNHGSLIFDA
+901 
-914 ANSAYDSVWQA
+914 
-925 DAKFD
+925 
-930 NDGVM
+930 
-935 SGSNSSVIDM
+935 
-945 SDRTFTNNGSVT
+945 FTNNGTETDGQGIIVSDGRTENGVT
-957 LADST
+957 DRYHGELFIDNAYVKASYFINRNITTISGDGVAVSNTANFSSSNGFYIGSRPESETGDTNVATVTINNKAFVDASGTNEVLVGYEGAGMLVVNDAKFVADRQNVDVAS
-962 LTAGTLVNNST
+962 GSSIQLVNAEFSARSIENAGT
-973 VNVSGADSAVKAVF
+973 VNVSGNSKLAITELTGSAVNIQDGATLTDSNVGGYVWIMGTATLAGDNAFTGVNLYGGSDAVLNIGADAALAVTNDICMRDGSTMNVYGTISASALSIGGSTLTVDGGSLEAYVEDYHADQTAQVNIVNGGSVTLTNAYRGLNVSIDTASTLTLTGTVYGDFTFDVTHTGEGDVFAKIVDVVNDNVSIDFSVAVANNGNLVVFGNDLYYSNLDLSVYIVDSEFDSDVVGYGIYKFSNITDAVKAAEANGGATINLTDEAY
-987 SGSGSTVFTDVVLD
+987 SGSTMGPANAGLFQTNGTYTFTGGNYIDFVYVDTPRPTTDNAGTVDVNIVFDNAKVTAGKFRLDNGASLTIKDSFVDAQIANGASVGWTTFYGDSTIRVENSVIGWYNTAQTVESSAITAGDRETNYYNVAPYGTAIGDMCYLGSGVMETVGSTVFTYVSEASDRTALGVYDRGLMSFTD
-1001 ADWAVSGSQGEWR
+1001 SAVYAYTLRVGMSSSNKTVGRDDEVATMIFDNSTLRNSLGEAGER
-1014 FLGDSTVAQAMEFD
+1014 IFVGDGGDT
-1028 GRVYAGTL
+1028 AGTL
-1036 QTADETDFSGVA
+1036 IIRNNSVVDKAGAAMTVA
-1048 SSTLAINADFSASAL
+1048 NNGTV
-1063 WIGAQYA
+1063 W
-1070 DGITDSKTSTV
+1070 ITDS
-1081 TVNSGSVLTV
+1081 
-1091 DGESSGLVIR
+1091 E
-1101 ESGILNIIDGS
+1101 LN
-1112 SLRIGHDRQVM
+1112 V
-1123 IQGALTVDGAGSL
+1123 
-1136 FETASSPVNIYKDH
+1136 
-1150 AVLTVSN
+1150 
-1157 GGKAVFGSYNDTNI
+1157 
-1171 RIGTGGE
+1171 
-1178 IVLKSGILVLND
+1178 KS
-1190 TLNINDTG
+1190 
-1198 SFSMD
+1198 
-1203 YLSTVSFA
+1203 
-1211 ETINVAATAS
+1211 
-1221 LTIDTTGF
+1221 
-1229 TDGIYKLMDYTGTGS
+1229 
-1244 YSEEQYKVLL
+1244 
-1254 GSNWDDAC
+1254 
-1262 YSVIDNDLYLMNVDM
+1262 
-1277 TTLKVD
+1277 
-1283 ATWAGSEFGAEVAEG
+1283 
-1298 YYYGINAFSDLK
+1298 
-1310 TAALSEGFSTIDVAV
+1310 
-1325 GTYATEEVTF
+1325 
-1335 TRSATLNAVG
+1335 
-1345 TGGVELLST
+1345 
-1354 ASSTT
+1354 
-1359 QRNYSV
+1359 
-1365 MGFGSETETPTY
+1365 
-1377 YDATTAQHFVLNGGF
+1377 
-1392 VTGHFMTHKYSN
+1392 
-1404 VDLLLDGS
+1404 
-1412 LGVYGSAYVKAGT
+1412 
-1425 QMTVVEGASMQKL
+1425 
-1438 SGEFMTD
+1438 
-1445 GQLCVYGELTVNGEL
+1445 
-1460 SYHSY
+1460 
-1465 AMGAVLVVGND
+1465 
-1476 KYGQTAVLTVSGSKA
+1476 
-1491 VADFTSQKLDGY
+1491 
-1503 QTTALPAT
+1503 
-1511 VASSGRLVVNN
+1511 
-1522 GATFRMNG
+1522 
-1530 EIKNLGS
+1530 
-1537 VEMSEANAELG
+1537 
-1548 KLSNLSETAVMSFS
+1548 LSNA
-1562 DMRSL
+1562 
-1567 TAGAIE
+1567 
-1573 NLGTF
+1573 
-1578 TLTGSSMTLSG
+1578 
-1589 QYEYWPHGYTS
+1589 
-1600 VGDTEMRDYDYTID
+1600 
-1614 NKGMLNIENS
+1614 
-1624 SVTINGSL
+1624 
-1632 TNSGTVNV
+1632 GTVNV
-1640 SGTSALSGT
+1640 SGTSTLDVVLT
-1649 VSGNGEFNILGGTE
+1649 GNGKFNILGGTE

-1810 GNVYGEGNNIPAVI
+1810 GNVYGEGNNNIPAVI

-1863 VNNLKLEQSGFIN
+1863 VNNLKLEQSGSIN

-1933 YQVIDNDLYLTNLE
+1933 YKVIDNDLYLTNLE

-1952 VDSAWASKSP
+1952 VDSAWASMSP

-2007 AVKSNISV
+2007 AVKTDISV
-2015 IGSNITEVNSAAK
+2015 IGSNITEVNSAAR

-2057 YYPLASGSSAS
+2057 YYPLAAGSAAS

-2115 GGSDSD
+2115 GGADSD

-2133 GGTINGNSSVNIY
+2133 GGTVNGNSSVNIY
-2146 SGTIERT
+2146 SGTIDMT

-2330 EAYADIFGGASVTKS
+2330 EAYADIFGGASVTNS
-2345 NYVFVEAGS
+2345 DYVSVEAGS

-2771 AQIVNAD
+2771 VQIVNAD

-2784 FSVEEITIAG
+2784 FYAEEINIAE
-2794 ATLTLNSGFLAATTA
+2794 ATLTLNSGFKAATTA
-2809 VTIEVGAYNMAA
+2809 VTIEVGAYNVAA

-3153 GNLQWNYLFS
+3153 GNLQWNYHFS

>member
-199 GSQRAINVDGMTG
+199 GSQRAINVDGMTD

-473 NINNSIVGY
+473 NINNSVVGY

-741 GDAGNSVIIAAGAD
+741 GDAGNSVTIAAGAD

-945 SDRTFTNNGSVT
+945 SGRTFTNNGSVT

-1277 TTLKVD
+1277 TTVKVD
-1283 ATWAGSEFGAEVAEG
+1283 AAWAGSEFGAEVEDD
-1298 YYYGINAFSDLK
+1298 YYYGFNAFSDFAESVQVLASKPDTTTTFLLK
-1310 TAALSEGFSTIDVAV
+1310 GNLTTTDDLEIPYGSGDVKFLSADGNEVVVEGLTNDKSNFSFTEGGVSPVITIGENVTFKMLGNNSDFSVWYGANLDLYGTLQGVGGWNALYQYV
-1325 GTYATEEVTF
+1325 GTANVYSTGSITMGRIQAP
-1335 TRSATLNAVG
+1335 SAQVNIYGTSENMAGETVSRYSSDLAVKDRADAQVKVSNLF
-1345 TGGVELLST
+1345 VE
-1354 ASSTT
+1354 ADPWGSSTT
-1359 QRNYSV
+1359 KKGEFNA
-1365 MGFGSETETPTY
+1365 
-1377 YDATTAQHFVLNGGF
+1377 YDTFV
-1392 VTGHFMTHKYSN
+1392 S
-1404 VDLLLDGS
+1404 
-1412 LGVYGSAYVKAGT
+1412 AGT
-1425 QMTVVEGASMQKL
+1425 VHDSNNGTVRG
-1438 SGEFMTD
+1438 D
-1445 GQLCVYGELTVNGEL
+1445 GTVAFTID
-1460 SYHSY
+1460 HS
-1465 AMGAVLVVGND
+1465 
-1476 KYGQTAVLTVSGSKA
+1476 K
-1491 VADFTSQKLDGY
+1491 F
-1503 QTTALPAT
+1503 
-1511 VASSGRLVVNN
+1511 VASSITLKRTDTVFALQN
-1522 GATFRMNG
+1522 G
-1530 EIKNLGS
+1530 S
-1537 VEMSEANAELG
+1537 YVEVS
-1548 KLSNLSETAVMSFS
+1548 SNL
-1562 DMRSL
+1562 D
-1567 TAGAIE
+1567 
-1573 NLGTF
+1573 
-1578 TLTGSSMTLSG
+1578 
-1589 QYEYWPHGYTS
+1589 
-1600 VGDTEMRDYDYTID
+1600 
-1614 NKGMLNIENS
+1614 
-1624 SVTINGSL
+1624 
-1632 TNSGTVNV
+1632 NSG
-1640 SGTSALSGT
+1640 L
-1649 VSGNGEFNILGGTE
+1649 
-1663 DAPTR
+1663 
-1668 LSGKITSD
+1668 
-1676 DKDTD
+1676 
-1681 LTLKEGTIL
+1681 
-1690 LGADADISL
+1690 IS
-1699 NGYEGDVYSE
+1699 
-1709 FIVGGTD
+1709 
-1716 NTTTDVTDVTMSDG
+1716 
-1730 AKVSAQRVWIG
+1730 
-1741 GEYDKE
+1741 
-1747 KDTAAHTLNVT
+1747 
-1758 GSGTLL
+1758 
-1764 NGHSQIGVNIRR
+1764 
-1776 DGVLNVSD
+1776 
-1784 GGEAKASDLVVR
+1784 
-1796 GTITVDNAKLTANG
+1796 
-1810 GNVYGEGNNIPAVI
+1810 
-1824 TVENKGVFTAS
+1824 
-1835 GTQVFQIGHAS
+1835 
-1846 AADRTGVLN
+1846 
-1855 VKNGSIVT
+1855 
-1863 VNNLKLEQSGFIN
+1863 
-1876 MDYTSTLAFDTFVS
+1876 MDYTSTLAFGSLVN

-1900 FTSGVYKIFD
+1900 FSSGVYKIFD

-1952 VDSAWASKSP
+1952 VDSAWASMSP

-2015 IGSNITEVNSAAK
+2015 IGSNITEVNSTAK

-2057 YYPLASGSSAS
+2057 YYPLAAGSAAS

-2097 GASDAK
+2097 SASDAK

-2522 ADENGA
+2522 ADENGS

-2771 AQIVNAD
+2771 AQVVNAD

-2809 VTIEVGAYNMAA
+2809 VAIEVGAYNVTA

-2879 LTKDLAP
+2879 LTRDLAP
-2886 DDYDANGRPDILML
+2886 DDYDANGRPDILMQ
-2900 HDIGKLQVGL
+2900 HDIGKLQVSL
-2910 VQEDQSVTLKDVA
+2910 VQEDQSVILKDVA

-3004 AYHTSGENVGWNY
+3004 AYLTDGENVGWNY

-3115 LEDGTVLEQIGDFN
+3115 LWDSAALEQIGDFN
-3129 GDGIDDLRVRSA
+3129 GDGIDDLRVRIT
-3141 NGDLGAVCVLGE
+3141 NGDLGAFCVLGE
-3153 GNLQWNYLFS
+3153 GNLQWNYHFS

>member
-473 NINNSIVGY
+473 NINNSVVGY

-741 GDAGNSVIIAAGAD
+741 GDAGNSVTIAAGAD

-945 SDRTFTNNGSVT
+945 SGRTFTNNGSVT

-2263 TIKGNIYAG
+2263 TVNGDIYAG
-2272 GLNVG
+2272 G
-2277 VAGTK
+2277 
-2282 TVNISDYSNPD
+2282 Y
-2293 KDNKNHFYGGSSVT
+2293 
-2307 QSGTADALL
+2307 
-2316 EIVDGDVIMNVADT
+2316 
-2330 EAYADIFGGASVTKS
+2330 
-2345 NYVFVEAGS
+2345 
-2354 SDVTVKNLLINGYDS
+2354 
-2369 GKTIWTG
+2369 
-2376 RVYGAGQISNSGNS
+2376 
-2390 SVDNYDVYYQA
+2390 
-2401 SSNVHVTNI
+2401 
-2410 GGITV
+2410 
-2415 NKDDGSVTHNPGARV
+2415 
-2430 YGGGYLYWSRKSE
+2430 
-2443 MTVGST
+2443 
-2449 NVVVDEDLQK
+2449 
-2459 DSDVKTELAHVI
+2459 
-2471 GGSLISGT
+2471 
-2479 IDGVNAST
+2479 
-2487 IITGNTDVTVNAG
+2487 NAG
-2500 VISAWLVGGN
+2500 A
-2510 NSNWFGRSVIGV
+2510 
-2522 ADENGA
+2522 
-2528 YEYNGEKYSAG
+2528 
-2539 STKVTLNDGGSETL
+2539 
-2553 SIIGGSLT
+2553 
-2561 DYASYYEAGRLR
+2561 
-2573 EAVVF
+2573 
-2578 GKTEII
+2578 
-2584 MNGGTA
+2584 
-2590 YEAVGGGYALY
+2590 
-2601 QNQNADTSGKLT
+2601 
-2613 GVENPLSNVEGETN
+2613 
-2627 VTVNGG
+2627 
-2633 TIKSNVIG
+2633 
-2641 GGYAYSNQAASLSS
+2641 
-2655 IANVTG
+2655 
-2661 NTFVAIG
+2661 
-2668 GTAAVE
+2668 
-2674 GNVYGGGYA
+2674 
-2683 DGGEAD
+2683 
-2689 VTGNTSVNVTGGTVA
+2689 GNTSIDITGGSVS
-2704 GNIYGGGYHANVNG
+2704 GNIYGGSFVDASSSTVNSVGDVEIKIENLSASGSRVFGGGKTLKNGVLEADMTEGDAVINIMDNVTLKSVHGGTWVRNYTSDDAQTASQAKAFVKSSNITIDGASSTVSKVFGGGMTSGNGTGALSTVGSSTINLKNGSVGELYGGGWANYFHSTAIGSEDGTATDDTLVRINISGGSADYVYGGGLADVADFSADGDGGGRDTSVNGSVEINISGGSVGEVYGGGFANSWSTYDERFKSPSSTVTGNVAINISGGTVTGDVYGGGNTYNIDSENVNVTSVVNG
-2718 NATVTITGGTV
+2718 NVTVTITGGTV

-2734 GSGEGEATVNG
+2734 GGGKEEATVNG

-2879 LTKDLAP
+2879 LTRDLAP
-2886 DDYDANGRPDILML
+2886 DDYDANGRPDILMQ
-2900 HDIGKLQVGL
+2900 HDIGKLQVSL
-2910 VQEDQSVTLKDVA
+2910 VQEDQSVILKDVA

-3004 AYHTSGENVGWNY
+3004 AYLTDGENVGWNY

-3115 LEDGTVLEQIGDFN
+3115 LWDSAALEQIGDFN
-3129 GDGIDDLRVRSA
+3129 GDGIDDLRVRIT
-3141 NGDLGAVCVLGE
+3141 NGDLGAFCVLGE
-3153 GNLQWNYLFS
+3153 GNLQWNYHFS

>member
-89 QINVANSEGITIEN
+89 QINVANSEGVIIEN

-110 TNSAEFTGNGLID
+110 TNSAEFVGNGLID

-473 NINNSIVGY
+473 NINNSVVGY

-741 GDAGNSVIIAAGAD
+741 GDAGNSVTIAAGAD

-914 ANSAYDSVWQA
+914 ANSSYDSVWQA

-945 SDRTFTNNGSVT
+945 SGRTFTNNGSVT

-987 SGSGSTVFTDVVLD
+987 SGSGSTVFTDVAMD

-1014 FLGDSTVAQAMEFD
+1014 FLGDSTVAQAMVFG

-1221 LTIDTTGF
+1221 LTIDMTGF
-1229 TDGIYKLMDYTGTGS
+1229 TGGVYKLMDYTGTGA
-1244 YSEEQYKVLL
+1244 YSEEQYKVIL
-1254 GSNWDDAC
+1254 GSNWDDAY
-1262 YSVIDNDLYLMNVDM
+1262 YSVIDSDLYLMNVDM
-1277 TTLKVD
+1277 TTVKVD
-1283 ATWAGSEFGAEVAEG
+1283 AAWAGSEFGAKVAEG
-1298 YYYGINAFSDLK
+1298 YYYGINAFSSVQNAADAV
-1310 TAALSEGFSTIDVAV
+1310 TAAVQTINVADAVYDTTKFTKSVNLTGTATFDLTKSESFMFFTDGVSAASYEIASGTVITAPSLSLRAEDASENYVDGLTVSVLCNGTVNLSGASASDAAREIWVRKNTTLTVAEGGSVNGATQLSNRGTININGVISGISMQGNGAMMLAGQQNSN
-1325 GTYATEEVTF
+1325 GTF
-1335 TRSATLNAVG
+1335 
-1345 TGGVELLST
+1345 TGGVMNIDGGELSVSGVRTISGGNSLMITDKNAT
-1354 ASSTT
+1354 AA
-1359 QRNYSV
+1359 
-1365 MGFGSETETPTY
+1365 SEKGIVNLT
-1377 YDATTAQHFVLNGGF
+1377 NGGKI
-1392 VTGHFMTHKYSN
+1392 TAADSEMYIG
-1404 VDLLLDGS
+1404 
-1412 LGVYGSAYVKAGT
+1412 
-1425 QMTVVEGASMQKL
+1425 L
-1438 SGEFMTD
+1438 SGE
-1445 GQLCVYGELTVNGEL
+1445 LNIGEAASV
-1460 SYHSY
+1460 
-1465 AMGAVLVVGND
+1465 
-1476 KYGQTAVLTVSGSKA
+1476 TVSKIE
-1491 VADFTSQKLDGY
+1491 
-1503 QTTALPAT
+1503 
-1511 VASSGRLVVNN
+1511 NN
-1522 GATFRMNG
+1522 GVIN
-1530 EIKNLGS
+1530 
-1537 VEMSEANAELG
+1537 
-1548 KLSNLSETAVMSFS
+1548 
-1562 DMRSL
+1562 
-1567 TAGAIE
+1567 
-1573 NLGTF
+1573 
-1578 TLTGSSMTLSG
+1578 
-1589 QYEYWPHGYTS
+1589 
-1600 VGDTEMRDYDYTID
+1600 
-1614 NKGMLNIENS
+1614 
-1624 SVTINGSL
+1624 VT
-1632 TNSGTVNV
+1632 
-1640 SGTSALSGT
+1640 GTSALST
-1649 VSGNGEFNILGGTE
+1649 VVSGNGEFNILGGTE

-1863 VNNLKLEQSGFIN
+1863 VNNLKLEQSGSID

-1933 YQVIDNDLYLTNLE
+1933 YKVIDNDLYLTNLE

-1952 VDSAWASKSP
+1952 VDSAWASMSP

-2057 YYPLASGSSAS
+2057 YYPLAAGSAAS

-2115 GGSDSD
+2115 GGTDSD

-2133 GGTINGNSSVNIY
+2133 GGTVNGNSSVNIY
-2146 SGTIERT
+2146 SGTIDMT

-2177 NLIDSSDGKSKRGIM
+2177 TITDSSDGKSKRGIM

-2282 TVNISDYSNPD
+2282 TVNISNYSNPD

-2316 EIVDGDVIMNVADT
+2316 EIVDGGVIMNVADT

-2345 NYVFVEAGS
+2345 NYVSVEAGS

-2390 SVDNYDVYYQA
+2390 SVDNYDVYYQT
-2401 SSNVHVTNI
+2401 SSSVHVTNI

-2415 NKDDGSVTHNPGARV
+2415 SKDDDSVTHNPGARV
-2430 YGGGYLYWSRKSE
+2430 YGGGYLYWSRKSK

-2449 NVVVDEDLQK
+2449 KVVVDEDLQN
-2459 DSDVKTELAHVI
+2459 DSDVKTELAQVI

-2487 IITGNTDVTVNAG
+2487 IITGSTDVTVNAG
-2500 VISAWLVGGN
+2500 VISEWLVGGN
-2510 NSNWFGRSVIGV
+2510 NSNWFGRSVIGI
-2522 ADENGA
+2522 ADENGP

-2561 DYASYYEAGRLR
+2561 DYAWYYEAGRLR

-2578 GKTEII
+2578 GKTEVI

-2590 YEAVGGGYALY
+2590 YEAVGGGYASY
-2601 QNQNADTSGKLT
+2601 QNSAADTSGKLT
-2613 GVENPLSNVEGETN
+2613 GVENPLSNVEGDTN

-2633 TIKSNVIG
+2633 TVKSNVIG
-2641 GGYAYSNQAASLSS
+2641 GGYAYSNQVASLSS

-2661 NTFVAIG
+2661 NTSVVIG
-2668 GTAAVE
+2668 GAAVIE
-2674 GNVYGGGYA
+2674 GSVYGGGYA

-2689 VTGNTSVNVTGGTVA
+2689 VTGNTIVNITGGMVS
-2704 GNIYGGGYHANVNG
+2704 GNVYGGGYHANVSG

-2729 SGDIY
+2729 AGDIY
-2734 GSGEGEATVNG
+2734 GGSEGEATVNG

-2809 VTIEVGAYNMAA
+2809 VAIEVGAYNVTA

-3004 AYHTSGENVGWNY
+3004 AYLTDGENVGWNY

-3115 LEDGTVLEQIGDFN
+3115 LWDSAALEQIGDFN
-3129 GDGIDDLRVRSA
+3129 GDGIDDLRVRIT
-3141 NGDLGAVCVLGE
+3141 NGDLGAFCVLGE
-3153 GNLQWNYLFS
+3153 GNLQWNYHFS

>member
-89 QINVANSEGITIEN
+89 QINVANSEGVIIEN

-110 TNSAEFTGNGLID
+110 TNSAEFVGNGLID

-473 NINNSIVGY
+473 NINNSVVGY

-533 AGFDVLGNGTATL
+533 ASFDVLGNGTATL

-741 GDAGNSVIIAAGAD
+741 GDAGNSVTIAAGAD

-945 SDRTFTNNGSVT
+945 SGRTFTNNGSVT

-1190 TLNINDTG
+1190 TLNINENG

-1229 TDGIYKLMDYTGTGS
+1229 TGGVYKLMDYTGTGA

-1254 GSNWDDAC
+1254 GSNWDDAY
-1262 YSVIDNDLYLMNVDM
+1262 YSVIDSDLYLMNVDM
-1277 TTLKVD
+1277 TTVKVD
-1283 ATWAGSEFGAEVAEG
+1283 AAWAGSEFGAEVEDD
-1298 YYYGINAFSDLK
+1298 YYYGFNAFSDFAESVQVLASKPDTTTTFLLK
-1310 TAALSEGFSTIDVAV
+1310 GNLTTTDDLEIPYGSGDVKFLSADGNEVVVEGLTNDKSNFSFTEGGVSPVITIGENVTFKMLGNNSDFSVWYGANLDLYGTLQGVGGWNALYQYV
-1325 GTYATEEVTF
+1325 GTANVYSTGSITMGRIQAP
-1335 TRSATLNAVG
+1335 SAQVNIYGTSENMAGETVSRYSSDLAVKDRADAQVKVSNLF
-1345 TGGVELLST
+1345 VE
-1354 ASSTT
+1354 ADPWGSSTT
-1359 QRNYSV
+1359 KKGEFNA
-1365 MGFGSETETPTY
+1365 
-1377 YDATTAQHFVLNGGF
+1377 YDTFV
-1392 VTGHFMTHKYSN
+1392 S
-1404 VDLLLDGS
+1404 
-1412 LGVYGSAYVKAGT
+1412 AGT
-1425 QMTVVEGASMQKL
+1425 VHDSNNGTVRG
-1438 SGEFMTD
+1438 D
-1445 GQLCVYGELTVNGEL
+1445 GTVAFTID
-1460 SYHSY
+1460 HS
-1465 AMGAVLVVGND
+1465 
-1476 KYGQTAVLTVSGSKA
+1476 K
-1491 VADFTSQKLDGY
+1491 F
-1503 QTTALPAT
+1503 
-1511 VASSGRLVVNN
+1511 VASSITLKRTDTVFALQN
-1522 GATFRMNG
+1522 G
-1530 EIKNLGS
+1530 S
-1537 VEMSEANAELG
+1537 YVEVS
-1548 KLSNLSETAVMSFS
+1548 SNL
-1562 DMRSL
+1562 D
-1567 TAGAIE
+1567 
-1573 NLGTF
+1573 
-1578 TLTGSSMTLSG
+1578 
-1589 QYEYWPHGYTS
+1589 
-1600 VGDTEMRDYDYTID
+1600 
-1614 NKGMLNIENS
+1614 
-1624 SVTINGSL
+1624 
-1632 TNSGTVNV
+1632 NSG
-1640 SGTSALSGT
+1640 L
-1649 VSGNGEFNILGGTE
+1649 
-1663 DAPTR
+1663 
-1668 LSGKITSD
+1668 
-1676 DKDTD
+1676 
-1681 LTLKEGTIL
+1681 
-1690 LGADADISL
+1690 IS
-1699 NGYEGDVYSE
+1699 
-1709 FIVGGTD
+1709 
-1716 NTTTDVTDVTMSDG
+1716 
-1730 AKVSAQRVWIG
+1730 
-1741 GEYDKE
+1741 
-1747 KDTAAHTLNVT
+1747 
-1758 GSGTLL
+1758 
-1764 NGHSQIGVNIRR
+1764 
-1776 DGVLNVSD
+1776 
-1784 GGEAKASDLVVR
+1784 
-1796 GTITVDNAKLTANG
+1796 
-1810 GNVYGEGNNIPAVI
+1810 
-1824 TVENKGVFTAS
+1824 
-1835 GTQVFQIGHAS
+1835 
-1846 AADRTGVLN
+1846 
-1855 VKNGSIVT
+1855 
-1863 VNNLKLEQSGFIN
+1863 
-1876 MDYTSTLAFDTFVS
+1876 MDYTSTLAFGSLVN

-1900 FTSGVYKIFD
+1900 FSSGVYKIFD

-1952 VDSAWASKSP
+1952 VDSAWASMSL

-1977 LNAFDTVANALALPS
+1977 LNAFDTVANALALPT

-2057 YYPLASGSSAS
+2057 YYPLAAGSAAS

-2115 GGSDSD
+2115 GGADSD

-2258 SVTGG
+2258 SVTSG

-2282 TVNISDYSNPD
+2282 TVNISGYSNPD

-2330 EAYADIFGGASVTKS
+2330 EAYADIFGGASVTNS
-2345 NYVFVEAGS
+2345 DYVSVEAGS

-2443 MTVGST
+2443 LTVGST

-2809 VTIEVGAYNMAA
+2809 VAIEVGAYNVTA

-2854 FDSLSGFTVDGING
+2854 FDSLSGFTVDGIND

-2886 DDYDANGRPDILML
+2886 DDYDANGRPDILMQ
-2900 HDIGKLQVGL
+2900 HDIGKLQVSL
-2910 VQEDQSVTLKDVA
+2910 VQEDQSVILKDVA

-3004 AYHTSGENVGWNY
+3004 AYLTDGENVGWNY

-3037 IDDVVLQ
+3037 IDDVVLL

-3115 LEDGTVLEQIGDFN
+3115 LWDSAALEQIGDFN
-3129 GDGIDDLRVRSA
+3129 GDGIDDLRVRIT
-3141 NGDLGAVCVLGE
+3141 NGDLGAFCVLGE
-3153 GNLQWNYLFS
+3153 GNLQWNYHFS

>member
-1 MAVYTVDAALT
+1 MADLVISTLEELKSFRD
-12 ASDPAN
+12 
-18 NQFKT
+18 
-23 IQEAIDAARGADPQS
+23 E
-38 EADRITIEIKASAV
+38 
-52 EYTGVNVAGMSNSVL
+52 VN
-67 NLKDAKFITLAG
+67 
-79 AGAGNTVFRG
+79 AGNTFAGKTVELAANIDLMSEEWTPIGNNTNKFQGTFDGKGYTVSNLVITGNNSNAGFFGFTESGAIKNLTIDNASVSGYLNVGVVAGTPYTSTYSNIKLTGVIKVDGYAYVGGMFGKNLYADASDLVIEASDDSYVKASSEFYRTYVG
-89 QINVANSEGITIEN
+89 GIVGFMGEGPHTVQNVTSNINVEGSTCDVGGIAGIAHYENIFINVTCTAKKVVLVNAQDEGDHLEVGGIAGVWHNDSGRTVQMINCNVEGTELKSSLNGVEQDVSGNITTGRQYNASSTGSLLVGNQTSSDEMTWTVSGPNAQTDLANLLGMDPSELIADEKGNYTVQASIDTSVLYVN
-103 MTITADG
+103 SAWTGTADG
-110 TNSAEFTGNGLID
+110 QFVTTPD
-123 ARQQG
+123 G
-128 VKDLIIRNNV
+128 VKL
-138 IALENCDHAS
+138 
-148 AVKYDVIDLYTQTG
+148 
-162 SKENVTISGNTI
+162 
-174 SGGCYS
+174 
-180 IRLDRFN
+180 RF
-187 NGATVIADNVIT
+187 
-199 GSQRAINVDGMTG
+199 
-212 TVEITG
+212 
-218 NSISNVLHKGIQI
+218 
-231 AGTAA
+231 
-236 ESVTISENT
+236 
-245 IQVIGKDDGSA
+245 
-256 ALVYHETLNT
+256 
-266 TSDFAVTDNSLVVTT
+266 
-281 QGMPVIREEGSV
+281 
-293 VSPTQTNN
+293 
-301 YMQNADGTL
+301 
-310 ADGSAEPETSVAEFL
+310 
-325 VSADWSEITS
+325 
-335 GGVVSYNG
+335 
-343 KFYTIGTNAFGDA
+343 GTNAFGSFQTLTSLYGSKDSSNTETQKISFIGNDTYSGNAKQFLYTGRDLLLTTDDA
-356 KAALNAANTLGG
+356 GGATIEWTVPRLYLMNVYSIVNGQGAPDPAQMPTVTIGKDVSLVINPANGDDGILMVGQNIDNPDDVDADGNPTRDPGAINLVIDGTVTARLYIANYSNVTVSNTGKVFKGKEAFIMRGKSTMSVTGNNDGAAQLTANYTQMSGG
-368 TLINLTE
+368 TLTLTDTRME
-375 TGYVYAAPQDNDAY
+375 TGRFSLSYDAKSLEGAREGATLN
-389 MVKITN
+389 MANSTV
-395 AGTYNIT
+395 AGS
-402 GGKGVLLNYEVELNP
+402 GDL
-417 DKADGEYIINM
+417 II
-428 TDANLTA
+428 DAQSKVTA
-435 TKLTLRNNAE
+435 TD
-445 LNVTNSRIDYNQFQG
+445 NSL
-460 GSAYLSVYTNSVL
+460 LSLKNSVD
-473 NINNSIVGY
+473 NSGILSLESG
-482 NPYASKTADPED
+482 SSL
-494 FVAAEDLTAYWAW
+494 VAASA
-507 GTCLNVYGTAD
+507 V
-518 IKDSDL
+518 
-524 FIYVGQGNQ
+524 
-533 AGFDVLGNGTATL
+533 
-546 TNSNVSLALLNVGG
+546 
-560 DYTEKYLAAD
+560 
-570 ADKDNL
+570 
-576 VATLTLDNS
+576 
-585 RVKNTQYRGD
+585 
-595 YNTENGI
+595 
-602 NVGNA
+602 
-607 AGTTAGKLTI
+607 
-617 KNGSDIDFT
+617 
-626 VRSYNDAREIGL
+626 
-638 RVHNGKS
+638 
-645 SVELIDST
+645 
-653 LKVGSVSNAGTVS
+653 NAGTVS
-666 IDGSSLNVKTV
+666 ID
-677 TNNGSISV
+677 
-685 TGNSKLN
+685 
-692 IESLTGN
+692 
-699 VNLVDGANLS
+699 
-709 DSVIG
+709 
-714 SGTVVTTGNVTL
+714 
-726 SGNVTLDKFNAVDGE
+726 NA
-741 GDAGNSVIIAAGAD
+741 A
-755 VRLNGE
+755 
-761 VRIRTND
+761 
-768 VVHIYGA
+768 
-775 LTVGDA
+775 
-781 ADFYKKNGSE
+781 
-791 MTIYK
+791 
-796 DGVLTLED
+796 
-804 SSFQNNSLLTVYGE
+804 
-818 MNLNYVNGWAPKLA
+818 
-832 GNETGKYSGQLVVDG
+832 
-847 KDGKGIVNVKA
+847 
-858 PFLTFGGGLGS
+858 
-869 AWKEAADGC
+869 
-878 TVDIL
+878 
-883 NNGKIVTDAKA
+883 
-894 FWNSSKN
+894 
-901 TLTLNHGSLIFDA
+901 
-914 ANSAYDSVWQA
+914 
-925 DAKFD
+925 
-930 NDGVM
+930 
-935 SGSNSSVIDM
+935 
-945 SDRTFTNNGSVT
+945 
-957 LADST
+957 

-973 VNVSGADSAVKAVF
+973 VNVSGNSKISAAVTGEL
-987 SGSGSTVFTDVVLD
+987 SIKDGAVLATDGL
-1001 ADWAVSGSQGEWR
+1001 
-1014 FLGDSTVAQAMEFD
+1014 T
-1028 GRVYAGTL
+1028 GT
-1036 QTADETDFSGVA
+1036 GH
-1048 SSTLAINADFSASAL
+1048 
-1063 WIGAQYA
+1063 
-1070 DGITDSKTSTV
+1070 
-1081 TVNSGSVLTV
+1081 
-1091 DGESSGLVIR
+1091 LVID
-1101 ESGILNIIDGS
+1101 EGATATLSGNGFDFNGYIY
-1112 SLRIGHDRQVM
+1112 
-1123 IQGALTVDGAGSL
+1123 GAT
-1136 FETASSPVNIYKDH
+1136 NK
-1150 AVLTVSN
+1150 
-1157 GGKAVFGSYNDTNI
+1157 YNQE
-1171 RIGTGGE
+1171 GVTGF
-1178 IVLKSGILVLND
+1178 
-1190 TLNINDTG
+1190 TLNIENAENFSNSALYASNGSRYNLMNSKVETTTLNVNATG
-1198 SFSMD
+1198 K
-1203 YLSTVSFA
+1203 VSVDKDSSVSA
-1211 ETINVAATAS
+1211 ETAHILGALETSGELVVDIFNIYAGLGADDAAGQVSLKNGSVATVYRQLNIGTSNRSDAKYNATATGADEKIAKLDLDNATLKFVAIVGEVPHFYVGS
-1221 LTIDTTGF
+1221 DSSAGQLTATESSIELGENQAVDFKVGTQGTVVLSDTSF
-1229 TDGIYKLMDYTGTGS
+1229 TLLRNSTFTNNGTITTDYASTITVGGTFTNSGTITVDMAGAAANGVYKLIDNTGTTTMTLADYGT
-1244 YSEEQYKVLL
+1244 VTAVNNTL
-1254 GSNWDDAC
+1254 G
-1262 YSVIDNDLYLMNVDM
+1262 YTFSVINNDLYALNADM

-1283 ATWAGSEFGAEVAEG
+1283 AAWAGSEFGAKVAEG
-1298 YYYGINAFSDLK
+1298 YYYGINAFSSVQNAADAV
-1310 TAALSEGFSTIDVAV
+1310 TAAVQTINVTDAVYDTTKFTKSVNLTGTATFDLTKSESFMFFTDGVSAASYEIASGTVITAPSLSLRAEDASENYVDGLTVSVLCNGTVNLSGASASDAAREIWVRKNTTLTVAEGGSVNGATQLSNRGTININGVISGISMQGNGAMMLAGQQNSN
-1325 GTYATEEVTF
+1325 GTF
-1335 TRSATLNAVG
+1335 
-1345 TGGVELLST
+1345 TGGVM
-1354 ASSTT
+1354 
-1359 QRNYSV
+1359 NI
-1365 MGFGSETETPTY
+1365 
-1377 YDATTAQHFVLNGGF
+1377 NGGELS
-1392 VTGHFMTHKYSN
+1392 VSGVRTISGGN
-1404 VDLLLDGS
+1404 S
-1412 LGVYGSAYVKAGT
+1412 LMITDKNATA
-1425 QMTVVEGASMQKL
+1425 ASEKGIVNLTNGGKITAADSEMYIGL
-1438 SGEFMTD
+1438 SGE
-1445 GQLCVYGELTVNGEL
+1445 LNIGEAASV
-1460 SYHSY
+1460 
-1465 AMGAVLVVGND
+1465 
-1476 KYGQTAVLTVSGSKA
+1476 TVSKIE
-1491 VADFTSQKLDGY
+1491 
-1503 QTTALPAT
+1503 
-1511 VASSGRLVVNN
+1511 NN
-1522 GATFRMNG
+1522 GV
-1530 EIKNLGS
+1530 I
-1537 VEMSEANAELG
+1537 
-1548 KLSNLSETAVMSFS
+1548 
-1562 DMRSL
+1562 
-1567 TAGAIE
+1567 
-1573 NLGTF
+1573 
-1578 TLTGSSMTLSG
+1578 
-1589 QYEYWPHGYTS
+1589 
-1600 VGDTEMRDYDYTID
+1600 
-1614 NKGMLNIENS
+1614 
-1624 SVTINGSL
+1624 
-1632 TNSGTVNV
+1632 
-1640 SGTSALSGT
+1640 
-1649 VSGNGEFNILGGTE
+1649 
-1663 DAPTR
+1663 
-1668 LSGKITSD
+1668 
-1676 DKDTD
+1676 
-1681 LTLKEGTIL
+1681 
-1690 LGADADISL
+1690 
-1699 NGYEGDVYSE
+1699 
-1709 FIVGGTD
+1709 
-1716 NTTTDVTDVTMSDG
+1716 
-1730 AKVSAQRVWIG
+1730 
-1741 GEYDKE
+1741 
-1747 KDTAAHTLNVT
+1747 NVT
-1758 GSGTLL
+1758 GSGILSAAVAKGKL
-1764 NGHSQIGVNIRR
+1764 NFGTAQEKVNTTYDVTNQGAGEVSVQNGEVTFTGIMADDNIRIQP
-1776 DGVLNVSD
+1776 LNVGRYD
-1784 GGEAKASDLVVR
+1784 TDYAGGILNIGSAADKTASV
-1796 GTITVDNAKLTANG
+1796 NAHQVYIAENESVNEHTL
-1810 GNVYGEGNNIPAVI
+1810 NVYGNLDVYTSIYNKAKGN
-1824 TVENKGVFTAS
+1824 
-1835 GTQVFQIGHAS
+1835 
-1846 AADRTGVLN
+1846 LN
-1855 VKNGSIVT
+1855 VYGTVSADYMQVAGKTAVTGADAGLTLAGAGSNGSFKIGTDVSGLRGQMVISDHAT
-1863 VNNLKLEQSGFIN
+1863 VDAGGIAYVGYSDGTRVGDLMLSDHARLNAVAISIDAGSTVV
-1876 MDYTSTLAFDTFVS
+1876 MDYTSTVAFETITNH
-1890 SGTITVDTAG
+1890 GTITVDTAG
-1900 FTSGVYKIFD
+1900 FSSGVYKIFD

-1925 GDANWNDS
+1925 GDANWNKS
-1933 YQVIDNDLYLTNLE
+1933 YQVIDYDLYLTNLE

-1952 VDSAWASKSP
+1952 VDSAWASMSP

-1977 LNAFDTVANALALPS
+1977 LNAFDTVANALALPT

-2057 YYPLASGSSAS
+2057 YYPLAAGSAAS

-2103 IYGSTTVNIGTD
+2103 IYGSTTLNIGTD

-2771 AQIVNAD
+2771 AQVVNAD

-2809 VTIEVGAYNMAA
+2809 VAIEVGAYNVTA

-2854 FDSLSGFTVDGING
+2854 FDSLSGFTVDGIND

-2886 DDYDANGRPDILML
+2886 DDYDANGRPDILMQ
-2900 HDIGKLQVGL
+2900 HDIGKLQVSL
-2910 VQEDQSVTLKDVA
+2910 VQEDQSVILKDVA

-2965 AAWQEI
+2965 TAWQEI

-3004 AYHTSGENVGWNY
+3004 AYLTDGENVGWNY

-3044 NEQGGYAGIWQL
+3044 NEKGGYAGIWQL

-3153 GNLQWNYLFS
+3153 GNLQWNYHFS

>member
-89 QINVANSEGITIEN
+89 QINVANSEGVIIEN

-110 TNSAEFTGNGLID
+110 TNSAEFVGNGLID

-473 NINNSIVGY
+473 NINNSVVGY

-741 GDAGNSVIIAAGAD
+741 GDAGNSVTIAAGAD

-945 SDRTFTNNGSVT
+945 SGRTFTNNGSVT

-1277 TTLKVD
+1277 TTVKVD
-1283 ATWAGSEFGAEVAEG
+1283 AAWAGSEFGAEVEDD
-1298 YYYGINAFSDLK
+1298 YYYGFNAFSDFAESVQVLASKPDTTTTFLLK
-1310 TAALSEGFSTIDVAV
+1310 GNLTTTDDLEIPYGSGDVKFLSADGNEVVVEGLTNDKSNFSFTEGGVSPVITIGENVTFKMLGNNSDFSVWYGANLDLYGTLQGVGGWNALYQYV
-1325 GTYATEEVTF
+1325 GTANVYSTGSITMGRIQAP
-1335 TRSATLNAVG
+1335 SAQVNIYGTSENMAGETVSRYSSDLAVKDRADAQVKVSNLF
-1345 TGGVELLST
+1345 VE
-1354 ASSTT
+1354 ADPWGSSTT
-1359 QRNYSV
+1359 KKGEFNA
-1365 MGFGSETETPTY
+1365 
-1377 YDATTAQHFVLNGGF
+1377 YDTFV
-1392 VTGHFMTHKYSN
+1392 S
-1404 VDLLLDGS
+1404 
-1412 LGVYGSAYVKAGT
+1412 AGT
-1425 QMTVVEGASMQKL
+1425 VHDSNNGTVRG
-1438 SGEFMTD
+1438 D
-1445 GQLCVYGELTVNGEL
+1445 GTVAFTID
-1460 SYHSY
+1460 HS
-1465 AMGAVLVVGND
+1465 
-1476 KYGQTAVLTVSGSKA
+1476 K
-1491 VADFTSQKLDGY
+1491 F
-1503 QTTALPAT
+1503 
-1511 VASSGRLVVNN
+1511 VASSITLKRTDTVFALQN
-1522 GATFRMNG
+1522 G
-1530 EIKNLGS
+1530 S
-1537 VEMSEANAELG
+1537 YVEVS
-1548 KLSNLSETAVMSFS
+1548 SNL
-1562 DMRSL
+1562 D
-1567 TAGAIE
+1567 
-1573 NLGTF
+1573 
-1578 TLTGSSMTLSG
+1578 
-1589 QYEYWPHGYTS
+1589 
-1600 VGDTEMRDYDYTID
+1600 
-1614 NKGMLNIENS
+1614 
-1624 SVTINGSL
+1624 
-1632 TNSGTVNV
+1632 NSG
-1640 SGTSALSGT
+1640 L
-1649 VSGNGEFNILGGTE
+1649 
-1663 DAPTR
+1663 
-1668 LSGKITSD
+1668 
-1676 DKDTD
+1676 
-1681 LTLKEGTIL
+1681 
-1690 LGADADISL
+1690 IS
-1699 NGYEGDVYSE
+1699 
-1709 FIVGGTD
+1709 
-1716 NTTTDVTDVTMSDG
+1716 
-1730 AKVSAQRVWIG
+1730 
-1741 GEYDKE
+1741 
-1747 KDTAAHTLNVT
+1747 
-1758 GSGTLL
+1758 
-1764 NGHSQIGVNIRR
+1764 
-1776 DGVLNVSD
+1776 
-1784 GGEAKASDLVVR
+1784 
-1796 GTITVDNAKLTANG
+1796 
-1810 GNVYGEGNNIPAVI
+1810 
-1824 TVENKGVFTAS
+1824 
-1835 GTQVFQIGHAS
+1835 
-1846 AADRTGVLN
+1846 
-1855 VKNGSIVT
+1855 
-1863 VNNLKLEQSGFIN
+1863 
-1876 MDYTSTLAFDTFVS
+1876 MDYTSTLAFGSLVN

-1900 FTSGVYKIFD
+1900 FSSGVYKIFD

-1933 YQVIDNDLYLTNLE
+1933 YKVIDNDLYLTNLE

-1952 VDSAWASKSP
+1952 VDSAWASMSP

-2057 YYPLASGSSAS
+2057 YYPLAGGSAAS

-2086 TRDPNIIGGAY
+2086 TSDPNIIGGAY

-2115 GGSDSD
+2115 GGADSD

-2133 GGTINGNSSVNIY
+2133 GGTVNGNSSVNIY
-2146 SGTIERT
+2146 SGTIDMT

-2177 NLIDSSDGKSKRGIM
+2177 TITDSSDGKSKRGIM

-2430 YGGGYLYWSRKSE
+2430 YGGGYLCWSRKSE

-2522 ADENGA
+2522 ADENGS

-2771 AQIVNAD
+2771 AQVVNAD

-2809 VTIEVGAYNMAA
+2809 VAIEIGAYNVTA

-2854 FDSLSGFTVDGING
+2854 FDSLSGFTVDGIND

-2886 DDYDANGRPDILML
+2886 DDYDANGRPDILMQ
-2900 HDIGKLQVGL
+2900 HDIGKLQVSL
-2910 VQEDQSVTLKDVA
+2910 VQEDQSVILKDVA

-2965 AAWQEI
+2965 TAWQEI

-3004 AYHTSGENVGWNY
+3004 AYLTDGENVGWNY

-3044 NEQGGYAGIWQL
+3044 NEKGGYAGIWQL
-3056 DRDGQVS
+3056 DRNGQVS

-3115 LEDGTVLEQIGDFN
+3115 LWDSAALEQIGDFN
-3129 GDGIDDLRVRSA
+3129 GDGIDDLRVRIT
-3141 NGDLGAVCVLGE
+3141 NGDLGAFCVLGE
-3153 GNLQWNYLFS
+3153 GNLQWNYHFS

>member
-67 NLKDAKFITLAG
+67 NLKDAKFITLSG

-89 QINVANSEGITIEN
+89 QINVGNSEGIIIEN

-110 TNSAEFTGNGLID
+110 TNSAEFSGNGLID
-123 ARQQG
+123 ARQMG

-138 IALENCDHAS
+138 IMLENCDQAS
-148 AVKYDVIDLYTQTG
+148 AVKYDVIDLYTQNGT
-162 SKENVTISGNTI
+162 KENVTISGNTI
-174 SGGCYS
+174 SGGYYS
-180 IRLDRFN
+180 IRLDRN
-187 NGATVIADNVIT
+187 NTGKTLVADNVISN
-199 GSQRAINVDGMTG
+199 SQRGVNVDGVTG
-212 TVEITG
+212 SIEITG
-218 NSISNVLHKGIQI
+218 NCISNVLHKGIQI
-231 AGTAA
+231 AGVVT

-245 IQVIGKDDGSA
+245 VLITGKADDSA
-256 ALVYHETLNT
+256 ALVYHETLNSS
-266 TSDFAVTDNSLVVTT
+266 SDFTVRDNALVVTN
-281 QGMPVIREEGSV
+281 QGKPVVMENNAV
-293 VSPTQTNN
+293 VKPQQTNN

-310 ADGSAEPETSVAEFL
+310 VEGSAVSETSASEFL
-325 VSADWSEITS
+325 VSGDWSEIS
-335 GGVVSYNG
+335 SGVVSYNG
-343 KFYTIGTNAFGDA
+343 KFYTIGTNAFGSLNGA
-356 KAALNAANTLGG
+356 SAALSGADVNIVLVGDKPILA
-368 TLINLTE
+368 
-375 TGYVYAAPQDNDAY
+375 DA
-389 MVKITN
+389 VDF
-395 AGTYNIT
+395 
-402 GGKGVLLNYEVELNP
+402 KG
-417 DKADGEYIINM
+417 
-428 TDANLTA
+428 
-435 TKLTLRNNAE
+435 
-445 LNVTNSRIDYNQFQG
+445 NVT
-460 GSAYLSVYTNSVL
+460 LSGNAVIQRNDK
-473 NINNSIVGY
+473 NILVGY
-482 NPYASKTADPED
+482 
-494 FVAAEDLTAYWAW
+494 
-507 GTCLNVYGTAD
+507 GT
-518 IKDSDL
+518 
-524 FIYVGQGNQ
+524 
-533 AGFDVLGNGTATL
+533 
-546 TNSNVSLALLNVGG
+546 G
-560 DYTEKYLAAD
+560 D
-570 ADKDNL
+570 
-576 VATLTLDNS
+576 
-585 RVKNTQYRGD
+585 
-595 YNTENGI
+595 
-602 NVGNA
+602 
-607 AGTTAGKLTI
+607 GKLTI
-617 KNGSDIDFT
+617 AEGSVLDFT
-626 VRSYNDAREIGL
+626 NNGTETDGAGIIISDGRIENGITDRYHGELFIDNAHVKASYFFNRNIAVISGNGTEISDTANFSSNNGFYISSRPESETGNTDIAAVTINKKAFVDASGTNGVLIGYEGGGKLVVDDAKFVAANQLVTIYTGSSIELKKAEFVTTGMKND
-638 RVHNGKS
+638 
-645 SVELIDST
+645 
-653 LKVGSVSNAGTVS
+653 GTVS

-677 TNNGSISV
+677 TNNGNISV

-699 VNLVDGANLS
+699 VNLVDGANIS
-709 DSVIG
+709 ETVIG
-714 SGTVVTTGNVTL
+714 SGTVVTTGNVIL

-741 GDAGNSVIIAAGAD
+741 GEAGNSVTIAAGAD

-768 VVHIYGA
+768 TVHIYGA
-775 LTVGDA
+775 LTVGDS

-796 DGVLTLED
+796 DGILTLED

-847 KDGKGIVNVKA
+847 KDGKGIVNVKT

-945 SDRTFTNNGSVT
+945 SGRTFKNNGSVT
-957 LADST
+957 LVDST
-962 LTAGTLVNNST
+962 LSAGTLVNNST

-987 SGSGSTVFTDVVLD
+987 SGNGSTHFTDVVID
-1001 ADWAVSGSQGEWR
+1001 ADWEVSGSQGEWR
-1014 FLGDSTVAQAMEFD
+1014 FLGNSKVESAVAF
-1028 GRVYAGTL
+1028 GSRVYAGTL

-1048 SSTLAINADFSASAL
+1048 TSTLTISADFSAAAL

-1081 TVNSGSVLTV
+1081 TVDSGSVLTV

-1101 ESGILNIIDGS
+1101 ESGILNVTDGS
-1112 SLRIGHDRQVM
+1112 SLKIGHDRQVV

-1136 FETASSPVNIYKDH
+1136 FETASSPVNIYKDN
-1150 AVLTVSN
+1150 AALTVSN
-1157 GGKAVFGSYNDTNI
+1157 GGKVVLGSYNDTNI
-1171 RIGTGGE
+1171 RVGSGGE
-1178 IVLKSGILVLND
+1178 IVLKNGVLVLND
-1190 TLNINDTG
+1190 TLNINDAG

-1221 LTIDTTGF
+1221 LTIDMTGF
-1229 TDGIYKLMDYTGTGS
+1229 TGGVYKLMDYTGTGS
-1244 YSEEQYKVLL
+1244 YSKEQYKVLL
-1254 GSNWDDAC
+1254 GSNWNDAC
-1262 YSVIDNDLYLMNVDM
+1262 YSVIDSDLYLMNADM
-1277 TTLKVD
+1277 TTFKVD
-1283 ATWAGSEFGAEVAEG
+1283 AAWSDSDFGAKVAEG
-1298 YYYGINAFSDLK
+1298 YYYGFNAFSSVQDAADAV
-1310 TAALSEGFSTIDVAV
+1310 TAVVQTIDVVDAV
-1325 GTYATEEVTF
+1325 YGTTKF
-1335 TRSATLNAVG
+1335 TRSVNLSGTATFDLTKSESFMFFTDGVSAASYEITAGTVITAPSLSLRAEDASESHVDGLTVSVLCNGTVNLAGADTTDSTREIWVRKNTTLTVAEG
-1345 TGGVELLST
+1345 GSVNGATQISNRGTININGKVTGVTIRGNGGMLLAGQKNSDGSFTGGIMNIDGGELLVEGVRTISGGTSLMITDKNAT
-1354 ASSTT
+1354 AA
-1359 QRNYSV
+1359 
-1365 MGFGSETETPTY
+1365 SEKGIVNLT
-1377 YDATTAQHFVLNGGF
+1377 NGGKI
-1392 VTGHFMTHKYSN
+1392 TAADSEMYIG
-1404 VDLLLDGS
+1404 
-1412 LGVYGSAYVKAGT
+1412 
-1425 QMTVVEGASMQKL
+1425 L
-1438 SGEFMTD
+1438 SGE
-1445 GQLCVYGELTVNGEL
+1445 LNIGEAASV
-1460 SYHSY
+1460 
-1465 AMGAVLVVGND
+1465 
-1476 KYGQTAVLTVSGSKA
+1476 TVSGIE
-1491 VADFTSQKLDGY
+1491 
-1503 QTTALPAT
+1503 
-1511 VASSGRLVVNN
+1511 NN
-1522 GATFRMNG
+1522 GV
-1530 EIKNLGS
+1530 I
-1537 VEMSEANAELG
+1537 
-1548 KLSNLSETAVMSFS
+1548 
-1562 DMRSL
+1562 
-1567 TAGAIE
+1567 
-1573 NLGTF
+1573 
-1578 TLTGSSMTLSG
+1578 
-1589 QYEYWPHGYTS
+1589 
-1600 VGDTEMRDYDYTID
+1600 
-1614 NKGMLNIENS
+1614 
-1624 SVTINGSL
+1624 
-1632 TNSGTVNV
+1632 
-1640 SGTSALSGT
+1640 
-1649 VSGNGEFNILGGTE
+1649 
-1663 DAPTR
+1663 
-1668 LSGKITSD
+1668 
-1676 DKDTD
+1676 
-1681 LTLKEGTIL
+1681 
-1690 LGADADISL
+1690 
-1699 NGYEGDVYSE
+1699 
-1709 FIVGGTD
+1709 
-1716 NTTTDVTDVTMSDG
+1716 
-1730 AKVSAQRVWIG
+1730 
-1741 GEYDKE
+1741 
-1747 KDTAAHTLNVT
+1747 NVT
-1758 GSGTLL
+1758 GSGLL
-1764 NGHSQIGVNIRR
+1764 NAAVAKGTLNFGTEQEKVNTVYDVTNQGASQVSVQNGEVTLTGTMADNVRIQP
-1776 DGVLNVSD
+1776 LNVGRYNTD
-1784 GGEAKASDLVVR
+1784 YAS
-1796 GTITVDNAKLTANG
+1796 GTLNIGSAADKTASVNAHQVYIAENESVNEHTL
-1810 GNVYGEGNNIPAVI
+1810 NVYGNLDVLTSIYNKAKGN
-1824 TVENKGVFTAS
+1824 
-1835 GTQVFQIGHAS
+1835 
-1846 AADRTGVLN
+1846 LN
-1855 VKNGSIVT
+1855 VYGSVSADYLQVAGKAAVT
-1863 VNNLKLEQSGFIN
+1863 GSGANLKLAGSGSNGAFKIGTDVAGLRGQMIISDHATVDAGGIAYVGYSDGTRVGDLMLSDN
-1876 MDYTSTLAFDTFVS
+1876 ARLNAVAISIDAGSTISMDYTSTVAFETITNH
-1890 SGTITVDTAG
+1890 GTITVDTKG

-1925 GDANWNDS
+1925 GDANWNDYS
-1933 YQVIDNDLYLTNLE
+1933 YYKVIDNDLYLTNLE

-1952 VDSAWASKSP
+1952 VDSAWASRNP
-1962 NEEVTFVDGTKAYYK
+1962 NEEVTFADGTKAYYG

-1992 GETAYENAVKLNITG
+1992 GVTAYENAVKLNITG

-2015 IGSNITEVNSAAK
+2015 IGSNITEVNSTAK

-2045 VQVDNT
+2045 IQVDNT

-2057 YYPLASGSSAS
+2057 YYPLAAGSSAS

-2103 IYGSTTVNIGTD
+2103 IYGSTTVNIGTE
-2115 GGSDSD
+2115 GGQDSD

-2133 GGTINGNSSVNIY
+2133 AGTVNGSSSVNIY

-2160 SWGGVVKGDSSV
+2160 SWGGVVRGDSSV

-2177 NLIDSSDGKSKRGIM
+2177 NLIDSSDAQAKRGIM

-2204 SVNIYGGTVNGRI
+2204 SVKIYGGTVNGRI

-2224 GTTVKGNASVNISDG
+2224 NTTVKGNASVNISGG
-2239 VVNGSIYG
+2239 VVNGNIYG

-2252 EGSISI
+2252 EGGISI

-2263 TIKGNIYAG
+2263 TIKGNVYAG
-2272 GLNVG
+2272 GLNIG

-2282 TVNISDYSNPD
+2282 TVKISNYSNPD

-2330 EAYADIFGGASVTKS
+2330 EAYADIFGGASVTNS
-2345 NYVFVEAGS
+2345 DYVSVEAGS

-2809 VTIEVGAYNMAA
+2809 VAIEVGAYNVAA

-3044 NEQGGYAGIWQL
+3044 NEKGGYAGIWQL

-3129 GDGIDDLRVRSA
+3129 GDGTDDLRVRSA

-3153 GNLQWNYLFS
+3153 GNLQWNYHFS

>member
-89 QINVANSEGITIEN
+89 QINVANSEGVIIEN

-110 TNSAEFTGNGLID
+110 TNSAEFVGNGLID

-245 IQVIGKDDGSA
+245 IQIIGKDDGSA
-256 ALVYHETLNT
+256 ALVYHESLNT
-266 TSDFAVTDNSLVVTT
+266 TSGFAVTDNSLTVTT
-281 QGMPVIREEGSV
+281 HGMPVIMEEGSV
-293 VSPTQTNN
+293 VTPTQTNN
-301 YMQNADGTL
+301 YMQNTDRSL
-310 ADGSAEPETSVAEFL
+310 AEGSAEPETSVAEFL
-325 VSADWSEITS
+325 VSADWNGIAS

-356 KAALNAANTLGG
+356 KAALNAANTLRG

-417 DKADGEYIINM
+417 DKADGKYIINM

-473 NINNSIVGY
+473 NINNSVVGY

-576 VATLTLDNS
+576 VATLTLDKS

-726 SGNVTLDKFNAVDGE
+726 SGNVTLDKFNAVDGG
-741 GDAGNSVIIAAGAD
+741 GDAGSSVTIAAGAD

-768 VVHIYGA
+768 VVHISGA

-925 DAKFD
+925 GAKFD

-945 SDRTFTNNGSVT
+945 SGRTFTNNGSVT

-962 LTAGTLVNNST
+962 LTAGTLVNNNI
-973 VNVSGADSAVKAVF
+973 VNVSGNSKISAAVTGELSIKDGAVLATDGLTGTGHLVIDEGATATLSGNGFDFNGYIYGATNKYNQEGVTGFTLNIENAENFSNSALYASNGSRYNLMNSKVETTTLNVNATGKVSVDKDSSVSAETAHILGALET
-987 SGSGSTVFTDVVLD
+987 SGELVVDIFNIYAGLD
-1001 ADWAVSGSQGEWR
+1001 ADDAAGQVSLKNGSVA
-1014 FLGDSTVAQAMEFD
+1014 TVYRQLNI
-1028 GRVYAGTL
+1028 GTSNRSDAKYNA
-1036 QTADETDFSGVA
+1036 TATGADEKIAKLDLDNATLKFVAIVGEVPHFYVGSDSSAGQLTATESSIELGENQAVDFKVGTQGTVVLSDTSFTLLRNSTFTNNGTITTDYASTITVGGTFTNSGTITVDMA
-1048 SSTLAINADFSASAL
+1048 GAAANGVYKLIDNTGTTTMTLADY
-1063 WIGAQYA
+1063 G
-1070 DGITDSKTSTV
+1070 TV
-1081 TVNSGSVLTV
+1081 TAVN
-1091 DGESSGLVIR
+1091 
-1101 ESGILNIIDGS
+1101 N
-1112 SLRIGHDRQVM
+1112 
-1123 IQGALTVDGAGSL
+1123 
-1136 FETASSPVNIYKDH
+1136 
-1150 AVLTVSN
+1150 
-1157 GGKAVFGSYNDTNI
+1157 
-1171 RIGTGGE
+1171 
-1178 IVLKSGILVLND
+1178 
-1190 TLNINDTG
+1190 TLG
-1198 SFSMD
+1198 
-1203 YLSTVSFA
+1203 
-1211 ETINVAATAS
+1211 
-1221 LTIDTTGF
+1221 
-1229 TDGIYKLMDYTGTGS
+1229 YTF
-1244 YSEEQYKVLL
+1244 
-1254 GSNWDDAC
+1254 
-1262 YSVIDNDLYLMNVDM
+1262 SVINNDLYALNADM

-1283 ATWAGSEFGAEVAEG
+1283 ATWAGSEFGAKVAEG
-1298 YYYGINAFSDLK
+1298 YYYGINAFSSVQNAADAV
-1310 TAALSEGFSTIDVAV
+1310 TAAVQTINVTDAVYDTTKFTKSVNLTGTATFDLTKSESFMFFTDGVSAASYEIASGTVITAPSLSLRAEDASENYVDGLTVSVLCNGTVNLSGASASDAAREIWVRKNTTLTVAEGGSVNGATQLSNRGTININGVISGISMQGNGAMMLAGQQNSN
-1325 GTYATEEVTF
+1325 GTF
-1335 TRSATLNAVG
+1335 
-1345 TGGVELLST
+1345 TGGVM
-1354 ASSTT
+1354 
-1359 QRNYSV
+1359 NI
-1365 MGFGSETETPTY
+1365 
-1377 YDATTAQHFVLNGGF
+1377 NGGELS
-1392 VTGHFMTHKYSN
+1392 VSGVRTISGGN
-1404 VDLLLDGS
+1404 S
-1412 LGVYGSAYVKAGT
+1412 LMITDKNATA
-1425 QMTVVEGASMQKL
+1425 ASEKGIVNLTNGGKITAADSEMYIGL
-1438 SGEFMTD
+1438 SGE
-1445 GQLCVYGELTVNGEL
+1445 LNIGEAASV
-1460 SYHSY
+1460 
-1465 AMGAVLVVGND
+1465 
-1476 KYGQTAVLTVSGSKA
+1476 TVSKIE
-1491 VADFTSQKLDGY
+1491 
-1503 QTTALPAT
+1503 
-1511 VASSGRLVVNN
+1511 NN
-1522 GATFRMNG
+1522 GV
-1530 EIKNLGS
+1530 I
-1537 VEMSEANAELG
+1537 
-1548 KLSNLSETAVMSFS
+1548 
-1562 DMRSL
+1562 
-1567 TAGAIE
+1567 
-1573 NLGTF
+1573 
-1578 TLTGSSMTLSG
+1578 
-1589 QYEYWPHGYTS
+1589 
-1600 VGDTEMRDYDYTID
+1600 
-1614 NKGMLNIENS
+1614 
-1624 SVTINGSL
+1624 
-1632 TNSGTVNV
+1632 
-1640 SGTSALSGT
+1640 
-1649 VSGNGEFNILGGTE
+1649 
-1663 DAPTR
+1663 
-1668 LSGKITSD
+1668 
-1676 DKDTD
+1676 
-1681 LTLKEGTIL
+1681 
-1690 LGADADISL
+1690 
-1699 NGYEGDVYSE
+1699 
-1709 FIVGGTD
+1709 
-1716 NTTTDVTDVTMSDG
+1716 
-1730 AKVSAQRVWIG
+1730 
-1741 GEYDKE
+1741 
-1747 KDTAAHTLNVT
+1747 NVT
-1758 GSGTLL
+1758 GSGILSAAVAKGKL
-1764 NGHSQIGVNIRR
+1764 NFGTAQEKVNTTYDVTNQGAGEVSVQNGEVTFTGIMADDNIRIQP
-1776 DGVLNVSD
+1776 LNVGRYD
-1784 GGEAKASDLVVR
+1784 TDYAGGILNIGSAADKTASV
-1796 GTITVDNAKLTANG
+1796 NAHQVYIAENESVNEHTL
-1810 GNVYGEGNNIPAVI
+1810 NVYGNLDVYTSIYNKAKGN
-1824 TVENKGVFTAS
+1824 
-1835 GTQVFQIGHAS
+1835 
-1846 AADRTGVLN
+1846 LN
-1855 VKNGSIVT
+1855 VYGTVSADYMQVAGKTAVTGADAGLTLAGAGSNGSFKIGTDVSGLRGQMVISDHAT
-1863 VNNLKLEQSGFIN
+1863 VDAGGIAYVGYSDGTRVGDLMLSDHARLNAVAISIDAGSTVV
-1876 MDYTSTLAFDTFVS
+1876 MDYTSTVAFETITNH
-1890 SGTITVDTAG
+1890 GTITVDTAG
-1900 FTSGVYKIFD
+1900 FSSGVYKIFD

-1925 GDANWNDS
+1925 GDANWNKS
-1933 YQVIDNDLYLTNLE
+1933 YQVIDYDLYLTNLE

-1952 VDSAWASKSP
+1952 VDSAWASMSP

-1977 LNAFDTVANALALPS
+1977 LNAFDTVANALALPT

-2057 YYPLASGSSAS
+2057 YYPLAAGSAAS

-2103 IYGSTTVNIGTD
+2103 IYGSTTLNIGTD

-2443 MTVGST
+2443 LTVGST

-2561 DYASYYEAGRLR
+2561 DYAWYYEAGRLR

-2879 LTKDLAP
+2879 LTRDLAP
-2886 DDYDANGRPDILML
+2886 DDYDANGRPDILMQ
-2900 HDIGKLQVGL
+2900 HDIGKLQVSL
-2910 VQEDQSVTLKDVA
+2910 VQEDQSVILKDVA

-2965 AAWQEI
+2965 TAWQEI

-3004 AYHTSGENVGWNY
+3004 AYLTDGENVGWNY

-3044 NEQGGYAGIWQL
+3044 NEKGGYAGIWQL
-3056 DRDGQVS
+3056 DRNGQVS

-3115 LEDGTVLEQIGDFN
+3115 LWDSAALEQIGDFN
-3129 GDGIDDLRVRSA
+3129 GDGIDDLRVRIT
-3141 NGDLGAVCVLGE
+3141 NGDLGAFCVLGE
-3153 GNLQWNYLFS
+3153 GNLQWNYHFS

>member
-38 EADRITIEIKASAV
+38 EADRITIEIKASTV

-138 IALENCDHAS
+138 IALENCDQAS
-148 AVKYDVIDLYTQTG
+148 EVKYDVIDLYTQTG

-174 SGGCYS
+174 SGGSYS

-187 NGATVIADNVIT
+187 NGATVITDNVIT

-281 QGMPVIREEGSV
+281 QGMPVIKEEGSV
-293 VSPTQTNN
+293 VIPTQTNN

-343 KFYTIGTNAFGDA
+343 KFYTIGTNAFGSFQTLTSLYGSKDSSNTETQKISFIGNDTYSGNAKQFLYTGRDLLLTTDDA
-356 KAALNAANTLGG
+356 GGATIEWTVPRLYLMNVYSIVNGQGAPDPAQMPTVTIGKDVSLVINPANGDDGILMVGQNIDNPDDVDADGNPTRDPGAINLVIDGTVTARLYIANYSNVTVSNTGKVFKGKEAFIMRGKSTMSVTGNNDGAAQLTANYTQMSGG
-368 TLINLTE
+368 TLTLTDTRME
-375 TGYVYAAPQDNDAY
+375 TGRFSLSYDAKSLEGAREGATLNMANSTVAGSGDLIIDAQSKVTAADNS
-389 MVKITN
+389 
-395 AGTYNIT
+395 
-402 GGKGVLLNYEVELNP
+402 LLSL
-417 DKADGEYIINM
+417 K
-428 TDANLTA
+428 
-435 TKLTLRNNAE
+435 
-445 LNVTNSRIDYNQFQG
+445 
-460 GSAYLSVYTNSVL
+460 NSVD
-473 NINNSIVGY
+473 NSGILSLESG
-482 NPYASKTADPED
+482 SSL
-494 FVAAEDLTAYWAW
+494 VAASA
-507 GTCLNVYGTAD
+507 V
-518 IKDSDL
+518 
-524 FIYVGQGNQ
+524 
-533 AGFDVLGNGTATL
+533 
-546 TNSNVSLALLNVGG
+546 
-560 DYTEKYLAAD
+560 
-570 ADKDNL
+570 
-576 VATLTLDNS
+576 
-585 RVKNTQYRGD
+585 
-595 YNTENGI
+595 
-602 NVGNA
+602 
-607 AGTTAGKLTI
+607 
-617 KNGSDIDFT
+617 
-626 VRSYNDAREIGL
+626 
-638 RVHNGKS
+638 
-645 SVELIDST
+645 
-653 LKVGSVSNAGTVS
+653 NAGTVS
-666 IDGSSLNVKTV
+666 ID
-677 TNNGSISV
+677 
-685 TGNSKLN
+685 
-692 IESLTGN
+692 
-699 VNLVDGANLS
+699 
-709 DSVIG
+709 
-714 SGTVVTTGNVTL
+714 
-726 SGNVTLDKFNAVDGE
+726 NA
-741 GDAGNSVIIAAGAD
+741 A
-755 VRLNGE
+755 
-761 VRIRTND
+761 
-768 VVHIYGA
+768 
-775 LTVGDA
+775 
-781 ADFYKKNGSE
+781 
-791 MTIYK
+791 
-796 DGVLTLED
+796 
-804 SSFQNNSLLTVYGE
+804 
-818 MNLNYVNGWAPKLA
+818 
-832 GNETGKYSGQLVVDG
+832 
-847 KDGKGIVNVKA
+847 
-858 PFLTFGGGLGS
+858 
-869 AWKEAADGC
+869 
-878 TVDIL
+878 
-883 NNGKIVTDAKA
+883 
-894 FWNSSKN
+894 
-901 TLTLNHGSLIFDA
+901 
-914 ANSAYDSVWQA
+914 
-925 DAKFD
+925 
-930 NDGVM
+930 
-935 SGSNSSVIDM
+935 
-945 SDRTFTNNGSVT
+945 
-957 LADST
+957 

-987 SGSGSTVFTDVVLD
+987 SGSGSTVFTDVAMD

-1014 FLGDSTVAQAMEFD
+1014 FLGDSTVAQAMVFG

-1101 ESGILNIIDGS
+1101 ESGILNVIDGS
-1112 SLRIGHDRQVM
+1112 SLKIGHDRQVM

-1229 TDGIYKLMDYTGTGS
+1229 TGGVYKLMDYTGTGA
-1244 YSEEQYKVLL
+1244 YSEEQYKVIL
-1254 GSNWDDAC
+1254 GSNWDDAY

-1298 YYYGINAFSDLK
+1298 YYYGINAFSSVQNAADAV
-1310 TAALSEGFSTIDVAV
+1310 TAAVQTINVADAVYDTTKFTKSVNLTGTATFDLTKSESFMFFTDGVSAASYEIASGTVITAPSLSLRAEDASENYVDGLTVSVLCNGTVNLSGVSASDAAREIWVRKNTTLTVAEGGSVNGATQLSNRGTININGVISGISMQGNGAMMLAGQQNSN
-1325 GTYATEEVTF
+1325 GTF
-1335 TRSATLNAVG
+1335 
-1345 TGGVELLST
+1345 TGGVMNIDGGELSVSGVRTISGGNSLMITDKNAT
-1354 ASSTT
+1354 AA
-1359 QRNYSV
+1359 
-1365 MGFGSETETPTY
+1365 SEKGIVNLT
-1377 YDATTAQHFVLNGGF
+1377 NGGKI
-1392 VTGHFMTHKYSN
+1392 TAADSEMYIG
-1404 VDLLLDGS
+1404 
-1412 LGVYGSAYVKAGT
+1412 
-1425 QMTVVEGASMQKL
+1425 L
-1438 SGEFMTD
+1438 SGE
-1445 GQLCVYGELTVNGEL
+1445 LNIGEAA
-1460 SYHSY
+1460 SI
-1465 AMGAVLVVGND
+1465 
-1476 KYGQTAVLTVSGSKA
+1476 TVSKIE
-1491 VADFTSQKLDGY
+1491 
-1503 QTTALPAT
+1503 
-1511 VASSGRLVVNN
+1511 NN
-1522 GATFRMNG
+1522 GV
-1530 EIKNLGS
+1530 I
-1537 VEMSEANAELG
+1537 
-1548 KLSNLSETAVMSFS
+1548 
-1562 DMRSL
+1562 
-1567 TAGAIE
+1567 
-1573 NLGTF
+1573 
-1578 TLTGSSMTLSG
+1578 
-1589 QYEYWPHGYTS
+1589 
-1600 VGDTEMRDYDYTID
+1600 
-1614 NKGMLNIENS
+1614 
-1624 SVTINGSL
+1624 
-1632 TNSGTVNV
+1632 
-1640 SGTSALSGT
+1640 
-1649 VSGNGEFNILGGTE
+1649 
-1663 DAPTR
+1663 
-1668 LSGKITSD
+1668 
-1676 DKDTD
+1676 
-1681 LTLKEGTIL
+1681 
-1690 LGADADISL
+1690 
-1699 NGYEGDVYSE
+1699 
-1709 FIVGGTD
+1709 
-1716 NTTTDVTDVTMSDG
+1716 
-1730 AKVSAQRVWIG
+1730 
-1741 GEYDKE
+1741 
-1747 KDTAAHTLNVT
+1747 NVT
-1758 GSGTLL
+1758 GSGILSAAVAKGKL
-1764 NGHSQIGVNIRR
+1764 NFGTAQEKVNTTYDVTNQGAGEVSVQNGEVTFTGIMADDSIRIQP
-1776 DGVLNVSD
+1776 LNVGRYD
-1784 GGEAKASDLVVR
+1784 INYAGGILNIGSAADKTASV
-1796 GTITVDNAKLTANG
+1796 NAHQVYIAENESVNEHTL
-1810 GNVYGEGNNIPAVI
+1810 NVYGDLDVLTSIYNKAKGN
-1824 TVENKGVFTAS
+1824 
-1835 GTQVFQIGHAS
+1835 
-1846 AADRTGVLN
+1846 LN
-1855 VKNGSIVT
+1855 VYGTVSADYMQVAGKTAVTGADAGLTLAGTGSNGAFKIGTDVSGLRGQMVISDHATVDVGGIAYVGYSDGTRVGDLMLSDHARLNAAAISIDAGST
-1863 VNNLKLEQSGFIN
+1863 VV
-1876 MDYTSTLAFDTFVS
+1876 MDYTSTVAFETITNH
-1890 SGTITVDTAG
+1890 GTITVDTAG

-1915 YTETEYRSLL
+1915 YTELEYRSLL

-1933 YQVIDNDLYLTNLE
+1933 YKVIDNDLYLTNLE

-1952 VDSAWASKSP
+1952 VDSAWASMSP

-2015 IGSNITEVNSAAK
+2015 IGSNITEVNSAAR

-2057 YYPLASGSSAS
+2057 YYPLAAGSAAS

-2115 GGSDSD
+2115 GGADSD

-2133 GGTINGNSSVNIY
+2133 GGTVNGNSSVNIY
-2146 SGTIERT
+2146 SGTIDMT

-2177 NLIDSSDGKSKRGIM
+2177 TITDSSDGKSKRGIM

-2258 SVTGG
+2258 SVVGG
-2263 TIKGNIYAG
+2263 TVNGEIYAG
-2272 GLNVG
+2272 G
-2277 VAGTK
+2277 
-2282 TVNISDYSNPD
+2282 Y
-2293 KDNKNHFYGGSSVT
+2293 
-2307 QSGTADALL
+2307 
-2316 EIVDGDVIMNVADT
+2316 
-2330 EAYADIFGGASVTKS
+2330 
-2345 NYVFVEAGS
+2345 
-2354 SDVTVKNLLINGYDS
+2354 
-2369 GKTIWTG
+2369 
-2376 RVYGAGQISNSGNS
+2376 
-2390 SVDNYDVYYQA
+2390 
-2401 SSNVHVTNI
+2401 
-2410 GGITV
+2410 
-2415 NKDDGSVTHNPGARV
+2415 
-2430 YGGGYLYWSRKSE
+2430 
-2443 MTVGST
+2443 
-2449 NVVVDEDLQK
+2449 
-2459 DSDVKTELAHVI
+2459 
-2471 GGSLISGT
+2471 
-2479 IDGVNAST
+2479 
-2487 IITGNTDVTVNAG
+2487 NAG
-2500 VISAWLVGGN
+2500 A
-2510 NSNWFGRSVIGV
+2510 
-2522 ADENGA
+2522 
-2528 YEYNGEKYSAG
+2528 
-2539 STKVTLNDGGSETL
+2539 
-2553 SIIGGSLT
+2553 
-2561 DYASYYEAGRLR
+2561 
-2573 EAVVF
+2573 
-2578 GKTEII
+2578 
-2584 MNGGTA
+2584 
-2590 YEAVGGGYALY
+2590 
-2601 QNQNADTSGKLT
+2601 
-2613 GVENPLSNVEGETN
+2613 
-2627 VTVNGG
+2627 
-2633 TIKSNVIG
+2633 
-2641 GGYAYSNQAASLSS
+2641 
-2655 IANVTG
+2655 
-2661 NTFVAIG
+2661 
-2668 GTAAVE
+2668 
-2674 GNVYGGGYA
+2674 
-2683 DGGEAD
+2683 
-2689 VTGNTSVNVTGGTVA
+2689 GNTSIDITGGSVS
-2704 GNIYGGGYHANVNG
+2704 GNIYGGSFVDASSSTVNSVGDVEIKIENLSASGSRVFGGGKTLKNGVLEADMTEGDAVINIMDNVTLKSVHGGTWVRNYTSDDAQTASQAKAFVKSSNITIDGASSTVSKVFGGGMTSGNGTGALSTVGSSTINLKNGSVGELYGGGWANYFHSTAIGSEDGTATDDTLVRINISGGSADYVYGGGLADVADFSADGDGGGRDTSVNGSVEINISGGSVGEVYGGGFANSWSTYDERFKSPSSTVTGNVAINISGGTVTGDVYGGGNTYNIDSENVNVTSVVNG
-2718 NATVTITGGTV
+2718 NVTVTITGGTV

-2734 GSGEGEATVNG
+2734 GGGKEEATVNG

-2809 VTIEVGAYNMAA
+2809 VAIEVGAYNVAA

-3153 GNLQWNYLFS
+3153 GNLQWNYHFS

>member
-473 NINNSIVGY
+473 NINNSVVGY

-741 GDAGNSVIIAAGAD
+741 GDAGNSVTIAAGAD

-945 SDRTFTNNGSVT
+945 SGRTFTNNGSVT

-1229 TDGIYKLMDYTGTGS
+1229 TGGVYKLMDYTGTGA

-1254 GSNWDDAC
+1254 GSNWDDAY
-1262 YSVIDNDLYLMNVDM
+1262 YSVIDSDLYLMNVDM
-1277 TTLKVD
+1277 TTVKVD
-1283 ATWAGSEFGAEVAEG
+1283 AAWAGSEFGAEVEDD
-1298 YYYGINAFSDLK
+1298 YYYGFNAFSDFAESVQVLASKPDTTTTFLLK
-1310 TAALSEGFSTIDVAV
+1310 GNLTTTDDLEIPYGSGDVKFLSADGNEVVVEGLTNDKSNFSFTEGGVSPVITIGENVTFKMLGNNSDFSVWYGANLDLYGTLQGVGGWNALYQYV
-1325 GTYATEEVTF
+1325 GTANVYSTGSITMGRIQAP
-1335 TRSATLNAVG
+1335 SAQVNIYGTSENMAGETVSRYSSDLAVKDRADAQVKVSNLF
-1345 TGGVELLST
+1345 VE
-1354 ASSTT
+1354 ADPWGSSTT
-1359 QRNYSV
+1359 KKGEFNA
-1365 MGFGSETETPTY
+1365 
-1377 YDATTAQHFVLNGGF
+1377 YDTFV
-1392 VTGHFMTHKYSN
+1392 S
-1404 VDLLLDGS
+1404 
-1412 LGVYGSAYVKAGT
+1412 AGT
-1425 QMTVVEGASMQKL
+1425 VHDSNNGTVRG
-1438 SGEFMTD
+1438 D
-1445 GQLCVYGELTVNGEL
+1445 GTVAFTID
-1460 SYHSY
+1460 HS
-1465 AMGAVLVVGND
+1465 
-1476 KYGQTAVLTVSGSKA
+1476 K
-1491 VADFTSQKLDGY
+1491 F
-1503 QTTALPAT
+1503 
-1511 VASSGRLVVNN
+1511 VASSITLKRTDTVFALQN
-1522 GATFRMNG
+1522 G
-1530 EIKNLGS
+1530 S
-1537 VEMSEANAELG
+1537 YVEVS
-1548 KLSNLSETAVMSFS
+1548 SNL
-1562 DMRSL
+1562 D
-1567 TAGAIE
+1567 
-1573 NLGTF
+1573 
-1578 TLTGSSMTLSG
+1578 
-1589 QYEYWPHGYTS
+1589 
-1600 VGDTEMRDYDYTID
+1600 
-1614 NKGMLNIENS
+1614 
-1624 SVTINGSL
+1624 
-1632 TNSGTVNV
+1632 NSG
-1640 SGTSALSGT
+1640 L
-1649 VSGNGEFNILGGTE
+1649 
-1663 DAPTR
+1663 
-1668 LSGKITSD
+1668 
-1676 DKDTD
+1676 
-1681 LTLKEGTIL
+1681 
-1690 LGADADISL
+1690 IS
-1699 NGYEGDVYSE
+1699 
-1709 FIVGGTD
+1709 
-1716 NTTTDVTDVTMSDG
+1716 
-1730 AKVSAQRVWIG
+1730 
-1741 GEYDKE
+1741 
-1747 KDTAAHTLNVT
+1747 
-1758 GSGTLL
+1758 
-1764 NGHSQIGVNIRR
+1764 
-1776 DGVLNVSD
+1776 
-1784 GGEAKASDLVVR
+1784 
-1796 GTITVDNAKLTANG
+1796 
-1810 GNVYGEGNNIPAVI
+1810 
-1824 TVENKGVFTAS
+1824 
-1835 GTQVFQIGHAS
+1835 
-1846 AADRTGVLN
+1846 
-1855 VKNGSIVT
+1855 
-1863 VNNLKLEQSGFIN
+1863 
-1876 MDYTSTLAFDTFVS
+1876 MDYTSTLAFGSLVN

-1900 FTSGVYKIFD
+1900 FSSGVYKIFD

-1952 VDSAWASKSP
+1952 VDSAWASMSL

-2522 ADENGA
+2522 ADENGS

-2771 AQIVNAD
+2771 AQVVNAD

-2879 LTKDLAP
+2879 LTRDLAP
-2886 DDYDANGRPDILML
+2886 DDYDANGRPDILMQ

-2910 VQEDQSVTLKDVA
+2910 VQEDQSVILKDVA

-3004 AYHTSGENVGWNY
+3004 AYLTDGENVGWNY

-3115 LEDGTVLEQIGDFN
+3115 LWDSAALEQIGDFN
-3129 GDGIDDLRVRSA
+3129 GDGIDDLRVRIT
-3141 NGDLGAVCVLGE
+3141 NGDLGAFCVLGE
-3153 GNLQWNYLFS
+3153 GNLQWNYHFS

>member
-1 MAVYTVDAALT
+1 MADLVISTLEELKSFRD
-12 ASDPAN
+12 
-18 NQFKT
+18 
-23 IQEAIDAARGADPQS
+23 E
-38 EADRITIEIKASAV
+38 
-52 EYTGVNVAGMSNSVL
+52 VN
-67 NLKDAKFITLAG
+67 
-79 AGAGNTVFRG
+79 AGNTFAGKTVELAANIDLMSEEWTPIGNNTNKFQG
-89 QINVANSEGITIEN
+89 TFDGKGYTVSNLVITGNNSNAGFFGFTASGAIKNLTIDNASVSGYLNVGVVAGTPYTSTYSNIKLTGVIKVDGYAYVGGMFGKNLYADASDLVIDASDDSYVKANSENYRTYVGGVIGFMGEGNITVSNVASNIRVEGSTCDVGGIVGIAHYNNKFEN
-103 MTITADG
+103 ITCTADEIKVNNDDAEVGGIAGVWHNENG
-110 TNSAEFTGNGLID
+110 T
-123 ARQQG
+123 
-128 VKDLIIRNNV
+128 
-138 IALENCDHAS
+138 
-148 AVKYDVIDLYTQTG
+148 
-162 SKENVTISGNTI
+162 
-174 SGGCYS
+174 
-180 IRLDRFN
+180 
-187 NGATVIADNVIT
+187 
-199 GSQRAINVDGMTG
+199 
-212 TVEITG
+212 TVEMI
-218 NSISNVLHKGIQI
+218 NCN
-231 AGTAA
+231 
-236 ESVTISENT
+236 ISENT
-245 IQVIGKDDGSA
+245 VVKTVVDGEETDVTETNGGYGTAYSEDKLAEGGSLLVAEAVKTEDGNIKIEFTVVGGSSENVESRLNPFVSKVVDGATLSGGISYDEDTNTYSYTTSETIVAVADGKYYTDYSA
-256 ALVYHETLNT
+256 APAGAEILFVVKQNAIYVNGAWGGQSDIDASLGTDSGVVWEQNAFASLN
-266 TSDFAVTDNSLVVTT
+266 DAV
-281 QGMPVIREEGSV
+281 PVA
-293 VSPTQTNN
+293 
-301 YMQNADGTL
+301 ADGTEIILSGDTPIL
-310 ADGSAEPETSVAEFL
+310 ADAIDV
-325 VSADWSEITS
+325 
-335 GGVVSYNG
+335 
-343 KFYTIGTNAFGDA
+343 
-356 KAALNAANTLGG
+356 
-368 TLINLTE
+368 
-375 TGYVYAAPQDNDAY
+375 
-389 MVKITN
+389 
-395 AGTYNIT
+395 
-402 GGKGVLLNYEVELNP
+402 
-417 DKADGEYIINM
+417 
-428 TDANLTA
+428 
-435 TKLTLRNNAE
+435 
-445 LNVTNSRIDYNQFQG
+445 NV
-460 GSAYLSVYTNSVL
+460 
-473 NINNSIVGY
+473 
-482 NPYASKTADPED
+482 
-494 FVAAEDLTAYWAW
+494 
-507 GTCLNVYGTAD
+507 
-518 IKDSDL
+518 
-524 FIYVGQGNQ
+524 
-533 AGFDVLGNGTATL
+533 
-546 TNSNVSLALLNVGG
+546 
-560 DYTEKYLAAD
+560 
-570 ADKDNL
+570 
-576 VATLTLDNS
+576 
-585 RVKNTQYRGD
+585 
-595 YNTENGI
+595 
-602 NVGNA
+602 
-607 AGTTAGKLTI
+607 
-617 KNGSDIDFT
+617 
-626 VRSYNDAREIGL
+626 
-638 RVHNGKS
+638 
-645 SVELIDST
+645 
-653 LKVGSVSNAGTVS
+653 
-666 IDGSSLNVKTV
+666 
-677 TNNGSISV
+677 
-685 TGNSKLN
+685 
-692 IESLTGN
+692 
-699 VNLVDGANLS
+699 
-709 DSVIG
+709 
-714 SGTVVTTGNVTL
+714 NVTL
-726 SGNVTLDKFNAVDGE
+726 SGNAVIQRNNKNFLIGYGT
-741 GDAGNSVIIAAGAD
+741 GDAKLTIAEGSVLD
-755 VRLNGE
+755 
-761 VRIRTND
+761 
-768 VVHIYGA
+768 
-775 LTVGDA
+775 
-781 ADFYKKNGSE
+781 
-791 MTIYK
+791 
-796 DGVLTLED
+796 
-804 SSFQNNSLLTVYGE
+804 
-818 MNLNYVNGWAPKLA
+818 
-832 GNETGKYSGQLVVDG
+832 
-847 KDGKGIVNVKA
+847 
-858 PFLTFGGGLGS
+858 
-869 AWKEAADGC
+869 
-878 TVDIL
+878 
-883 NNGKIVTDAKA
+883 
-894 FWNSSKN
+894 
-901 TLTLNHGSLIFDA
+901 
-914 ANSAYDSVWQA
+914 
-925 DAKFD
+925 
-930 NDGVM
+930 
-935 SGSNSSVIDM
+935 
-945 SDRTFTNNGSVT
+945 FTNNGTETDGQGIIVSDGRTENGVT
-957 LADST
+957 DRYHGELFIDNAYVKASYFINRNITTISGDGVAVSNTANFSSSNGFYIGSRPESETGDTNVATVTINNKAFVDASGTNEVLVGYEGAGMLVVNDAKFVADRQNVDVAS
-962 LTAGTLVNNST
+962 GSSIQLVNAEFSARSIENAGT
-973 VNVSGADSAVKAVF
+973 VNVSGNSKLAITELTGSAVNIQDGATLTDSNVGGYVWIMGTATLAGDNAFTGVNLYGGSDAVLNIGADAALAVTNDICMRDGSTMNVYGTISASALSIGGSTLTVDGGSLEAYVENYHADQTAQVNIVNGGSVTLTNAYRGLNVSIDTASTLTLTGTVYGDFTFDVTHTGEGDVFAKIVDVVNDNVSIDFSVAVANNGNLVVFGNDLYYSNLDLSVYIVDSEFDSDVVGYGIYKFSNITDAVKAAEANGGATINLTDEAY
-987 SGSGSTVFTDVVLD
+987 SGSTMGPANAGLFQTNGTYTFTGGNYIDFVYVDTPRPTTDNAGTVDVNIVFDNAKVTAGKFRLDNGASLTIKDSFVDAQIANGASVGWTTFYGDSTIRVENSVIGWYNTAQTVESSAITAGDRETNYYNVAPYGTAIGDMCYLGSGVMETVGSTVFTYVSEASDRTALGVYDRGLMSFTD
-1001 ADWAVSGSQGEWR
+1001 SAVYAYTLRVGMSSSNKTVGRDDEVATMIFDNSTLRNSLGEAGER
-1014 FLGDSTVAQAMEFD
+1014 IFVGDGGDT
-1028 GRVYAGTL
+1028 AGTL
-1036 QTADETDFSGVA
+1036 IIRNNSVVDKAGAAMTVA
-1048 SSTLAINADFSASAL
+1048 NNGTV
-1063 WIGAQYA
+1063 W
-1070 DGITDSKTSTV
+1070 ITDSELNVKSLSNEG
-1081 TVNSGSVLTV
+1081 TVNVS
-1091 DGESSGLVIR
+1091 GESK
-1101 ESGILNIIDGS
+1101 LNIS
-1112 SLRIGHDRQVM
+1112 SLTGSIIIAD
-1123 IQGALTVDGAGSL
+1123 ATVKDGTSVGGKTGSIDFAGSEVNFDGKVTIDAAVYSSTSSDATVININDGADVTWNTKEYTTYQGGM
-1136 FETASSPVNIYKDH
+1136 NIAKD
-1150 AVLTVSN
+1150 
-1157 GGKAVFGSYNDTNI
+1157 
-1171 RIGTGGE
+1171 
-1178 IVLKSGILVLND
+1178 D
-1190 TLNINDTG
+1190 TLNVNGKLTVTGDNIYLKGATTVAENGEFNVNDAGFQNTYG
-1198 SFSMD
+1198 K
-1203 YLSTVSFA
+1203 LTVNGA
-1211 ETINVAATAS
+1211 MNIT
-1221 LTIDTTGF
+1221 DTY
-1229 TDGIYKLMDYTGTGS
+1229 DDGS
-1244 YSEEQYKVLL
+1244 YQNIKLA
-1254 GSNWDDAC
+1254 GN
-1262 YSVIDNDLYLMNVDM
+1262 DN
-1277 TTLKVD
+1277 
-1283 ATWAGSEFGAEVAEG
+1283 
-1298 YYYGINAFSDLK
+1298 
-1310 TAALSEGFSTIDVAV
+1310 
-1325 GTYATEEVTF
+1325 
-1335 TRSATLNAVG
+1335 
-1345 TGGVELLST
+1345 
-1354 ASSTT
+1354 AS
-1359 QRNYSV
+1359 
-1365 MGFGSETETPTY
+1365 
-1377 YDATTAQHFVLNGGF
+1377 
-1392 VTGHFMTHKYSN
+1392 
-1404 VDLLLDGS
+1404 
-1412 LGVYGSAYVKAGT
+1412 
-1425 QMTVVEGASMQKL
+1425 
-1438 SGEFMTD
+1438 
-1445 GQLCVYGELTVNGEL
+1445 VYGELDVDGGILTIDAPSFAFGGGFI
-1460 SYHSY
+1460 SSGWKD
-1465 AMGAVLVVGND
+1465 AASGAVTVQNGGKITANAVVFRNGANSELNLDNGTLEFTEAGDFGTVHSTLGTAIDNYGLITAENGSCIDFGDRTFVND
-1476 KYGQTAVLTVSGSKA
+1476 GTVSII
-1491 VADFTSQKLDGY
+1491 D
-1503 QTTALPAT
+1503 
-1511 VASSGRLVVNN
+1511 
-1522 GATFRMNG
+1522 
-1530 EIKNLGS
+1530 
-1537 VEMSEANAELG
+1537 SELNV
-1548 KLSNLSETAVMSFS
+1548 KSLSNA
-1562 DMRSL
+1562 
-1567 TAGAIE
+1567 
-1573 NLGTF
+1573 
-1578 TLTGSSMTLSG
+1578 
-1589 QYEYWPHGYTS
+1589 
-1600 VGDTEMRDYDYTID
+1600 
-1614 NKGMLNIENS
+1614 
-1624 SVTINGSL
+1624 
-1632 TNSGTVNV
+1632 GTVNV
-1640 SGTSALSGT
+1640 SGTSTLDVVLT
-1649 VSGNGEFNILGGTE
+1649 GNGKFNILGGTE
-1663 DAPTR
+1663 DAPTS
-1668 LSGKITSD
+1668 LSGKITSE
-1676 DKDTD
+1676 DKETD

-1690 LGADADISL
+1690 LGADTDISL
-1699 NGYEGDVYSE
+1699 SGYTESVYSE

-1863 VNNLKLEQSGFIN
+1863 VNNLKLEQSGSIN

-1900 FTSGVYKIFD
+1900 FSSGVYKIFD

-1933 YQVIDNDLYLTNLE
+1933 YKVIDNDLYLTNLE

-1952 VDSAWASKSP
+1952 VDSAWASMSP

-2028 TADENAVIAE
+2028 TADENAVIVE

-2045 VQVDNT
+2045 VQIDNT

-2057 YYPLASGSSAS
+2057 YYPLAAGSAAS

-2115 GGSDSD
+2115 GGTDSD

-2133 GGTINGNSSVNIY
+2133 GGTVNGNSSVNIY
-2146 SGTIERT
+2146 SGTIDMT

-2177 NLIDSSDGKSKRGIM
+2177 TITDSSDGKSKRGIM

-2522 ADENGA
+2522 ADENGS

-2771 AQIVNAD
+2771 AQVVNAD

-2809 VTIEVGAYNMAA
+2809 VAIEIGAYNVTA

-2854 FDSLSGFTVDGING
+2854 FDSLSGFTVDGIND

-2886 DDYDANGRPDILML
+2886 DDYDANGRPDILMQ
-2900 HDIGKLQVGL
+2900 HDIGKLQVSL
-2910 VQEDQSVTLKDVA
+2910 VQEDQSVILKDVA

-2965 AAWQEI
+2965 TAWQEI

-3004 AYHTSGENVGWNY
+3004 AYLTDGENVGWNY

-3044 NEQGGYAGIWQL
+3044 NEKGGYAGIWQL
-3056 DRDGQVS
+3056 DRNGQVS

-3115 LEDGTVLEQIGDFN
+3115 LWDSAALEQIGDFN
-3129 GDGIDDLRVRSA
+3129 GDGIDDLRVRIT
-3141 NGDLGAVCVLGE
+3141 NGDLGAFCVLGE
-3153 GNLQWNYLFS
+3153 GNLQWNYHFS

>member
-335 GGVVSYNG
+335 GVVSYNG
-343 KFYTIGTNAFGDA
+343 KFYTVGTNAFGSLNGA
-356 KAALNAANTLGG
+356 SAALNGADVEIVL
-368 TLINLTE
+368 
-375 TGYVYAAPQDNDAY
+375 
-389 MVKITN
+389 
-395 AGTYNIT
+395 AGDEPI
-402 GGKGVLLNYEVELNP
+402 L
-417 DKADGEYIINM
+417 
-428 TDANLTA
+428 
-435 TKLTLRNNAE
+435 
-445 LNVTNSRIDYNQFQG
+445 
-460 GSAYLSVYTNSVL
+460 
-473 NINNSIVGY
+473 
-482 NPYASKTADPED
+482 
-494 FVAAEDLTAYWAW
+494 
-507 GTCLNVYGTAD
+507 
-518 IKDSDL
+518 
-524 FIYVGQGNQ
+524 
-533 AGFDVLGNGTATL
+533 
-546 TNSNVSLALLNVGG
+546 
-560 DYTEKYLAAD
+560 AD
-570 ADKDNL
+570 AVD
-576 VATLTLDNS
+576 
-585 RVKNTQYRGD
+585 
-595 YNTENGI
+595 
-602 NVGNA
+602 
-607 AGTTAGKLTI
+607 
-617 KNGSDIDFT
+617 
-626 VRSYNDAREIGL
+626 L
-638 RVHNGKS
+638 R
-645 SVELIDST
+645 
-653 LKVGSVSNAGTVS
+653 
-666 IDGSSLNVKTV
+666 
-677 TNNGSISV
+677 
-685 TGNSKLN
+685 
-692 IESLTGN
+692 
-699 VNLVDGANLS
+699 
-709 DSVIG
+709 
-714 SGTVVTTGNVTL
+714 GNVTL
-726 SGNVTLDKFNAVDGE
+726 SGNAVIQRNNKNFLIGYGT
-741 GDAGNSVIIAAGAD
+741 GDAKLTIAEGSVLD
-755 VRLNGE
+755 
-761 VRIRTND
+761 
-768 VVHIYGA
+768 
-775 LTVGDA
+775 
-781 ADFYKKNGSE
+781 
-791 MTIYK
+791 
-796 DGVLTLED
+796 
-804 SSFQNNSLLTVYGE
+804 
-818 MNLNYVNGWAPKLA
+818 
-832 GNETGKYSGQLVVDG
+832 
-847 KDGKGIVNVKA
+847 
-858 PFLTFGGGLGS
+858 
-869 AWKEAADGC
+869 
-878 TVDIL
+878 
-883 NNGKIVTDAKA
+883 
-894 FWNSSKN
+894 
-901 TLTLNHGSLIFDA
+901 
-914 ANSAYDSVWQA
+914 
-925 DAKFD
+925 
-930 NDGVM
+930 
-935 SGSNSSVIDM
+935 
-945 SDRTFTNNGSVT
+945 FTNNGTETDGQGIIVSDGRTENGVT
-957 LADST
+957 DRYHGELFIDNAYVKASYFINRNITTISGDGVAVSNTANFSSSNGFYIGSRPESETGDTNVATVTINNKAFVDASGTNEVLVGYEGAGMLVVNDAKFVADRQNVDVAS
-962 LTAGTLVNNST
+962 GSSIQLVNAEFSARSIENAGT
-973 VNVSGADSAVKAVF
+973 VNVSGNSKLAITELTGSAVNIQDGATLTDSNVGGYVWIMGTATLAGDNAFTGVNLYGGSDAVLNIGADAALAVTNDICMRDGSTMNVYGTISASALSIGGSTLTVDGGSLEAYVEDYHADQTAQVNIVNGGSVTLTNAYRGLNVSIDTASTLTLTGTVYGDFTFDVTHTGEGDVFAKIVDVVNDNVSIDFSVAVANNGNLVVFGNDLYYSNLDLSVYIVDSEFDSDVVGYGIYKFSNITDAVKAAEANGGATINLTDEAY
-987 SGSGSTVFTDVVLD
+987 SGSTMGPANAGLFQTNGTYTFTGGNYIDFVYVDTPRPTTDNAGTVDVNIVFDNAKVTAGKFRLDNGASLTIKDSFVDAQIANGASVGWTTFYGDSTIRVENSVIGWYNTAQTVESSAITAGDRETNYYNVAPYGTAIGDMCYLGSGVMETVGSTVFTYVSEASDRTALGVYDRGLMSFTD
-1001 ADWAVSGSQGEWR
+1001 SAVYAYTLRVGMSSSNKTVGRDDEVATMIFDNSTLRNSLGEAGER
-1014 FLGDSTVAQAMEFD
+1014 IFVGDGGDT
-1028 GRVYAGTL
+1028 AGTL
-1036 QTADETDFSGVA
+1036 IIRNNSVVDKAGAAMTVA
-1048 SSTLAINADFSASAL
+1048 NNGTV
-1063 WIGAQYA
+1063 W
-1070 DGITDSKTSTV
+1070 ITDS
-1081 TVNSGSVLTV
+1081 
-1091 DGESSGLVIR
+1091 E
-1101 ESGILNIIDGS
+1101 LN
-1112 SLRIGHDRQVM
+1112 V
-1123 IQGALTVDGAGSL
+1123 
-1136 FETASSPVNIYKDH
+1136 
-1150 AVLTVSN
+1150 
-1157 GGKAVFGSYNDTNI
+1157 
-1171 RIGTGGE
+1171 
-1178 IVLKSGILVLND
+1178 KS
-1190 TLNINDTG
+1190 
-1198 SFSMD
+1198 
-1203 YLSTVSFA
+1203 
-1211 ETINVAATAS
+1211 
-1221 LTIDTTGF
+1221 
-1229 TDGIYKLMDYTGTGS
+1229 
-1244 YSEEQYKVLL
+1244 
-1254 GSNWDDAC
+1254 
-1262 YSVIDNDLYLMNVDM
+1262 
-1277 TTLKVD
+1277 
-1283 ATWAGSEFGAEVAEG
+1283 
-1298 YYYGINAFSDLK
+1298 
-1310 TAALSEGFSTIDVAV
+1310 
-1325 GTYATEEVTF
+1325 
-1335 TRSATLNAVG
+1335 
-1345 TGGVELLST
+1345 
-1354 ASSTT
+1354 
-1359 QRNYSV
+1359 
-1365 MGFGSETETPTY
+1365 
-1377 YDATTAQHFVLNGGF
+1377 
-1392 VTGHFMTHKYSN
+1392 
-1404 VDLLLDGS
+1404 
-1412 LGVYGSAYVKAGT
+1412 
-1425 QMTVVEGASMQKL
+1425 
-1438 SGEFMTD
+1438 
-1445 GQLCVYGELTVNGEL
+1445 
-1460 SYHSY
+1460 
-1465 AMGAVLVVGND
+1465 
-1476 KYGQTAVLTVSGSKA
+1476 
-1491 VADFTSQKLDGY
+1491 
-1503 QTTALPAT
+1503 
-1511 VASSGRLVVNN
+1511 
-1522 GATFRMNG
+1522 
-1530 EIKNLGS
+1530 
-1537 VEMSEANAELG
+1537 
-1548 KLSNLSETAVMSFS
+1548 LSNA
-1562 DMRSL
+1562 
-1567 TAGAIE
+1567 
-1573 NLGTF
+1573 
-1578 TLTGSSMTLSG
+1578 
-1589 QYEYWPHGYTS
+1589 
-1600 VGDTEMRDYDYTID
+1600 
-1614 NKGMLNIENS
+1614 
-1624 SVTINGSL
+1624 
-1632 TNSGTVNV
+1632 GTVNV
-1640 SGTSALSGT
+1640 SGTSTLDVVLT
-1649 VSGNGEFNILGGTE
+1649 GNGKFNILGGTE

-1846 AADRTGVLN
+1846 AVDRTGVLN

-1863 VNNLKLEQSGFIN
+1863 VNNLKLEQSGSIN
-1876 MDYTSTLAFDTFVS
+1876 MDYTSTLAFDTFNS
-1890 SGTITVDTAG
+1890 TGTISIDTEG

-1933 YQVIDNDLYLTNLE
+1933 YKVIDNDLYLTNLE

-1952 VDSAWASKSP
+1952 VDSAWASMSP

-2007 AVKSNISV
+2007 AVKTDISV
-2015 IGSNITEVNSAAK
+2015 IGSNITEVNSAER
-2028 TADENAVIAE
+2028 TADENYVIVE

-2057 YYPLASGSSAS
+2057 YYPLAAGSAAS

-2075 NFVSGLFTFET
+2075 NFVSGFFTFET
-2086 TRDPNIIGGAY
+2086 TSDPNIIGGAY

-2115 GGSDSD
+2115 GGADSD

-2133 GGTINGNSSVNIY
+2133 GGTVNGNSSVNIY
-2146 SGTIERT
+2146 SGTIDMT

-2177 NLIDSSDGKSKRGIM
+2177 TITDSSDGKSKRGIM
-2192 GGSYNGVTEGNA
+2192 GGSYNGVTEGDA

-2282 TVNISDYSNPD
+2282 TVNISGYSNPD

-2330 EAYADIFGGASVTKS
+2330 EAYADIFGGASVTNS
-2345 NYVFVEAGS
+2345 DYVSVEAGS

-2771 AQIVNAD
+2771 AQVVNAD

-2809 VTIEVGAYNMAA
+2809 VAIEVGAYNVTA

-3044 NEQGGYAGIWQL
+3044 NEKGGYAGIWQL

-3129 GDGIDDLRVRSA
+3129 GDGTDDLRVRSA

-3153 GNLQWNYLFS
+3153 GNLQWNYHFS

>member
-89 QINVANSEGITIEN
+89 QINVANSEGVIIEN

-110 TNSAEFTGNGLID
+110 TNSAEFVGNGLID

-473 NINNSIVGY
+473 NINNSVVGY

-709 DSVIG
+709 ESVIG

-741 GDAGNSVIIAAGAD
+741 GDAGNSVTIAAGAD

-945 SDRTFTNNGSVT
+945 SGRTFTNNGSVT

-1952 VDSAWASKSP
+1952 VDSAWASMSL

-1977 LNAFDTVANALALPS
+1977 LNAFDTVANALALPT

-2057 YYPLASGSSAS
+2057 YYPLAAGSAAS

-2115 GGSDSD
+2115 GGADSD

-2133 GGTINGNSSVNIY
+2133 GGTVNGNSSVNIY
-2146 SGTIERT
+2146 SGTIDMT

-2177 NLIDSSDGKSKRGIM
+2177 TITDSSDGKSKRGIM

-2263 TIKGNIYAG
+2263 TVNGDIYAG
-2272 GLNVG
+2272 G
-2277 VAGTK
+2277 
-2282 TVNISDYSNPD
+2282 Y
-2293 KDNKNHFYGGSSVT
+2293 
-2307 QSGTADALL
+2307 
-2316 EIVDGDVIMNVADT
+2316 
-2330 EAYADIFGGASVTKS
+2330 
-2345 NYVFVEAGS
+2345 
-2354 SDVTVKNLLINGYDS
+2354 
-2369 GKTIWTG
+2369 
-2376 RVYGAGQISNSGNS
+2376 
-2390 SVDNYDVYYQA
+2390 
-2401 SSNVHVTNI
+2401 
-2410 GGITV
+2410 
-2415 NKDDGSVTHNPGARV
+2415 
-2430 YGGGYLYWSRKSE
+2430 
-2443 MTVGST
+2443 
-2449 NVVVDEDLQK
+2449 
-2459 DSDVKTELAHVI
+2459 
-2471 GGSLISGT
+2471 
-2479 IDGVNAST
+2479 
-2487 IITGNTDVTVNAG
+2487 NAG
-2500 VISAWLVGGN
+2500 A
-2510 NSNWFGRSVIGV
+2510 
-2522 ADENGA
+2522 
-2528 YEYNGEKYSAG
+2528 
-2539 STKVTLNDGGSETL
+2539 
-2553 SIIGGSLT
+2553 
-2561 DYASYYEAGRLR
+2561 
-2573 EAVVF
+2573 
-2578 GKTEII
+2578 
-2584 MNGGTA
+2584 
-2590 YEAVGGGYALY
+2590 
-2601 QNQNADTSGKLT
+2601 
-2613 GVENPLSNVEGETN
+2613 
-2627 VTVNGG
+2627 
-2633 TIKSNVIG
+2633 
-2641 GGYAYSNQAASLSS
+2641 
-2655 IANVTG
+2655 
-2661 NTFVAIG
+2661 
-2668 GTAAVE
+2668 
-2674 GNVYGGGYA
+2674 
-2683 DGGEAD
+2683 
-2689 VTGNTSVNVTGGTVA
+2689 GNTSIDITGGSVS
-2704 GNIYGGGYHANVNG
+2704 GNIYGGSFVDASSSTVNSVGDVEIKIENLSASGSRVFGGGKTLKNGVLEADMTEGDAVINIMDNVTLKSVHGGTWVRNYTSDDAQTASQAKAFVKSSNITIDGASSTVSKVFGGGMTSGNGTGALSTVGSSTINLKNGSVGELYGGGWANYFHSTAIGSEDGTATDDTLVRINISGGSADYVYGGGLADVADFSADGDGGGRDTSVNGSVEINISGGSVGEVYGGGFANSWSTYDERFKSPSSTVTGNVAINISGGTVTGDVYGGGNTYNIDSENVNVTSVVNG
-2718 NATVTITGGTV
+2718 NVTVTITGGTV

-2734 GSGEGEATVNG
+2734 GGGKEEATVNG

-2809 VTIEVGAYNMAA
+2809 VAIEVGAYNVTA

-2854 FDSLSGFTVDGING
+2854 FDSLSGFTVDGIND

-2886 DDYDANGRPDILML
+2886 DDYDANGRPDILMQ
-2900 HDIGKLQVGL
+2900 HDIGKLQVSL
-2910 VQEDQSVTLKDVA
+2910 VQEDQSVILKDVA

-2965 AAWQEI
+2965 TAWQEI

-3004 AYHTSGENVGWNY
+3004 AYLTDGENVGWNY

-3115 LEDGTVLEQIGDFN
+3115 LWDSAALEQIGDFN
-3129 GDGIDDLRVRSA
+3129 GDGIDDLRVRIT
-3141 NGDLGAVCVLGE
+3141 NGDLGAFCVLGE
-3153 GNLQWNYLFS
+3153 GNLQWNYHFS